1 MGNGAEHS
9 KTINV
14 VRGQNNQWTIANKP
28 DYVTLDAQTGKVTF
42 NANTIKPN
50 SSITIT
56 PKAGTGHSVS
66 SNPSTLTA
74 PAAHTVNTTE
84 IVKDYGSNVTA
95 AEINNAVQVA
105 NKRTA
110 TIKNGTAMPTNLAGG
125 STTTIPVT
133 VTYNDGS
140 TEEVQESIFTKADK
154 RELITAKNHLDDP
167 VSTEGKKPGTIT
179 QYNNAMH
186 NAQQQINTAKT
197 EAQQV
202 INNERATPQQVSD
215 ALTKVRAAQTKIDQ
229 AKALLQNKEDNSQ
242 LVTSKNNLQSS
253 VNQVP
258 STAGM
263 TQQSID
269 NYNAKKREAETEIT
283 AAQRVIDNGD
293 ATAQQISD
301 EKHRVDNALTAL
313 NQAKHDLTADTHAL
327 EQAVQQLNRTGTT
340 TGKKPASITAYN
352 NSIRALQSDLTSAK
366 NSANAI
372 IQKPIRTVQEVQSA
386 LTNVN
391 RVNERLTQAINQ
403 LVPLADNSA
412 LRTAKTK
419 LDEEIN
425 KSVTTDGMTQSS
437 IQAYENAKRAGQTE
451 STNAQNVI
459 NNGDATD
466 QQIAAEKTKVEEK
479 YNSLKQAIAGLTP
492 DLAPLQTAKTQL
504 QNDIDQPTST
514 TGMTSTSVA
523 TFNEKLSAAR
533 TKIQEIDRVLASH
546 PDVATIRQNVTA
558 ANAAKTALDQA
569 RNGLTVDKAPLENAK
584 NQLQHSIDTQTST
597 TGMTQDSINAYNAKL
612 TAARNKIQQ
621 INQVLAGSPT
631 VEQINTNTSA
641 ANQAKS
647 DLDHARQALTPDK
660 APLQNAK
667 TQLEQ
672 SINQPTDTTGM
683 TTASL
688 NAYNQ
693 KLQAARQKLTEINQV
708 LNGNPTVQN
717 INDKVTEANQAKDQL
732 NTARQG
738 LTLDRQPALTTLH
751 GASNLN
757 QAQQNNFTQQINAA
771 QNHAAL
777 ETIKSNITALNTAMT
792 KLKDSVADNNT
803 IKSGQ
808 NYTDATPANK
818 QAYDNA
824 VNAAKGVIGET
835 TNPTM
840 DVNTVNQK
848 AASVKSTKDALDGQ
862 QNLQRAKTEAT
873 NAITHASDLNQAQ
886 KNALTQQVNSAQNVQ
901 AVNDIKQTTHSL
913 NTAMTGLKRGV
924 ANHNQVVQSDNYV
937 NADTNKKNDYNNAYN
952 HANDIINGNA
962 QHPVITPSDVNNA
975 LSNVTS
981 KEHALNGEAKLNA
994 AKQEANTALGHLNN
1008 LNNAQRQNLQSQIN
1022 GAHQIDAVNTIKQNA
1037 TNLNSAMGNLR
1048 QAVADKDQVK
1058 RTEDYADADT
1068 AKQNAYNSAVSSA
1081 ETIINQTTN
1090 PTMSVDDVN
1099 RATSAVTSN
1108 KNALNG
1114 DEKLAQSKTDA
1125 ARAIDALP
1133 HLNNAQKADVKSK
1146 INAASNIAGVNTVKQ
1161 QGTDLNTAMGN
1172 LQGAI
1177 NDEQTT
1183 LNSQNYQDATPSKKT
1198 AYTNAV
1204 QAAKDILNKSNG
1216 QNKTKDQVTE
1226 AMNQL
1231 NSAKNNLDGTRLL
1244 DQAKQTA
1251 KQQLNNM
1258 THLTTAQKTNLTNQI
1273 NSGTTVAGV
1282 HTVQSNAN
1290 TLDQAM
1296 NTLRQSIANK
1306 DATKASE
1313 DYVDANNDKQT
1324 AYNNAV
1330 AAAETIINAN
1340 SNPEM
1345 NPSTITQKAEQVNS
1359 SKTALNGDENLAA
1372 AKQNAKTYLNTLTSI
1387 TDAQKNNLIS
1397 QISSATRVS
1406 GVDTVKQNAQ
1416 HLDQAMASLQSG
1428 INNESQVKSSEK
1440 YRDADTN
1447 KQQEYDNAITAAK
1460 AILNKSTGP
1469 NTAQNAVEAALQRVN
1484 NAKDAL
1490 NGDAKLIAAQNAAKQ
1505 HLGTLTHITTA
1516 QRNDLTNQISQATN
1530 LAGVESV
1537 KQSANSL
1544 DGAMGNLQTAIN
1556 DKSGTLASQN
1566 FLDADEQKRNA
1577 YNQAVSAAE
1586 TILNKQTGPNTA
1598 KTAVEQ
1604 ALNNVNNAKHALN
1617 GTQNLN
1623 NAKQAAIT
1631 AINGASDLN
1640 QKQKDAL
1647 KTQANGAQRVSNAQD
1662 VQRNATELNTAMGTL
1677 KHAIADKT
1685 NTLASSKYV
1694 NADSTKQNAYTTKV
1708 TNAEHIISGTPTVV
1722 TTPSEVTAAAN
1733 QVNSAKQE
1741 LNGDERLRVAKQNA
1755 NTAIDAL
1762 TQLNTPQKAKLKEQ
1776 VGQANRLEDVQTVQ
1790 TNGQALNNAMKGLRD
1805 SIANETTVKAS
1816 QNYTDAS
1823 SNNQSTYNSAVS
1835 NAKGI
1840 INQTNNPT
1848 MDTSAITQATTQ
1860 VNNAKNGLN
1869 GAENLRNAQNT
1880 AKQNLNT
1887 LSHLTNNQKSAIST
1901 QIDRA
1906 GHVSEVTAAKNAA
1919 TELNTQMGNLE
1930 QAIHD
1935 QNTVKQSVKFTD
1947 ADKAKRDAYTNA
1959 VSRAEAILN
1968 KTQGANTS
1976 KQDVEAAIQNVSSAK
1991 NALNGDQNVTN
2002 AKNAAKNALNNLTS
2016 INNAQKR
2023 DLTTKID
2030 QATTVAGVEAVSN
2043 TGTQLNTAMA
2053 NLQNGIND
2061 KTNTLAS
2068 ENYHDADSDKKTA
2081 YTQAVTNAENILNK
2095 NSGSNL
2101 DKTAVENAL
2110 SQVANAKGALNG
2122 NHNLEQAKSNANTT
2136 INGLQHLTTA
2146 QKDKLK
2152 QQVQQAQNVA
2162 GVDTVKSS
2170 ANTLNGAM
2178 GTLRNSIQD
2187 NTATKN
2193 GQNYLDATGSNKT
2206 NYNNAVDSANG
2217 VINATSNPNMDANA
2231 INQIATQVTS
2241 TKNAL
2246 DGTHNLTQ
2254 AKQTATNA
2262 IDGATNLNK
2271 AQKDALKAQVTSAQ
2285 RVANVTSI
2293 QQTANELNTAMG
2305 QLQHGIDD
2313 ENATKQTQK
2322 YRDAEQSKKTAYD
2335 QAVAAAKA
2343 ILNKQ
2348 TGSNSDKAAVDRAL
2362 QQVTST
2368 KDALNGDAKLAEAKA
2383 AAKQNLGTLNHITNA
2398 QRTDLEGQINQA
2410 TTVDGVNT
2418 VKTNANTLDGAMN
2431 SLQGSI
2437 NDKDA
2442 TLRNQNYLDAD
2453 ESKRNAYTQAVTAA
2467 EGILNKQ
2474 TGGNTSK
2481 ADVDNALNAVTRAK
2495 AALNGAENLRNA
2507 KTSATNTINGLPNL
2521 TQLQK
2526 DNLKHQV
2533 EQAQNVA
2540 GVNGVKDKGNTL
2552 NTAMGALRTSIQND
2566 NTTKTSQNYLDA
2578 SDSNKNNYN
2587 TAVNNANGVINAT
2600 NNPNMDA
2607 NAINGM
2613 ANQVNTT
2620 KAALNGVQNLAQ
2632 AKTNATNTI
2641 NNAHDLNQKQKD
2653 ALKTQVNNAQ
2663 RVSDANNVQHTATE
2677 LNGAMTALKAAI
2689 ADKERTKASGNYVNA
2704 DQEKR
2709 QAYDSKVTNAE
2720 NIINGT
2726 PNATLTV
2733 NDVNSATSQVNA
2745 AKTALNGDN
2754 NLRVAKENANNT
2766 IDGLAQLNN
2775 AQKAKLK
2782 EQVQSA
2788 TTLEGVQTVK
2798 NSSQTLNTAMKG
2810 LRDSIANEATIK
2822 AGQNYTDA
2830 SPTNRNEYDSAV
2842 TAAKAIINQTSNP
2855 TMEPNTITQATS
2867 QVTTKEHAL
2876 NGAQN
2881 LAQAKTTAKNNL
2893 NNLTSINNAQ
2903 KDALTRSI
2911 DGATTVAGVNQ
2922 ETAKATELNNAMH
2935 SLQNG
2940 INDEAQTKQTQKYLD
2955 AEPIKKSAYD
2965 QAVNAAKAILTKA
2978 SGQNVDKAAVE
2989 QALQNVNS
2997 TKTALNGDAKLN
3009 EAKAAA
3015 KQTLGTLTHINN
3027 AQRTALDN
3035 EITQA
3040 TNVEGV
3046 NTVKA
3051 KAQQLD
3057 GAMGQL
3063 ETSIRDKDT
3072 TLQSQNY
3079 QDADDA
3085 KRTAYSQAVNAAATI
3100 LNKTAGGNTP
3110 KADVE
3115 RAMQAVTQANTALN
3129 GIQNLERAKQAAN
3142 TAITN
3147 ASDLNTKQ
3155 KEALK
3160 AQVTS
3165 AGRVSAANGVEHT
3178 ATELNT
3184 AMTALKRAI
3193 ADKAETKASGN
3204 YVNADANKRQAY
3216 DEKVTA
3222 AENIVS
3228 GTPTPT
3234 LTPADVT
3241 NAATQV
3247 TNAKTQLNGNHN
3259 LEVAKQNANTAIDG
3273 LTSLNGPQKAKLKE
3287 QVGQATTL
3295 PNVQTVR
3302 DNAQTLNSAMKGL
3315 RDSIANEAT
3324 IKAGQNYTDASP
3336 NNRSE
3341 YDSAVT
3347 AAKAIIDQTTSPS
3360 MNAQEI
3366 NQAKDQVT
3374 AKQQALNGQENLRTA
3389 QTNAKQHLNGLSDL
3403 TDAQKD
3409 AVKRQIEGATHVNEV
3424 TQAQNNADALNTAMT
3439 NLKNGIQ
3446 DQNTIKQGVNFT
3458 DADEAKRN
3466 AYTNAVTQAEQIL
3479 NKAQG
3484 PNTAKDN
3491 VESALQN
3498 VQRAKNE
3505 LNGNQNVAN
3514 AKSTAKNA
3522 LNNLTS
3528 INNAQKEALKTQIE
3542 GASTVAGVNQV
3553 STTASE
3559 LNTAMSNL
3567 QSGIND
3573 EAATKAAQ
3581 KYTDADR
3588 DKQTAYNDAVTAAK
3602 TLLDK
3607 TAGSNDNKAAVEQAL
3622 QRVNTAKT
3630 ALNGDA
3636 RLNEAKNTAKQ
3647 QLATMS
3653 HLTNA
3658 QKANLTEQIE
3668 RGTTVAGVQ
3677 GIQANAGTL
3686 DQAMNQL
3693 RQSIASKDTTK
3704 SSEDYQDAN
3713 ADLQNAYNRA
3723 VSDAEGIISA
3733 TNNPEMNPDTINQK
3747 ASQVNSAKSAL
3758 NGDEKLA
3765 AAKQTAKTDIGRLTD
3780 LNNAQRTA
3788 ANAEVDQA
3796 PNLAAVTAA
3805 KNKAT
3810 SLNTAMGNLKHALAE
3825 KDNTK
3830 RSVNYTDADQPKQQ
3844 AYDTAVTQAEAIT
3857 NANGSNANETQV
3869 QAALNQLNQA
3879 KNDLN
3884 GDNKVAQAKETAKRA
3899 LASYSNLNNAQSTAA
3914 TSQIDNATTVADVT
3928 AAQNTANELNTAMGQ
3943 LQNGINDQN
3952 TVKQQVNFTDADQG
3966 KKDAYTNAVTNAQ
3979 GILDKANGQNMTKAQ
3994 VEAALNQVTTAK
4006 NALNGDANVRQ
4017 AKSDAKANL
4026 GTLTHLN
4033 NAQKQDLTSQ
4043 IEGATTVNGVNSVKT
4058 KAQDLDGAMQRLE
4071 SAIANKDQTKA
4082 SENYIDADPTK
4093 KTAFDNAIIQ
4103 AESYLNKDH
4112 GANKDKQAVE
4122 QAIQSVTSTENAL
4135 NGDANLQRA
4144 KTEATQAID
4153 NLTHLNTPQKTALK
4167 QQVNAAQRVSGVTDL
4182 KNSATS
4188 LNNAMDQL
4196 KQAIADHD
4204 TIVAGGNYTNASPDK
4219 QGAYTDAYN
4228 AAKNIVNGSPNVIT
4242 NAADVTAATQRVNNA
4257 ETGLNGDTNLAT
4269 AKQQAKDALRQ
4280 MTHLSDAQ
4288 KQSIT
4293 GQIDSA
4299 TQVTGVQSVKD
4310 NATNLDNAMNQ
4321 LRNSIANKDEVKA
4334 SQPYV
4339 DADTDKQNA
4348 YNTAVTSAENII
4360 NATSQ
4365 PTLNPSAVTQAANQV
4380 NTNKTALNGAQNLA
4394 NKKQETTANINQLSH
4409 LNNAQKQD
4417 LNTQVTNA
4425 PNISTVNQVKT
4436 KAEQLDQAMERLING
4451 IQDKDQVKQSVNF
4464 TDADPEK
4471 QTAYN
4476 NAVTAAENIINQAN
4490 GTNANQSQVEAALST
4505 VTTTKQALNGDRKVT
4520 DAKNNANQRLS
4531 TLDNL
4536 NNAQKGAVTGNINQ
4550 AHTVAEVTQAIQT
4563 AQELNTAMGN
4573 LKNSLNDKDTT
4584 LGSQNFA
4591 DADPEKKN
4599 AYNEAVRNA
4608 ENILNKSTGTNVPKD
4623 QVEAAM
4629 NQVNTTKAALNGTQ
4643 NLEKAKQHAN
4653 TAIDGLSHLT
4663 NAQKDALKQL
4673 VQQST
4678 TVAEAQGNEQ
4688 KANNVDAAMDK
4699 LRQSIADNATTKQN
4713 QNYTDASP
4721 NKKDAYNNAVT
4732 TAQGIIDQTTNPTL
4746 DPTVINQAAG
4756 QVSTTKNALNGNEN
4770 LEAAKQQATQSL
4782 GSLDNLNNAQKQA
4795 VTNQINGAHT
4805 VDEANQI
4812 KQNAQNLNTAMGNLK
4827 QAIADKDAT
4836 KATVN
4841 FTDADQAK
4849 QQAYNTA
4856 VTNAENIISKA
4867 NGGNATQTEV
4877 EQAIQQVNATKQ
4889 ALNGNANV
4897 QHAKDEATAL
4907 INSSN
4912 DLNQAQK
4919 DALKQQVQNA
4929 TTVAGVNNVKQTAQE
4944 LNNAMTQL
4952 KQGIA
4957 DKEQTKAD
4965 GNFVNADPDKQNAY
4979 NQAVA
4984 KAEALISGTPDV
4996 VVTPSEITAA
5006 LNKVTQAKNDLN
5018 GNTNLATA
5026 KQNVQQAIDQLP
5038 NLNQAQRDEYNKQ
5051 ITQATLVPNVNAI
5064 QQAATT
5070 LNDAMTQLKQGI
5082 ADKDQTKANGNFV
5095 NADTDKQNA
5104 YNNAVA
5110 HAEQIISGTPNANVD
5125 PQQVAQALQQ
5135 VNQAKGDLNGNHN
5148 LQVAKDNANTAID
5161 QLPNLNQPQKT
5172 ALKDQ
5177 VSHAELVTG
5186 VNAIKQNAD
5195 ALNNA
5200 MGTLKQQIQANS
5212 QVPQSVDFTQADQDK
5227 QQAYNNAANQ
5237 AQQIANGTPTPVLA
5251 PDTVTQ
5257 AVTTMN
5263 QAKDALNGDE
5273 KLAQAK
5279 QDALANLD
5287 TLRDLNQPQRDALR
5301 NQINQAQALAT
5312 VEQTKQNAQ
5321 NVNTAMGNLK
5331 QGIANKDT
5339 VKASEN
5345 YHDADVDKQT
5355 AYTNAVS
5362 QAEGII
5368 NQTTNPTLNPDDITR
5383 ALTQVTD
5390 AKNSLNG
5397 EAKLATEKQNAKDA
5411 VSGMTHLNDAQ
5422 KQALKGQID
5431 QSPEIATV
5439 NQVKQTATSLDQAM
5453 DQLSQAINDKDQ
5465 ILADGNYLNAD
5476 PDKQNAYK
5484 QAVAK
5489 AEALLNKQSG
5499 TNEVQ
5504 AQVESITN
5512 EVNAAK
5518 QALNGNDNLANAKQ
5532 QAKQQL
5538 ANLTHLNDAQKQ
5550 SFESQITQAPLVT
5563 DVTTINQKAQTLDHA
5578 MELLRNSVADNQ
5590 TTLASEDYH
5599 DATAQRQNDYNKA
5612 VTAANNIINQTTSP
5626 TMNPDDVNGA
5636 TTQVNNTKVAL
5647 DGDENLAAAK
5657 QQANNRLDQL
5667 DHLNN
5672 AQKQQLQSQITQSS
5686 DIAAVNGHK
5695 QTAESLNTA
5704 MGNLINAIA
5713 DHQAVEQRG
5722 NFINADTDK
5731 QTAYNTA
5738 VNEAAAMINKQ
5749 TGQNANQTEVEQAIT
5764 KVQTTLQALNGDHNL
5779 QVAKTNATQAI
5790 DALTSLND
5798 PQKTALKDQ
5807 VTAATL
5813 VTAVH
5818 QIEQNANTLNQAM
5831 HGLRQSIQ
5839 DNAATKANS
5848 KYINED
5854 QPEQQNYDQAVQAA
5868 NNIINEQTATLDNNA
5883 INQAAATVNTTKAA
5897 LHGDVK
5903 LQNDKDH
5910 AKQTVSQLAHLNNA
5924 QKHMEDT
5931 LIDSETTRTA
5941 VKQDLT
5947 EAQALDQLM
5956 DALQQSIA
5964 DKDAT
5969 RASSAYVN
5977 AEPNKKQAYDEAVQ
5991 NAESIIAGLNNP
6003 TINKG
6008 NVSSA
6013 TQAVISSKNA
6023 LDGVERLAQDKQTA
6037 GNSLNHLDQLTP
6049 AQQQALEN
6057 QINNATTRDKVAEII
6072 AQAQA
6077 LNEAMKA
6084 LKESIKDQP
6093 QTEASSKFINEDQA
6107 QKDAYTQAVQHAKD
6121 LINKTTDPTLAKSI
6135 IDQAT
6140 QAVTDAKNNLHGDQ
6154 KLAQDKQ
6161 RATETLNNLSN
6172 LNTPQRQALENQ
6184 INNAATRGEVAQKLT
6199 EAQALNQAME
6209 ALRNS
6214 IQDQQQTEAGSK
6226 FINEDKPQKD
6236 AYQAAVQN
6244 AKDLINQTNNP
6255 TLDKAQV
6262 EQLTQAVNQAKDN
6275 LHGDQKLADDKQH
6288 AVTDLNQLN
6297 GLNNPQRQAL
6307 ESQINNAATRDEV
6320 AQKLA
6325 EAKALDQAMQA
6336 LRNSIQD
6343 QQQTESGSKFINE
6356 DKPQKDAYQAA
6367 VQNAKDLINQTG
6379 NPTLDKSQ
6387 VEQLTQA
6394 VTTAKDNLHGD
6405 QKLARDQQQAVTTV
6419 NALPNLNHAQQQA
6432 LTDAINAAPTRTE
6445 VAQHVQTATE
6455 LDHAMETLKNK
6466 VDQVNTD
6473 KAQPNYTEASTDK
6486 KEAVDQALQA
6496 AQSITDPTNGSNA
6509 NKDAVEQALTKLQ
6522 EKENELNGNERV
6534 AEAKTQ
6540 AKQTIDQLTHLN
6552 ADQIATAKQ
6561 NIDQATKLQPIAELV
6576 DQATQLNQSMDQLQQ
6591 AVNEHANV
6599 EQTVDYTQADSDK
6612 QNAYKQ
6618 AIADAENVLKQ
6629 NANKQQVDQALQNI
6643 LNAKQALNG
6652 DERVALAKTNGKHD
6666 IDQLNALNNAQ
6677 QDGFKGRIDQSNDLN
6692 QIQQIVDEAKALN
6705 RAMDQLSQEITGNE
6719 GRTKGSTN
6727 YVNADTQVKQVYD
6740 EAVDKAKQA
6749 LDKSTGQNLTAEQVI
6764 KLNDAITAAKKALN
6778 GEERL
6783 NNRKAEALQRL
6794 DQLTH
6799 LNNAQRQLA
6808 IQQINNA
6815 ETLNKASRA
6824 INRATKLDNAMGA
6837 VQQYIDE
6844 QHLGVISSTNY
6855 INADDNLK
6863 ANYDNAIAN
6872 AAHELDKVQGNAI
6885 AKAEAEQLKQNI
6897 IDAQNAL
6904 NGDQNLANAK
6914 DKANAFVNSL
6924 NGLNQQQQ
6932 DLAHKA
6938 INNADTVSDVT
6949 DIVNNQID
6957 LNDAMETLKHLVDNE
6972 IPNAE
6977 QTVNYQNAD
6986 DNAKT
6991 NFDDAKR
6998 LANTLLN
7005 SDNTNVNDI
7014 NGAIQTVNDAIHNL
7028 NGDQRLQD
7036 AKDKAIQS
7044 INQALAN
7051 KLKEIEA
7058 SNATDQDKL
7067 IAKNKAEELANSIIN
7082 NINKATSNQAVSQ
7095 VQTAGNHAIEQVHA
7109 NEIPKAKIDA
7119 NKDVDKQVQSLI
7131 DEIDRNPNLT
7141 DKEKQALKDRIN
7153 QILQQGHNGINNAMT
7168 KEEIEQA
7175 KAQLAQALQDIK
7187 DLVKAKEDAKQ
7198 DVDKQVQALIDEI
7211 DQNPNLT
7218 DKEKQALKDR
7228 INQIL
7233 QQGHNGINNAMTKEE
7248 IEQAKAQLA
7257 QALQDIKDLVKAKE
7271 NAKQDIDKRVQALID
7286 EIDQNPN
7293 LTDKEKQALKDRI
7306 NQILQQGHN
7315 DINNALT
7322 KEEIE
7327 QAKAQLAQALQD
7339 IKDLVKAKEDAKNA
7353 IKALANAKRDQINS
7367 NPDLTPEQ
7375 KAKALKEI
7383 DEAEKRALQ
7392 NVENAQTIDQLN
7404 RGLNLGLDDI
7414 RNTHVWEVD
7423 EQPAVNEIFEAT
7435 PEQILVN
7442 GELIVHRDD
7451 IITEQ
7456 DILAHIN
7463 LIDQL
7468 SAEVID
7474 TPSTATISDSLT
7486 AKVEVTL
7493 LDGSKVIVNVPVKV
7507 VEKELSVVKQQA
7519 IESIE
7524 NAAQQK
7530 IDEIN
7535 NSVTLT
7541 LEQKEAAIAE
7551 VNKLKQQAIDYIN
7564 NAPDVHSVEEIQ
7576 QQEQAHIE
7584 QFYPEQF
7591 TIEQAKSNAIKS
7603 IEDAIQHMIDEIKA
7617 RTDLTD
7623 KEKQEAIAKLNQLK
7637 EQAIQAIQR
7646 AQSIDEISEQ
7656 LEQFK
7661 AQMKAANPT
7670 AKELAKRKQEA
7681 ISRIKDFSNEKI
7693 NSIRNSEIGTTDE
7706 KQAAMNQINEI
7717 VLETIRDINNA
7728 HTLQQ
7733 VEAALNNGI
7742 ARISA
7747 VQIVISDRAKQSSS
7761 TGNESNSH
7769 LTIGYGTANHPFNS
7783 STIGHKKKIDED
7795 DDIDPLHMRHFSNNF
7810 GNVIKNAIGVVGISG
7825 LLASFWFFIAKRR
7838 RKEDEEEELEIRD
7851 NNKDSIKETLDDT
7864 KHLPLLFAKR
7874 RRKEDEED
7882 VTVEEK
7888 DTLNNGESLDK
7899 VKHTPF
7905 FLPKRRRKEDEED
7918 VEVTNE
7924 NTDEKVLQDNEHSPI
7939 LIAKRRKDKEVD
7951 VETTTSIESNEDDAP
7966 LLLAKK
7972 KNQKDNQSKGKK
7984 SASKNL
7990 LKS

>member
-1 MGNGAEHS
+1 M
-9 KTINV
+9 
-14 VRGQNNQWTIANKP
+14 
-28 DYVTLDAQTGKVTF
+28 
-42 NANTIKPN
+42 
-50 SSITIT
+50 
-56 PKAGTGHSVS
+56 
-66 SNPSTLTA
+66 
-74 PAAHTVNTTE
+74 
-84 IVKDYGSNVTA
+84 
-95 AEINNAVQVA
+95 
-105 NKRTA
+105 
-110 TIKNGTAMPTNLAGG
+110 
-125 STTTIPVT
+125 
-133 VTYNDGS
+133 
-140 TEEVQESIFTKADK
+140 
-154 RELITAKNHLDDP
+154 
-167 VSTEGKKPGTIT
+167 
-179 QYNNAMH
+179 
-186 NAQQQINTAKT
+186 
-197 EAQQV
+197 
-202 INNERATPQQVSD
+202 
-215 ALTKVRAAQTKIDQ
+215 
-229 AKALLQNKEDNSQ
+229 
-242 LVTSKNNLQSS
+242 
-253 VNQVP
+253 
-258 STAGM
+258 
-263 TQQSID
+263 
-269 NYNAKKREAETEIT
+269 
-283 AAQRVIDNGD
+283 
-293 ATAQQISD
+293 
-301 EKHRVDNALTAL
+301 
-313 NQAKHDLTADTHAL
+313 
-327 EQAVQQLNRTGTT
+327 
-340 TGKKPASITAYN
+340 
-352 NSIRALQSDLTSAK
+352 
-366 NSANAI
+366 
-372 IQKPIRTVQEVQSA
+372 
-386 LTNVN
+386 
-391 RVNERLTQAINQ
+391 
-403 LVPLADNSA
+403 
-412 LRTAKTK
+412 
-419 LDEEIN
+419 
-425 KSVTTDGMTQSS
+425 
-437 IQAYENAKRAGQTE
+437 
-451 STNAQNVI
+451 
-459 NNGDATD
+459 
-466 QQIAAEKTKVEEK
+466 
-479 YNSLKQAIAGLTP
+479 
-492 DLAPLQTAKTQL
+492 
-504 QNDIDQPTST
+504 
-514 TGMTSTSVA
+514 
-523 TFNEKLSAAR
+523 
-533 TKIQEIDRVLASH
+533 
-546 PDVATIRQNVTA
+546 
-558 ANAAKTALDQA
+558 
-569 RNGLTVDKAPLENAK
+569 
-584 NQLQHSIDTQTST
+584 
-597 TGMTQDSINAYNAKL
+597 
-612 TAARNKIQQ
+612 
-621 INQVLAGSPT
+621 
-631 VEQINTNTSA
+631 
-641 ANQAKS
+641 
-647 DLDHARQALTPDK
+647 
-660 APLQNAK
+660 
-667 TQLEQ
+667 
-672 SINQPTDTTGM
+672 
-683 TTASL
+683 
-688 NAYNQ
+688 
-693 KLQAARQKLTEINQV
+693 
-708 LNGNPTVQN
+708 
-717 INDKVTEANQAKDQL
+717 
-732 NTARQG
+732 
-738 LTLDRQPALTTLH
+738 
-751 GASNLN
+751 
-757 QAQQNNFTQQINAA
+757 
-771 QNHAAL
+771 
-777 ETIKSNITALNTAMT
+777 
-792 KLKDSVADNNT
+792 
-803 IKSGQ
+803 
-808 NYTDATPANK
+808 
-818 QAYDNA
+818 
-824 VNAAKGVIGET
+824 
-835 TNPTM
+835 
-840 DVNTVNQK
+840 
-848 AASVKSTKDALDGQ
+848 
-862 QNLQRAKTEAT
+862 
-873 NAITHASDLNQAQ
+873 
-886 KNALTQQVNSAQNVQ
+886 
-901 AVNDIKQTTHSL
+901 
-913 NTAMTGLKRGV
+913 
-924 ANHNQVVQSDNYV
+924 
-937 NADTNKKNDYNNAYN
+937 
-952 HANDIINGNA
+952 
-962 QHPVITPSDVNNA
+962 
-975 LSNVTS
+975 
-981 KEHALNGEAKLNA
+981 
-994 AKQEANTALGHLNN
+994 
-1008 LNNAQRQNLQSQIN
+1008 
-1022 GAHQIDAVNTIKQNA
+1022 
-1037 TNLNSAMGNLR
+1037 
-1048 QAVADKDQVK
+1048 
-1058 RTEDYADADT
+1058 
-1068 AKQNAYNSAVSSA
+1068 
-1081 ETIINQTTN
+1081 
-1090 PTMSVDDVN
+1090 
-1099 RATSAVTSN
+1099 
-1108 KNALNG
+1108 
-1114 DEKLAQSKTDA
+1114 
-1125 ARAIDALP
+1125 
-1133 HLNNAQKADVKSK
+1133 
-1146 INAASNIAGVNTVKQ
+1146 
-1161 QGTDLNTAMGN
+1161 
-1172 LQGAI
+1172 
-1177 NDEQTT
+1177 
-1183 LNSQNYQDATPSKKT
+1183 
-1198 AYTNAV
+1198 
-1204 QAAKDILNKSNG
+1204 
-1216 QNKTKDQVTE
+1216 
-1226 AMNQL
+1226 
-1231 NSAKNNLDGTRLL
+1231 
-1244 DQAKQTA
+1244 
-1251 KQQLNNM
+1251 
-1258 THLTTAQKTNLTNQI
+1258 
-1273 NSGTTVAGV
+1273 
-1282 HTVQSNAN
+1282 
-1290 TLDQAM
+1290 
-1296 NTLRQSIANK
+1296 
-1306 DATKASE
+1306 
-1313 DYVDANNDKQT
+1313 
-1324 AYNNAV
+1324 
-1330 AAAETIINAN
+1330 
-1340 SNPEM
+1340 
-1345 NPSTITQKAEQVNS
+1345 
-1359 SKTALNGDENLAA
+1359 
-1372 AKQNAKTYLNTLTSI
+1372 
-1387 TDAQKNNLIS
+1387 
-1397 QISSATRVS
+1397 
-1406 GVDTVKQNAQ
+1406 
-1416 HLDQAMASLQSG
+1416 
-1428 INNESQVKSSEK
+1428 
-1440 YRDADTN
+1440 
-1447 KQQEYDNAITAAK
+1447 
-1460 AILNKSTGP
+1460 
-1469 NTAQNAVEAALQRVN
+1469 
-1484 NAKDAL
+1484 
-1490 NGDAKLIAAQNAAKQ
+1490 
-1505 HLGTLTHITTA
+1505 
-1516 QRNDLTNQISQATN
+1516 
-1530 LAGVESV
+1530 
-1537 KQSANSL
+1537 
-1544 DGAMGNLQTAIN
+1544 
-1556 DKSGTLASQN
+1556 
-1566 FLDADEQKRNA
+1566 
-1577 YNQAVSAAE
+1577 
-1586 TILNKQTGPNTA
+1586 
-1598 KTAVEQ
+1598 
-1604 ALNNVNNAKHALN
+1604 
-1617 GTQNLN
+1617 
-1623 NAKQAAIT
+1623 
-1631 AINGASDLN
+1631 
-1640 QKQKDAL
+1640 
-1647 KTQANGAQRVSNAQD
+1647 
-1662 VQRNATELNTAMGTL
+1662 
-1677 KHAIADKT
+1677 
-1685 NTLASSKYV
+1685 
-1694 NADSTKQNAYTTKV
+1694 
-1708 TNAEHIISGTPTVV
+1708 
-1722 TTPSEVTAAAN
+1722 
-1733 QVNSAKQE
+1733 
-1741 LNGDERLRVAKQNA
+1741 
-1755 NTAIDAL
+1755 
-1762 TQLNTPQKAKLKEQ
+1762 
-1776 VGQANRLEDVQTVQ
+1776 
-1790 TNGQALNNAMKGLRD
+1790 
-1805 SIANETTVKAS
+1805 
-1816 QNYTDAS
+1816 
-1823 SNNQSTYNSAVS
+1823 
-1835 NAKGI
+1835 
-1840 INQTNNPT
+1840 
-1848 MDTSAITQATTQ
+1848 
-1860 VNNAKNGLN
+1860 
-1869 GAENLRNAQNT
+1869 
-1880 AKQNLNT
+1880 
-1887 LSHLTNNQKSAIST
+1887 
-1901 QIDRA
+1901 
-1906 GHVSEVTAAKNAA
+1906 
-1919 TELNTQMGNLE
+1919 
-1930 QAIHD
+1930 
-1935 QNTVKQSVKFTD
+1935 
-1947 ADKAKRDAYTNA
+1947 
-1959 VSRAEAILN
+1959 
-1968 KTQGANTS
+1968 
-1976 KQDVEAAIQNVSSAK
+1976 
-1991 NALNGDQNVTN
+1991 
-2002 AKNAAKNALNNLTS
+2002 
-2016 INNAQKR
+2016 
-2023 DLTTKID
+2023 
-2030 QATTVAGVEAVSN
+2030 
-2043 TGTQLNTAMA
+2043 
-2053 NLQNGIND
+2053 
-2061 KTNTLAS
+2061 
-2068 ENYHDADSDKKTA
+2068 
-2081 YTQAVTNAENILNK
+2081 
-2095 NSGSNL
+2095 
-2101 DKTAVENAL
+2101 
-2110 SQVANAKGALNG
+2110 
-2122 NHNLEQAKSNANTT
+2122 
-2136 INGLQHLTTA
+2136 
-2146 QKDKLK
+2146 
-2152 QQVQQAQNVA
+2152 
-2162 GVDTVKSS
+2162 
-2170 ANTLNGAM
+2170 
-2178 GTLRNSIQD
+2178 
-2187 NTATKN
+2187 
-2193 GQNYLDATGSNKT
+2193 
-2206 NYNNAVDSANG
+2206 
-2217 VINATSNPNMDANA
+2217 
-2231 INQIATQVTS
+2231 
-2241 TKNAL
+2241 
-2246 DGTHNLTQ
+2246 
-2254 AKQTATNA
+2254 
-2262 IDGATNLNK
+2262 
-2271 AQKDALKAQVTSAQ
+2271 
-2285 RVANVTSI
+2285 
-2293 QQTANELNTAMG
+2293 
-2305 QLQHGIDD
+2305 
-2313 ENATKQTQK
+2313 
-2322 YRDAEQSKKTAYD
+2322 
-2335 QAVAAAKA
+2335 
-2343 ILNKQ
+2343 
-2348 TGSNSDKAAVDRAL
+2348 
-2362 QQVTST
+2362 
-2368 KDALNGDAKLAEAKA
+2368 
-2383 AAKQNLGTLNHITNA
+2383 
-2398 QRTDLEGQINQA
+2398 
-2410 TTVDGVNT
+2410 
-2418 VKTNANTLDGAMN
+2418 
-2431 SLQGSI
+2431 
-2437 NDKDA
+2437 
-2442 TLRNQNYLDAD
+2442 
-2453 ESKRNAYTQAVTAA
+2453 
-2467 EGILNKQ
+2467 
-2474 TGGNTSK
+2474 
-2481 ADVDNALNAVTRAK
+2481 
-2495 AALNGAENLRNA
+2495 
-2507 KTSATNTINGLPNL
+2507 
-2521 TQLQK
+2521 
-2526 DNLKHQV
+2526 
-2533 EQAQNVA
+2533 
-2540 GVNGVKDKGNTL
+2540 
-2552 NTAMGALRTSIQND
+2552 
-2566 NTTKTSQNYLDA
+2566 
-2578 SDSNKNNYN
+2578 
-2587 TAVNNANGVINAT
+2587 
-2600 NNPNMDA
+2600 
-2607 NAINGM
+2607 
-2613 ANQVNTT
+2613 
-2620 KAALNGVQNLAQ
+2620 
-2632 AKTNATNTI
+2632 
-2641 NNAHDLNQKQKD
+2641 
-2653 ALKTQVNNAQ
+2653 
-2663 RVSDANNVQHTATE
+2663 
-2677 LNGAMTALKAAI
+2677 
-2689 ADKERTKASGNYVNA
+2689 
-2704 DQEKR
+2704 
-2709 QAYDSKVTNAE
+2709 
-2720 NIINGT
+2720 
-2726 PNATLTV
+2726 
-2733 NDVNSATSQVNA
+2733 
-2745 AKTALNGDN
+2745 
-2754 NLRVAKENANNT
+2754 
-2766 IDGLAQLNN
+2766 NN

-2788 TTLEGVQTVK
+2788 TTLDGVQTVK

-2830 SPTNRNEYDSAV
+2830 SPNNRNEYDSAV

-2855 TMEPNTITQATS
+2855 TMEPNTITQVTS
-2867 QVTTKEHAL
+2867 QVTTKEQAL
-2876 NGAQN
+2876 NGARN

-2940 INDEAQTKQTQKYLD
+2940 INDETQTKQTQKYLD
-2955 AEPIKKSAYD
+2955 AEPSKKSAYD

-3129 GIQNLERAKQAAN
+3129 GIQNLDRAKQAAN

-3302 DNAQTLNSAMKGL
+3302 DNAQTLNTAMKGL

-3324 IKAGQNYTDASP
+3324 IKAGQNYTDASQ
-3336 NNRSE
+3336 NKQTDYN
-3341 YDSAVT
+3341 SAVT
-3347 AAKAIIDQTTSPS
+3347 AAKAIIGQTTSPS

-3484 PNTAKDN
+3484 PNTSKDG
-3491 VESALQN
+3491 VETALEN

-3514 AKSTAKNA
+3514 AKTTAKNA

-3528 INNAQKEALKTQIE
+3528 INNAQKEALKSQIE
-3542 GASTVAGVNQV
+3542 GATTVAGVNQV

-3567 QSGIND
+3567 QNGIND

-3588 DKQTAYNDAVTAAK
+3588 EKQTAYNDAVTAAK

-3630 ALNGDA
+3630 ALNGDE

-3647 QLATMS
+3647 QVATMS
-3653 HLTNA
+3653 HLTDA
-3658 QKANLTEQIE
+3658 QKANLTSQIE
-3668 RGTTVAGVQ
+3668 SGTTVAGVQ

-3693 RQSIASKDTTK
+3693 RQSIASKDATK

-3713 ADLQNAYNRA
+3713 ADLQNAYNDA
-3723 VSDAEGIISA
+3723 VTNAEGIISA

-3765 AAKQTAKTDIGRLTD
+3765 AAKQTAKSDIGRLTD

-3884 GDNKVAQAKETAKRA
+3884 GDNKVAQAKESAKRA

-3914 TSQIDNATTVADVT
+3914 TSQIDNTTTVAGVT

-3979 GILDKANGQNMTKAQ
+3979 GILDKAHGQNMTKAQ

-4043 IEGATTVNGVNSVKT
+4043 IEGATTVNGVNGVKT
-4058 KAQDLDGAMQRLE
+4058 KAQDLDGAMQRLQ

-4093 KTAFDNAIIQ
+4093 KTAFDNAITQ

-4144 KTEATQAID
+4144 KTEAIQAID

-4204 TIVAGGNYTNASPDK
+4204 TIVASGNYTNASPDK

-4321 LRNSIANKDEVKA
+4321 LRNSIANKDDVKA

-4339 DADTDKQNA
+4339 DADRDKQNA
-4348 YNTAVTSAENII
+4348 YNTAVTNAENII

-4365 PTLNPSAVTQAANQV
+4365 PTLDPSAVTQAANQV
-4380 NTNKTALNGAQNLA
+4380 STNKTALNGAQNLA

-4520 DAKNNANQRLS
+4520 DAKNNANQTLS

-4599 AYNEAVRNA
+4599 AYNEAVHNA

-4629 NQVNTTKAALNGTQ
+4629 NQVNATKAALNGTQ

-4663 NAQKDALKQL
+4663 NAQKEALKQL

-4713 QNYTDASP
+4713 QNYTDASQ

-4732 TAQGIIDQTTNPTL
+4732 TAQGIIDQTTSPTL

-4770 LEAAKQQATQSL
+4770 LEAAKQQASQSL
-4782 GSLDNLNNAQKQA
+4782 GSLDNLNNAQKQT
-4795 VTNQINGAHT
+4795 VTDQINGAHT

-4867 NGGNATQTEV
+4867 NGGNATQAEV
-4877 EQAIQQVNATKQ
+4877 EQAIKQ
-4889 ALNGNANV
+4889 
-4897 QHAKDEATAL
+4897 
-4907 INSSN
+4907 
-4912 DLNQAQK
+4912 
-4919 DALKQQVQNA
+4919 
-4929 TTVAGVNNVKQTAQE
+4929 
-4944 LNNAMTQL
+4944 
-4952 KQGIA
+4952 
-4957 DKEQTKAD
+4957 
-4965 GNFVNADPDKQNAY
+4965 
-4979 NQAVA
+4979 
-4984 KAEALISGTPDV
+4984 
-4996 VVTPSEITAA
+4996 
-5006 LNKVTQAKNDLN
+5006 
-5018 GNTNLATA
+5018 
-5026 KQNVQQAIDQLP
+5026 
-5038 NLNQAQRDEYNKQ
+5038 
-5051 ITQATLVPNVNAI
+5051 
-5064 QQAATT
+5064 
-5070 LNDAMTQLKQGI
+5070 
-5082 ADKDQTKANGNFV
+5082 
-5095 NADTDKQNA
+5095 
-5104 YNNAVA
+5104 
-5110 HAEQIISGTPNANVD
+5110 
-5125 PQQVAQALQQ
+5125 
-5135 VNQAKGDLNGNHN
+5135 
-5148 LQVAKDNANTAID
+5148 
-5161 QLPNLNQPQKT
+5161 
-5172 ALKDQ
+5172 
-5177 VSHAELVTG
+5177 
-5186 VNAIKQNAD
+5186 
-5195 ALNNA
+5195 
-5200 MGTLKQQIQANS
+5200 
-5212 QVPQSVDFTQADQDK
+5212 
-5227 QQAYNNAANQ
+5227 
-5237 AQQIANGTPTPVLA
+5237 
-5251 PDTVTQ
+5251 
-5257 AVTTMN
+5257 
-5263 QAKDALNGDE
+5263 
-5273 KLAQAK
+5273 
-5279 QDALANLD
+5279 
-5287 TLRDLNQPQRDALR
+5287 
-5301 NQINQAQALAT
+5301 
-5312 VEQTKQNAQ
+5312 
-5321 NVNTAMGNLK
+5321 
-5331 QGIANKDT
+5331 
-5339 VKASEN
+5339 
-5345 YHDADVDKQT
+5345 
-5355 AYTNAVS
+5355 
-5362 QAEGII
+5362 
-5368 NQTTNPTLNPDDITR
+5368 
-5383 ALTQVTD
+5383 
-5390 AKNSLNG
+5390 
-5397 EAKLATEKQNAKDA
+5397 
-5411 VSGMTHLNDAQ
+5411 
-5422 KQALKGQID
+5422 
-5431 QSPEIATV
+5431 
-5439 NQVKQTATSLDQAM
+5439 
-5453 DQLSQAINDKDQ
+5453 
-5465 ILADGNYLNAD
+5465 
-5476 PDKQNAYK
+5476 
-5484 QAVAK
+5484 
-5489 AEALLNKQSG
+5489 
-5499 TNEVQ
+5499 
-5504 AQVESITN
+5504 
-5512 EVNAAK
+5512 VNAAK

-5599 DATAQRQNDYNKA
+5599 DATAQRQNDYNQA

-5883 INQAAATVNTTKAA
+5883 INQAATTVNTTKAA

-5977 AEPNKKQAYDEAVQ
+5977 AEPNKKQSYDEAVQ

-6307 ESQINNAATRDEV
+6307 ESQINNAATRGEV

-6496 AQSITDPTNGSNA
+6496 AESITDPTNGSNA
-6509 NKDAVEQALTKLQ
+6509 NKDAVDQVLTKLQ

-6705 RAMDQLSQEITGNE
+6705 RAMDQLSQEITDNE

-6740 EAVDKAKQA
+6740 ETVDKAKQA
-6749 LDKSTGQNLTAEQVI
+6749 LDKSTGQNLTAKQVI
-6764 KLNDAITAAKKALN
+6764 KLNDAVTAAKKALN

-7014 NGAIQTVNDAIHNL
+7014 NGAIQAVNDAIHNL

-7119 NKDVDKQVQSLI
+7119 NKDVDKQVQALI

-7233 QQGHNGINNAMTKEE
+7233 QQGHNDINNAMTKEA
-7248 IEQAKAQLA
+7248 IEQAKERLA

-7271 NAKQDIDKRVQALID
+7271 DAENDIDKRVQALID

-7530 IDEIN
+7530 INEIN

-7551 VNKLKQQAIDYIN
+7551 VNKLKQQAIDHVN
-7564 NAPDVHSVEEIQ
+7564 NASDVHSVEEIQ

-7584 QFYPEQF
+7584 QFNPEQF
-7591 TIEQAKSNAIKS
+7591 TIEQAKSNTIKS

-7693 NSIRNSEIGTTDE
+7693 NSIRNSEIGTADE

-7747 VQIVISDRAKQSSS
+7747 VQIVTSDRAKQSSS

-7783 STIGHKKKIDED
+7783 STIGHKKKLDED

-7838 RKEDEEEELEIRD
+7838 RKEDEE
-7851 NNKDSIKETLDDT
+7851 
-7864 KHLPLLFAKR
+7864 
-7874 RRKEDEED
+7874 
-7882 VTVEEK
+7882 
-7888 DTLNNGESLDK
+7888 
-7899 VKHTPF
+7899 
-7905 FLPKRRRKEDEED
+7905 D

-7924 NTDEKVLQDNEHSPI
+7924 NTDEKVLKDNEHSP
-7939 LIAKRRKDKEVD
+7939 LLFAKRRKDKEED
-7951 VETTTSIESNEDDAP
+7951 VETTTSIESKDEDVP

-7972 KNQKDNQSKGKK
+7972 KNQKDNQSKDKK
-7984 SASKNL
+7984 SASKNT
-7990 LKS
+7990 

>member
-1 MGNGAEHS
+1 M
-9 KTINV
+9 
-14 VRGQNNQWTIANKP
+14 
-28 DYVTLDAQTGKVTF
+28 
-42 NANTIKPN
+42 
-50 SSITIT
+50 
-56 PKAGTGHSVS
+56 
-66 SNPSTLTA
+66 
-74 PAAHTVNTTE
+74 
-84 IVKDYGSNVTA
+84 
-95 AEINNAVQVA
+95 
-105 NKRTA
+105 
-110 TIKNGTAMPTNLAGG
+110 
-125 STTTIPVT
+125 
-133 VTYNDGS
+133 
-140 TEEVQESIFTKADK
+140 
-154 RELITAKNHLDDP
+154 
-167 VSTEGKKPGTIT
+167 
-179 QYNNAMH
+179 
-186 NAQQQINTAKT
+186 
-197 EAQQV
+197 
-202 INNERATPQQVSD
+202 
-215 ALTKVRAAQTKIDQ
+215 
-229 AKALLQNKEDNSQ
+229 
-242 LVTSKNNLQSS
+242 
-253 VNQVP
+253 
-258 STAGM
+258 
-263 TQQSID
+263 
-269 NYNAKKREAETEIT
+269 
-283 AAQRVIDNGD
+283 
-293 ATAQQISD
+293 
-301 EKHRVDNALTAL
+301 
-313 NQAKHDLTADTHAL
+313 
-327 EQAVQQLNRTGTT
+327 
-340 TGKKPASITAYN
+340 
-352 NSIRALQSDLTSAK
+352 
-366 NSANAI
+366 
-372 IQKPIRTVQEVQSA
+372 
-386 LTNVN
+386 
-391 RVNERLTQAINQ
+391 
-403 LVPLADNSA
+403 
-412 LRTAKTK
+412 
-419 LDEEIN
+419 
-425 KSVTTDGMTQSS
+425 
-437 IQAYENAKRAGQTE
+437 
-451 STNAQNVI
+451 
-459 NNGDATD
+459 
-466 QQIAAEKTKVEEK
+466 
-479 YNSLKQAIAGLTP
+479 
-492 DLAPLQTAKTQL
+492 
-504 QNDIDQPTST
+504 
-514 TGMTSTSVA
+514 
-523 TFNEKLSAAR
+523 
-533 TKIQEIDRVLASH
+533 
-546 PDVATIRQNVTA
+546 
-558 ANAAKTALDQA
+558 
-569 RNGLTVDKAPLENAK
+569 
-584 NQLQHSIDTQTST
+584 
-597 TGMTQDSINAYNAKL
+597 
-612 TAARNKIQQ
+612 
-621 INQVLAGSPT
+621 
-631 VEQINTNTSA
+631 
-641 ANQAKS
+641 
-647 DLDHARQALTPDK
+647 
-660 APLQNAK
+660 
-667 TQLEQ
+667 
-672 SINQPTDTTGM
+672 
-683 TTASL
+683 
-688 NAYNQ
+688 
-693 KLQAARQKLTEINQV
+693 
-708 LNGNPTVQN
+708 
-717 INDKVTEANQAKDQL
+717 
-732 NTARQG
+732 
-738 LTLDRQPALTTLH
+738 
-751 GASNLN
+751 
-757 QAQQNNFTQQINAA
+757 
-771 QNHAAL
+771 
-777 ETIKSNITALNTAMT
+777 
-792 KLKDSVADNNT
+792 
-803 IKSGQ
+803 
-808 NYTDATPANK
+808 
-818 QAYDNA
+818 
-824 VNAAKGVIGET
+824 
-835 TNPTM
+835 
-840 DVNTVNQK
+840 
-848 AASVKSTKDALDGQ
+848 
-862 QNLQRAKTEAT
+862 
-873 NAITHASDLNQAQ
+873 
-886 KNALTQQVNSAQNVQ
+886 
-901 AVNDIKQTTHSL
+901 
-913 NTAMTGLKRGV
+913 
-924 ANHNQVVQSDNYV
+924 
-937 NADTNKKNDYNNAYN
+937 
-952 HANDIINGNA
+952 
-962 QHPVITPSDVNNA
+962 
-975 LSNVTS
+975 
-981 KEHALNGEAKLNA
+981 
-994 AKQEANTALGHLNN
+994 
-1008 LNNAQRQNLQSQIN
+1008 
-1022 GAHQIDAVNTIKQNA
+1022 
-1037 TNLNSAMGNLR
+1037 
-1048 QAVADKDQVK
+1048 
-1058 RTEDYADADT
+1058 
-1068 AKQNAYNSAVSSA
+1068 
-1081 ETIINQTTN
+1081 
-1090 PTMSVDDVN
+1090 
-1099 RATSAVTSN
+1099 
-1108 KNALNG
+1108 
-1114 DEKLAQSKTDA
+1114 
-1125 ARAIDALP
+1125 
-1133 HLNNAQKADVKSK
+1133 
-1146 INAASNIAGVNTVKQ
+1146 
-1161 QGTDLNTAMGN
+1161 
-1172 LQGAI
+1172 
-1177 NDEQTT
+1177 
-1183 LNSQNYQDATPSKKT
+1183 
-1198 AYTNAV
+1198 
-1204 QAAKDILNKSNG
+1204 
-1216 QNKTKDQVTE
+1216 
-1226 AMNQL
+1226 
-1231 NSAKNNLDGTRLL
+1231 
-1244 DQAKQTA
+1244 
-1251 KQQLNNM
+1251 
-1258 THLTTAQKTNLTNQI
+1258 
-1273 NSGTTVAGV
+1273 
-1282 HTVQSNAN
+1282 
-1290 TLDQAM
+1290 
-1296 NTLRQSIANK
+1296 
-1306 DATKASE
+1306 
-1313 DYVDANNDKQT
+1313 
-1324 AYNNAV
+1324 
-1330 AAAETIINAN
+1330 
-1340 SNPEM
+1340 
-1345 NPSTITQKAEQVNS
+1345 
-1359 SKTALNGDENLAA
+1359 
-1372 AKQNAKTYLNTLTSI
+1372 
-1387 TDAQKNNLIS
+1387 
-1397 QISSATRVS
+1397 
-1406 GVDTVKQNAQ
+1406 
-1416 HLDQAMASLQSG
+1416 
-1428 INNESQVKSSEK
+1428 
-1440 YRDADTN
+1440 
-1447 KQQEYDNAITAAK
+1447 
-1460 AILNKSTGP
+1460 
-1469 NTAQNAVEAALQRVN
+1469 
-1484 NAKDAL
+1484 
-1490 NGDAKLIAAQNAAKQ
+1490 
-1505 HLGTLTHITTA
+1505 
-1516 QRNDLTNQISQATN
+1516 
-1530 LAGVESV
+1530 
-1537 KQSANSL
+1537 
-1544 DGAMGNLQTAIN
+1544 
-1556 DKSGTLASQN
+1556 
-1566 FLDADEQKRNA
+1566 
-1577 YNQAVSAAE
+1577 
-1586 TILNKQTGPNTA
+1586 
-1598 KTAVEQ
+1598 
-1604 ALNNVNNAKHALN
+1604 
-1617 GTQNLN
+1617 
-1623 NAKQAAIT
+1623 
-1631 AINGASDLN
+1631 
-1640 QKQKDAL
+1640 
-1647 KTQANGAQRVSNAQD
+1647 
-1662 VQRNATELNTAMGTL
+1662 
-1677 KHAIADKT
+1677 
-1685 NTLASSKYV
+1685 
-1694 NADSTKQNAYTTKV
+1694 
-1708 TNAEHIISGTPTVV
+1708 
-1722 TTPSEVTAAAN
+1722 
-1733 QVNSAKQE
+1733 
-1741 LNGDERLRVAKQNA
+1741 
-1755 NTAIDAL
+1755 
-1762 TQLNTPQKAKLKEQ
+1762 
-1776 VGQANRLEDVQTVQ
+1776 
-1790 TNGQALNNAMKGLRD
+1790 
-1805 SIANETTVKAS
+1805 
-1816 QNYTDAS
+1816 
-1823 SNNQSTYNSAVS
+1823 
-1835 NAKGI
+1835 
-1840 INQTNNPT
+1840 
-1848 MDTSAITQATTQ
+1848 
-1860 VNNAKNGLN
+1860 
-1869 GAENLRNAQNT
+1869 
-1880 AKQNLNT
+1880 
-1887 LSHLTNNQKSAIST
+1887 
-1901 QIDRA
+1901 
-1906 GHVSEVTAAKNAA
+1906 
-1919 TELNTQMGNLE
+1919 
-1930 QAIHD
+1930 
-1935 QNTVKQSVKFTD
+1935 
-1947 ADKAKRDAYTNA
+1947 
-1959 VSRAEAILN
+1959 
-1968 KTQGANTS
+1968 
-1976 KQDVEAAIQNVSSAK
+1976 
-1991 NALNGDQNVTN
+1991 
-2002 AKNAAKNALNNLTS
+2002 
-2016 INNAQKR
+2016 
-2023 DLTTKID
+2023 
-2030 QATTVAGVEAVSN
+2030 
-2043 TGTQLNTAMA
+2043 
-2053 NLQNGIND
+2053 
-2061 KTNTLAS
+2061 
-2068 ENYHDADSDKKTA
+2068 
-2081 YTQAVTNAENILNK
+2081 
-2095 NSGSNL
+2095 
-2101 DKTAVENAL
+2101 

-2193 GQNYLDATGSNKT
+2193 GQNYLDATERNKT

-2495 AALNGAENLRNA
+2495 EALNGADNLRNA
-2507 KTSATNTINGLPNL
+2507 KTSATNTIDGLPNL

-2620 KAALNGVQNLAQ
+2620 KAALNGAQNLAQ

-2677 LNGAMTALKAAI
+2677 LNSAMTALKAAI

-2720 NIINGT
+2720 NIISGT

-2733 NDVNSATSQVNA
+2733 NDVNSAASQVNA

-2754 NLRVAKENANNT
+2754 NLRVAKEHANNT

-2788 TTLEGVQTVK
+2788 TTLDGVQTVK

-2830 SPTNRNEYDSAV
+2830 SPNNRNEYDSAV

-2855 TMEPNTITQATS
+2855 TMEPNTITQVTS
-2867 QVTTKEHAL
+2867 QVTTKEQAL
-2876 NGAQN
+2876 NGARN

-2940 INDEAQTKQTQKYLD
+2940 INDETQTKQTQKYLD
-2955 AEPIKKSAYD
+2955 AEPSKKSAYD

-3115 RAMQAVTQANTALN
+3115 RAMQVVTQANTALN
-3129 GIQNLERAKQAAN
+3129 GIQNLDRAKQAAN

-3302 DNAQTLNSAMKGL
+3302 DNAQTLNTAMKGL

-3324 IKAGQNYTDASP
+3324 IKAGQNYTDASQ
-3336 NNRSE
+3336 NKQTDYN
-3341 YDSAVT
+3341 SAVT
-3347 AAKAIIDQTTSPS
+3347 AAKAIIGQTTSPS

-3484 PNTAKDN
+3484 PNTSKDG
-3491 VESALQN
+3491 VETALEN

-3514 AKSTAKNA
+3514 AKTTAKNA

-3528 INNAQKEALKTQIE
+3528 INNAQKEALKSQIE
-3542 GASTVAGVNQV
+3542 GATTVAGVNQV

-3567 QSGIND
+3567 QNGIND

-3588 DKQTAYNDAVTAAK
+3588 EKQTAYNDAVTAAK

-3630 ALNGDA
+3630 ALNGDE

-3647 QLATMS
+3647 QVATMS
-3653 HLTNA
+3653 HLTDA
-3658 QKANLTEQIE
+3658 QKANLTSQIE
-3668 RGTTVAGVQ
+3668 SGTTVAGVQ

-3693 RQSIASKDTTK
+3693 RQSIASKDATK

-3713 ADLQNAYNRA
+3713 ADLQNAYNDA
-3723 VSDAEGIISA
+3723 VTNAEGIISA

-3765 AAKQTAKTDIGRLTD
+3765 AAKQTAKSDIGRLTD

-3884 GDNKVAQAKETAKRA
+3884 GDNKVAQAKESAKRA

-3914 TSQIDNATTVADVT
+3914 TSQIDNATTVAGVT

-3979 GILDKANGQNMTKAQ
+3979 GILDKAHGQNMTKAQ

-4043 IEGATTVNGVNSVKT
+4043 IEGATTVNGVNGVKT
-4058 KAQDLDGAMQRLE
+4058 KAQDLDGAMQRLQ

-4093 KTAFDNAIIQ
+4093 KTAFDNAITQ

-4144 KTEATQAID
+4144 KTEAIQAID

-4204 TIVAGGNYTNASPDK
+4204 TIVASGNYTNASPDK

-4321 LRNSIANKDEVKA
+4321 LRNSIANKDDVKA

-4339 DADTDKQNA
+4339 DADRDKQNA
-4348 YNTAVTSAENII
+4348 YNTAVTNAENII

-4365 PTLNPSAVTQAANQV
+4365 PTLDPSAVTQAANQV
-4380 NTNKTALNGAQNLA
+4380 STNKTALNGAQNLA

-4520 DAKNNANQRLS
+4520 DAKNNANQTLS

-4599 AYNEAVRNA
+4599 AYNEAVHNA

-4629 NQVNTTKAALNGTQ
+4629 NQVNATKAALNGTQ

-4663 NAQKDALKQL
+4663 NAQKEALKQL

-4713 QNYTDASP
+4713 QNYTDASQ

-4732 TAQGIIDQTTNPTL
+4732 TAQGIIDQTTSPTL

-4770 LEAAKQQATQSL
+4770 LEAAKQQASQSL
-4782 GSLDNLNNAQKQA
+4782 GSLDNLNNAQKQT
-4795 VTNQINGAHT
+4795 VTDQINGAHT

-4867 NGGNATQTEV
+4867 NGGNATQAEV
-4877 EQAIQQVNATKQ
+4877 EQAIKQVNAAKQ

-4984 KAEALISGTPDV
+4984 KAEALISATPDV

-5026 KQNVQQAIDQLP
+5026 KQNVQHAIDQLP
-5038 NLNQAQRDEYNKQ
+5038 NLNQAQRDEYSKQ

-5070 LNDAMTQLKQGI
+5070 LNDAMTQLKQGIANKAQIKGSENYHDADTDKQTAYDNAVTKAEELLKQTTNPTMDPNTIQQALTKVNDTNQALNGNQKLADAKQDAKTTLGTLDHLNDAQKQALTTQVEQAPDIATVNNVKQNAQNLNNAMTNLNNALQDKTETLNSINFTDADQAKKDAYTNAVSHAEGILSKANGSNASQTEVEQAMQRVNEAKQALNGNDNVQRAKDAAKQVITNANDLNQAQKDALKQQVDAAQTVANVNTIKQTAQDLNQAMTQLKQGI

-5237 AQQIANGTPTPVLA
+5237 AQQIANGIPTPVLT

-5279 QDALANLD
+5279 QEALANLD

-5321 NVNTAMGNLK
+5321 NVNTAMSNLK

-5345 YHDADVDKQT
+5345 YHDADADKQT

-5368 NQTTNPTLNPDDITR
+5368 NQTTNPTLNPDEITR

-5390 AKNSLNG
+5390 AKNGLNG

-5453 DQLSQAINDKDQ
+5453 DQLSQAINDKAQ
-5465 ILADGNYLNAD
+5465 TLADGNYLNAD

-5599 DATAQRQNDYNKA
+5599 DATAQRQNDYNQA

-5883 INQAAATVNTTKAA
+5883 INQAATTVNTTKAA

-5977 AEPNKKQAYDEAVQ
+5977 AEPNKKQSYDEAVQ

-6023 LDGVERLAQDKQTA
+6023 LDGVERLAQDKQIA

-6057 QINNATTRDKVAEII
+6057 QINNAT
-6072 AQAQA
+6072 
-6077 LNEAMKA
+6077 
-6084 LKESIKDQP
+6084 
-6093 QTEASSKFINEDQA
+6093 
-6107 QKDAYTQAVQHAKD
+6107 
-6121 LINKTTDPTLAKSI
+6121 
-6135 IDQAT
+6135 
-6140 QAVTDAKNNLHGDQ
+6140 
-6154 KLAQDKQ
+6154 
-6161 RATETLNNLSN
+6161 
-6172 LNTPQRQALENQ
+6172 
-6184 INNAATRGEVAQKLT
+6184 TRGEVAQKLT

-6307 ESQINNAATRDEV
+6307 ESQINNAATRGEV

-6496 AQSITDPTNGSNA
+6496 AESITDPTNGSNA
-6509 NKDAVEQALTKLQ
+6509 NKDAVDQVLTKLQ

-6705 RAMDQLSQEITGNE
+6705 RAMDQLSQEITDNE

-6740 EAVDKAKQA
+6740 ETVDKAKQA
-6749 LDKSTGQNLTAEQVI
+6749 LDKSTGQNLTAKQVI
-6764 KLNDAITAAKKALN
+6764 KLNDAVTAAKKALN

-7014 NGAIQTVNDAIHNL
+7014 NGAIQAVNDAIHNL

-7119 NKDVDKQVQSLI
+7119 NKDVDKQVQALI

-7233 QQGHNGINNAMTKEE
+7233 QQGHNDINNAMTKEA
-7248 IEQAKAQLA
+7248 IEQAKERLA

-7271 NAKQDIDKRVQALID
+7271 DAKNDIDKRVQALID

-7530 IDEIN
+7530 INEIN

-7551 VNKLKQQAIDYIN
+7551 VNKLKQQAIDHVN

-7584 QFYPEQF
+7584 QFNPEQF

-7693 NSIRNSEIGTTDE
+7693 NSIRNSEIGTADE

-7747 VQIVISDRAKQSSS
+7747 VQIVTSDRAKQSSS

-7783 STIGHKKKIDED
+7783 STIGHKKKLDED

-7888 DTLNNGESLDK
+7888 DSLNNGESLDK

-7924 NTDEKVLQDNEHSPI
+7924 NTDEKVLKDNEHSP
-7939 LIAKRRKDKEVD
+7939 LLFAKRRKDKEED
-7951 VETTTSIESNEDDAP
+7951 VETTTSIESKDEDVP

-7972 KNQKDNQSKGKK
+7972 KNQKDNQSKDKK
-7984 SASKNL
+7984 SASKNTS
-7990 LKS
+7990 KKVAAKKKKKKAKKNKK

>member
-1 MGNGAEHS
+1 M
-9 KTINV
+9 
-14 VRGQNNQWTIANKP
+14 
-28 DYVTLDAQTGKVTF
+28 
-42 NANTIKPN
+42 
-50 SSITIT
+50 
-56 PKAGTGHSVS
+56 
-66 SNPSTLTA
+66 
-74 PAAHTVNTTE
+74 
-84 IVKDYGSNVTA
+84 
-95 AEINNAVQVA
+95 
-105 NKRTA
+105 
-110 TIKNGTAMPTNLAGG
+110 
-125 STTTIPVT
+125 
-133 VTYNDGS
+133 
-140 TEEVQESIFTKADK
+140 
-154 RELITAKNHLDDP
+154 
-167 VSTEGKKPGTIT
+167 
-179 QYNNAMH
+179 
-186 NAQQQINTAKT
+186 
-197 EAQQV
+197 
-202 INNERATPQQVSD
+202 
-215 ALTKVRAAQTKIDQ
+215 
-229 AKALLQNKEDNSQ
+229 
-242 LVTSKNNLQSS
+242 
-253 VNQVP
+253 
-258 STAGM
+258 
-263 TQQSID
+263 
-269 NYNAKKREAETEIT
+269 
-283 AAQRVIDNGD
+283 
-293 ATAQQISD
+293 
-301 EKHRVDNALTAL
+301 
-313 NQAKHDLTADTHAL
+313 
-327 EQAVQQLNRTGTT
+327 
-340 TGKKPASITAYN
+340 
-352 NSIRALQSDLTSAK
+352 
-366 NSANAI
+366 
-372 IQKPIRTVQEVQSA
+372 
-386 LTNVN
+386 
-391 RVNERLTQAINQ
+391 
-403 LVPLADNSA
+403 
-412 LRTAKTK
+412 
-419 LDEEIN
+419 
-425 KSVTTDGMTQSS
+425 
-437 IQAYENAKRAGQTE
+437 
-451 STNAQNVI
+451 
-459 NNGDATD
+459 
-466 QQIAAEKTKVEEK
+466 
-479 YNSLKQAIAGLTP
+479 
-492 DLAPLQTAKTQL
+492 
-504 QNDIDQPTST
+504 
-514 TGMTSTSVA
+514 
-523 TFNEKLSAAR
+523 
-533 TKIQEIDRVLASH
+533 
-546 PDVATIRQNVTA
+546 TA
-558 ANAAKTALDQA
+558 ANAAKTALDRA

-597 TGMTQDSINAYNAKL
+597 TGMTQDSVNAYNAKL
-612 TAARNKIQQ
+612 TAARNKVQQ

-631 VEQINTNTSA
+631 VDQINTNTTA

-717 INDKVTEANQAKDQL
+717 INDKVAEANQAKDQL

-771 QNHAAL
+771 PNHAAL
-777 ETIKSNITALNTAMT
+777 ETIKSNITALNNAMT
-792 KLKDSVADNNT
+792 KLKESVADNNT

-808 NYTDATPANK
+808 NYTDATTANK

-848 AASVKSTKDALDGQ
+848 AETVKSTKGALDGQ
-862 QNLQRAKTEAT
+862 QNLQRAKTEVT

-901 AVNDIKQTTHSL
+901 AVNDIKQTTQSL

-1022 GAHQIDAVNTIKQNA
+1022 GAHQIEAVNTIKQNA

-1048 QAVADKDQVK
+1048 QAVADKEQVK

-1081 ETIINQTTN
+1081 ETIINQSTN
-1090 PTMSVDDVN
+1090 PTMSVNDVN
-1099 RATSAVTSN
+1099 SATSAVTTN

-1125 ARAIDALP
+1125 VRAIDALP

-1146 INAASNIAGVNTVKQ
+1146 INAASNIAGVNTIKQ

-1204 QAAKDILNKSNG
+1204 QAAKDILNKLNG
-1216 QNKTKDQVTE
+1216 QNKTKDQVAE
-1226 AMNQL
+1226 AMNQV

-1345 NPSTITQKAEQVNS
+1345 NPSTITQKADQVNS

-1397 QISSATRVS
+1397 QITSATRVS

-1460 AILNKSTGP
+1460 AILNKPTGP

-1484 NAKDAL
+1484 TAKNAL

-1577 YNQAVSAAE
+1577 YNQAVSNAE

-1604 ALNNVNNAKHALN
+1604 ALNNVNSAKHALN

-1631 AINGASDLN
+1631 AINGSSDLN

-1647 KTQANGAQRVSNAQD
+1647 KAQANGAQRVSNAQD

-1776 VGQANRLEDVQTVQ
+1776 VGQANRLEDVQSVQ

-1823 SNNQSTYNSAVS
+1823 PNNQSTYNSAVS

-1880 AKQNLNT
+1880 TKQNLNT
-1887 LSHLTNNQKSAIST
+1887 LSHLTNNQKSAISS

-1935 QNTVKQSVKFTD
+1935 QNTVKQGVNFID

-1959 VSRAEAILN
+1959 VSRAETILN

-1976 KQDVEAAIQNVSSAK
+1976 KQDVEAAIQNVTSAK
-1991 NALNGDQNVTN
+1991 NALNGNQNVTN
-2002 AKNAAKNALNNLTS
+2002 AKNTAKHALNNLTS

-2061 KTNTLAS
+2061 KANTLAS

-2101 DKTAVENAL
+2101 DKAAVENAL
-2110 SQVANAKGALNG
+2110 SQVTNAKGALNG

-2187 NTATKN
+2187 NAATKN
-2193 GQNYLDATGSNKT
+2193 GQNYLDATERNKT

-2398 QRTDLEGQINQA
+2398 QRTALEGQINQA

-2495 AALNGAENLRNA
+2495 AALNGAENLRNT

-2552 NTAMGALRTSIQND
+2552 NTDMGALRTSIQND

-2620 KAALNGVQNLAQ
+2620 KAALNGAQNLAQ

-2726 PNATLTV
+2726 PNATLTA

-2788 TTLEGVQTVK
+2788 TTLDGVQTVK

-2830 SPTNRNEYDSAV
+2830 SPNNRNEYDSAV

-2940 INDEAQTKQTQKYLD
+2940 INDETQTKQTQKYLD
-2955 AEPIKKSAYD
+2955 AEPSKKSAYD

-2989 QALQNVNS
+2989 QSLQNVNS

-3193 ADKAETKASGN
+3193 ADKADTKASGN

-3222 AENIVS
+3222 AESIVS

-3234 LTPADVT
+3234 LTPSDVK

-3295 PNVQTVR
+3295 PNVQNVR
-3302 DNAQTLNSAMKGL
+3302 DNAQTLNTAMKGL

-3324 IKAGQNYTDASP
+3324 IKAGQNYTDASQNKQTDY
-3336 NNRSE
+3336 NN
-3341 YDSAVT
+3341 AVT
-3347 AAKAIIDQTTSPS
+3347 AAKAIIGQTTSPT

-3403 TDAQKD
+3403 TDAQKE
-3409 AVKRQIEGATHVNEV
+3409 AAKRQIEGATHVNEV

-3484 PNTAKDN
+3484 PNTAKDG
-3491 VESALQN
+3491 VETALQN
-3498 VQRAKNE
+3498 VQRAKND

-3514 AKSTAKNA
+3514 AKTTAKNA

-3528 INNAQKEALKTQIE
+3528 INNAQKEALKSQIDS
-3542 GASTVAGVNQV
+3542 ATTVAGVNQV

-3567 QSGIND
+3567 QNGIND

-3607 TAGSNDNKAAVEQAL
+3607 TAGPNDNKAAVEQAL

-3653 HLTNA
+3653 HLTDA

-3686 DQAMNQL
+3686 NQAMNQL
-3693 RQSIASKDTTK
+3693 RQSIASKDATK

-3747 ASQVNSAKSAL
+3747 SSQVNSAKSAL

-3765 AAKQTAKTDIGRLTD
+3765 AAKQTAKSDIGSLTD

-3788 ANAEVDQA
+3788 ANAEVDHA

-3844 AYDTAVTQAEAIT
+3844 AYDTAVTQAEGIT

-3884 GDNKVAQAKETAKRA
+3884 GDNKVAQAKESAKRA
-3899 LASYSNLNNAQSTAA
+3899 LASYSNLINAQSTAA
-3914 TSQIDNATTVADVT
+3914 TSQIDNATTVAGVT
-3928 AAQNTANELNTAMGQ
+3928 AAQNTANELNAAMGQ

-3979 GILDKANGQNMTKAQ
+3979 GILDKAHGQNMTKAQ

-4043 IEGATTVNGVNSVKT
+4043 IEGATTVNGVNGVKT

-4093 KTAFDNAIIQ
+4093 KTAFDNAITQ

-4122 QAIQSVTSTENAL
+4122 QAIQSVTTAKNAL

-4144 KTEATQAID
+4144 KTEAIQAID
-4153 NLTHLNTPQKTALK
+4153 NLTHLNTAQKTALK

-4269 AKQQAKDALRQ
+4269 AKQQAKEALRQ

-4293 GQIDSA
+4293 GQIDNA
-4299 TQVTGVQSVKD
+4299 TLVTGVQSVKD

-4365 PTLNPSAVTQAANQV
+4365 PTLDPSAVTQAANQV

-4490 GTNANQSQVEAALST
+4490 GTNANQSQVEAVLST

-4520 DAKNNANQRLS
+4520 DAKNNANQTLS

-4608 ENILNKSTGTNVPKD
+4608 ENILNKSTGTNVSKD

-4663 NAQKDALKQL
+4663 N
-4673 VQQST
+4673 
-4678 TVAEAQGNEQ
+4678 
-4688 KANNVDAAMDK
+4688 
-4699 LRQSIADNATTKQN
+4699 
-4713 QNYTDASP
+4713 
-4721 NKKDAYNNAVT
+4721 
-4732 TAQGIIDQTTNPTL
+4732 
-4746 DPTVINQAAG
+4746 
-4756 QVSTTKNALNGNEN
+4756 
-4770 LEAAKQQATQSL
+4770 
-4782 GSLDNLNNAQKQA
+4782 
-4795 VTNQINGAHT
+4795 
-4805 VDEANQI
+4805 
-4812 KQNAQNLNTAMGNLK
+4812 
-4827 QAIADKDAT
+4827 
-4836 KATVN
+4836 
-4841 FTDADQAK
+4841 
-4849 QQAYNTA
+4849 
-4856 VTNAENIISKA
+4856 
-4867 NGGNATQTEV
+4867 
-4877 EQAIQQVNATKQ
+4877 
-4889 ALNGNANV
+4889 
-4897 QHAKDEATAL
+4897 
-4907 INSSN
+4907 
-4912 DLNQAQK
+4912 AQK

-5051 ITQATLVPNVNAI
+5051 ISQATLVPNVNAI
-5064 QQAATT
+5064 QQSATT
-5070 LNDAMTQLKQGI
+5070 LNDAMTQLKQGIANKAQIKGSENYHDADTDKQTAYDNAVTKAEELLKQTTNPTMDPNTIQQALTKVNDTNQALNGNQKLADAKQAAKTNLGTLDHLNDAQKQALTTQVEQAPDIATVNNVKQNAQNLNNAMTNLSNALQDKTETLNSINFTDADQAKKDAYTNAVAHAEGILSKANGSNASQTEVEQAMQRVNEAKQALNGNDNVQRAKDAAKQVITNANDLNQAQKDALKQQVDAAQTVANVNTIKQTAQDLNQAMTQLKQGI

-5135 VNQAKGDLNGNHN
+5135 VTQAKGDLNGNHN
-5148 LQVAKDNANTAID
+5148 LQVAKDNANTAIN

-5237 AQQIANGTPTPVLA
+5237 AQQIANGTPTPVLT

-5345 YHDADVDKQT
+5345 YHDADADKQT

-5368 NQTTNPTLNPDDITR
+5368 NQTTNPTLNPDEITR

-5390 AKNSLNG
+5390 AKNGLNG
-5397 EAKLATEKQNAKDA
+5397 EVKLATEKQNAKDA
-5411 VSGMTHLNDAQ
+5411 VNAMTHLNDAQ
-5422 KQALKGQID
+5422 KQALKAQID

-5453 DQLSQAINDKDQ
+5453 NQLSQAINDKTQ
-5465 ILADGNYLNAD
+5465 TLADGNYLNAD

-5563 DVTTINQKAQTLDHA
+5563 DVTTINQKAQALDHA
-5578 MELLRNSVADNQ
+5578 MELLRNSIADNQ
-5590 TTLASEDYH
+5590 ATLASEDYH
-5599 DATAQRQNDYNKA
+5599 DATAQRQNDYNQA
-5612 VTAANNIINQTTSP
+5612 VTAAKNIINQTTSP
-5626 TMNPDDVNGA
+5626 TMNPDEVNRA

-5657 QQANNRLDQL
+5657 QQANNRLNQL

-5731 QTAYNTA
+5731 QNAYTTAL
-5738 VNEAAAMINKQ
+5738 NEAEAMINKQ

-5831 HGLRQSIQ
+5831 HGLRESIS

-5883 INQAAATVNTTKAA
+5883 INQAATTVNTTKAA

-5931 LIDSETTRTA
+5931 LIDNETTRTA

-6013 TQAVISSKNA
+6013 TQAVTSSKNA

-6121 LINKTTDPTLAKSI
+6121 LINKTTNPTLVKSV

-6140 QAVTDAKNNLHGDQ
+6140 QAVNDAKNNLHGDQ

-6184 INNAATRGEVAQKLT
+6184 INNAGTRGEVAQKLT

-6214 IQDQQQTEAGSK
+6214 IQDQQQTESGSK

-6236 AYQAAVQN
+6236 AYQAAVQH
-6244 AKDLINQTNNP
+6244 AKDLINQTSNP

-6307 ESQINNAATRDEV
+6307 EGQINNAATRGEV

-6325 EAKALDQAMQA
+6325 EAKALNQAMEA

-6367 VQNAKDLINQTG
+6367 VQHAKDLINQTG

-6496 AQSITDPTNGSNA
+6496 AESITDPTNGSNA

-6522 EKENELNGNERV
+6522 EKVNELNGNERV

-6552 ADQIATAKQ
+6552 TEQIATAKQ

-6618 AIADAENVLKQ
+6618 AIAEAENVLKQ
-6629 NANKQQVDQALQNI
+6629 NSNKQQVDQALQNI
-6643 LNAKQALNG
+6643 LNVKQALNG
-6652 DERVALAKTNGKHD
+6652 DERVALAKTNGKYD

-6727 YVNADTQVKQVYD
+6727 YVNSDTQVKQVYD

-6764 KLNDAITAAKKALN
+6764 KLNDAVTAAKQALN

-6783 NNRKAEALQRL
+6783 NNRKSEALQRL

-6808 IQQINNA
+6808 TQQINNA

-6924 NGLNQQQQ
+6924 NGLNKQQQ
-6932 DLAHKA
+6932 DLAHNA

-6957 LNDAMETLKHLVDNE
+6957 LNNAMETLKHLVDNE

-7014 NGAIQTVNDAIHNL
+7014 NGAIQSVNDAIQNL

-7082 NINKATSNQAVSQ
+7082 KINKATSNQDVSQ
-7095 VQTAGNHAIEQVHA
+7095 VQTAGNQAIEQVHA

-7119 NKDVDKQVQSLI
+7119 NKDADKQVQALI

-7141 DKEKQALKDRIN
+7141 VKEKQALKDRIN
-7153 QILQQGHNGINNAMT
+7153 QILQQGHNDINNAMT

-7175 KAQLAQALQDIK
+7175 KERLAQALQDIK

-7198 DVDKQVQALIDEI
+7198 DV
-7211 DQNPNLT
+7211 
-7218 DKEKQALKDR
+7218 
-7228 INQIL
+7228 
-7233 QQGHNGINNAMTKEE
+7233 
-7248 IEQAKAQLA
+7248 
-7257 QALQDIKDLVKAKE
+7257 
-7271 NAKQDIDKRVQALID
+7271 DKRVQALID

-7315 DINNALT
+7315 DINNAMTKEGIEQAKERLAQALQGIKDLVKAKEDAKQDVDKRVQALIDEIDRNPNLTDKEKQALKDRINQILQQGHNDINNAMT

-7327 QAKAQLAQALQD
+7327 QVKERLAQALQD
-7339 IKDLVKAKEDAKNA
+7339 IKDLVKAKEDAKNK

-7423 EQPAVNEIFEAT
+7423 DQPAVNEISEAT
-7435 PEQILVN
+7435 PEQLLVN

-7456 DILAHIN
+7456 DVLAHIN

-7468 SAEVID
+7468 TAEVID

-7530 IDEIN
+7530 INEIN

-7551 VNKLKQQAIDYIN
+7551 VNKLKQQAIDHIN
-7564 NAPDVHSVEEIQ
+7564 NAPDVHSIEEIQ

-7584 QFYPEQF
+7584 QFNPEQF

-7637 EQAIQAIQR
+7637 EQAIQLIQR
-7646 AQSIDEISEQ
+7646 AQSIDEITEQ

-7681 ISRIKDFSNEKI
+7681 ISKIKDFSNEKM
-7693 NSIRNSEIGTTDE
+7693 NSIRNSEIGSADE
-7706 KQAAMNQINEI
+7706 KQAAMNRINEI

-7733 VEAALNNGI
+7733 VETALNNGI

-7747 VQIVISDRAKQSSS
+7747 VQIVTSDRAKQSSS

-7769 LTIGYGTANHPFNS
+7769 LTIGYGTANHPFSS
-7783 STIGHKKKIDED
+7783 STIGHKKKLDED

-7888 DTLNNGESLDK
+7888 DSLNNGESLDK

-7924 NTDEKVLQDNEHSPI
+7924 NTDEKVLKDNEHSPL
-7939 LIAKRRKDKEVD
+7939 LIAKRRKDKEEN
-7951 VETTTSIESNEDDAP
+7951 VETTTSIESKDEDVP

-7972 KNQKDNQSKGKK
+7972 KNQKDNQSKGEK
-7984 SASKNL
+7984 SASKKPSKKVAAKKKKK
-7990 LKS
+7990 KSKKNKK

>member
-1 MGNGAEHS
+1 MNYRDKIQKFSIRKYTVGTFSTVIATLVFLGFNTSQAHAAETNQPASVVKQKQQSNNEQTENRESQVQNSQNSQNGQSLSATHENEQPNISQANLVDQKVAQSSTTNDEQPASQNVNTKKDSATAATTQPDKEQSKHKQNESQSANKNGNDNRAAHVENHEANVVTASDSSDNGNVQHDRNELQAFFDANYHDYRFIDRENADSGTFNYVKGIFDKINTLLGSNDPINNKDLQLAYKELEQAVALIRTMPQRQQTSRRSNRIQTRSVESRAAEPRSVSDYQNANSSYYVENANDGSGYPVGTYINASSKGAPYNLPTTPWNTLKASDSKEIALMTAKQTGDGYQWVIKFNKGHAPHQNMIFWFALPADQVPVGRTDFVTVNSDGTNVQWSHGAGAGANKPLQQMWEYGVNDPHRSHDFKIRNRSGQVIYDWPTVHIYSLEDLSRASDYFSEAGATPATKAFGRQNFEYINGQKPAESPGVPKVYTFIGQGDASYTISFKTQGPTVNKLYYAAGGRALEYNQLFMYSQLYVESTQDHQQRLNGLRQVVNRTYRIGTTKRVEVSQGNVQTKKVLESTNLNIDDFVDDPLSYVKTPSNKVLGFYSNNANTNAFRPGGAQQLNEYQLSQLFTDQKLQEAARTRNPIRLMIGFDYPDAYGNSETLVPVNLTVLPEIQHNIKFFKNDDTQNIAEKPFSKQAGHPVFYVYAGNQGNASVNLGGSVTSIQPLRINLTSNENFTDKDWQITGIPRTLHIENSTNRPNNARERNIELVGNLLPGDYFGTIRFGRKEQLFEIRVKPHTPTITTTAEQLRGTALQKVPVNISGIPLDPSALVYLVAPTNQTTNGGSEADQIPSGYTILATGTPDGVHNTITIRPQDYVVFIPPVGKQIRAVVYYNKVVASNMSNAVTILPDDIPPTINNPVGINAKYYRGDEVNFTMGVSDRHSGIKNTTITTLPNGWTSNLTKADKNNGSLSITGRVSMNQAFNSDITFKVSATDNVNNTTNDSQSKHVSIHVGKISEDAHPIVLGNTEKVVVVNPTAVSNDEKQSIITAFMNKNQNIRGYLASTDPVTVDNNGNVTLHYRDGSSTTLDATNVMTYEPVVKPEYQTVNAAKTATVTIAKGQSFSIGDIKQYFTLSNGQPIPSGTFTNITSDRTIPTAQEVSQMNAGTQLYHITATNAYHKDSEDFYISLKIIDVKQPEGDQRVYRTSTYDLTTDEISKVKQAFINANRDVITLAEGDISVTNTPNGANVSTITVNINKGRLTKSFASNLANMNFLRWVNFPQDYTVTWTNAKIANRPTDGGLSWSDDHKSLIYRYDATLGTQITTNDILTMLKATTTVPGLRNNITGNEKSQAEAGGRPNFRTTGYSQSNATTDGQRQFTLNGQVIQVLDIINPSNGYGGQPVTNSNTRANHSNSTVVNVNEPAANGAGAFTIDHVVKSNSTHNASDAVYKAQLYLTPYGPKQYVEHLNQNTGNTTDAINIYFVPSDLVNPTISVGNYTNHQVFSGETFTNTITANDNFGVQSVTVPNTSQITGTVDNNHQHVSATAPNVTSATNKTINLLATDTSGNTATTSFNVTVKPLRDKYRVGTSSTAANPVRIANISNNATVSQADQTTIINSLTFTETVPNRSYARASANEITSKTVSNVSRTGNNANVTVTVTYQDGTTSTVTVPVKHVIPEIVAHSHYTVQGQDFPAGNGSSASDYFKLSNGSDIADATITWVSGQAPNKDNTRIGEDITVTAHILIDGETTPITKTATYKVVRTVPKHVFETARGVLYPGVSDMYDAKQYVKPVNNSWSTNAQHMNFQFVGTYGPNKDVVGISTRLIRVTYDNRQTEDLTILSKVKPDPPRIDANSVTYKAGLTNQEIKVNNVLNNSSVKLFKADNTPLNVTNITHGSGFSSVVTVSDALPNGGIKAKSSISMNNVTYTTQDEHGQVVTVTRNESVDSNDSATVTVTPQLQATTEGAVFIKGGDGFDFGHVERFIQNPPHGATVAWHDSPDTWKNTVGNTHKTAVVTLPNGQGTRNVEVPVKVYPVANAKAPSRDVKGQNLTNGTDAMNYITFDPNTNTNGITAAWANRQQPNNQQAGVQHLNVDVTYPGISAAKRVPVTVNVYQFEFPQTTYTTTVGGTLASGTQASGYAHMQNATGLPTDGFTYKWNRDTTGTNDANWSAMNKPNVAKVVNAKYDVIYNGHTFATSLPAKFVVKDVQPAKPTVTETAAGAITIAPGANQTVNTHAGNVTTYADKLVIKRNGNVVTTFTRRNNTSPWVKEASAATVAGIAGTNNGITVAAGTFNPADTIQVVATQGSGETVSDEQRSDDFTVVAPQPNQATTKIWQNGHIDITPNNPSGHLINPTQAMDIAYTEKVGNGAEHS

-412 LRTAKTK
+412 LKTAKTK

-514 TGMTSTSVA
+514 TGMTSASIA
-523 TFNEKLSAAR
+523 AFNEKLSAAR

-558 ANAAKTALDQA
+558 ANAAKSALDQA

-631 VEQINTNTSA
+631 VEQINTNTST

-660 APLQNAK
+660 APLQTAK

-803 IKSGQ
+803 IKSDQ

-901 AVNDIKQTTHSL
+901 AVNDIKQTTQSL

-1114 DEKLAQSKTDA
+1114 YEKLAQSKTDA

-1226 AMNQL
+1226 AMNQV

-1251 KQQLNNM
+1251 KQQLNNI

-1282 HTVQSNAN
+1282 QTVQSNAN

-1397 QISSATRVS
+1397 QITSATRVS

-1416 HLDQAMASLQSG
+1416 HLDQAMASLQNG

-1537 KQSANSL
+1537 KQNANSL

-1647 KTQANGAQRVSNAQD
+1647 KAQANGAQRVSNAQD
-1662 VQRNATELNTAMGTL
+1662 VQHNATELNTAMGTL

-1741 LNGDERLRVAKQNA
+1741 LNGDERLREAKQNA

-1805 SIANETTVKAS
+1805 SIANE
-1816 QNYTDAS
+1816 
-1823 SNNQSTYNSAVS
+1823 
-1835 NAKGI
+1835 
-1840 INQTNNPT
+1840 
-1848 MDTSAITQATTQ
+1848 
-1860 VNNAKNGLN
+1860 
-1869 GAENLRNAQNT
+1869 
-1880 AKQNLNT
+1880 
-1887 LSHLTNNQKSAIST
+1887 
-1901 QIDRA
+1901 
-1906 GHVSEVTAAKNAA
+1906 
-1919 TELNTQMGNLE
+1919 
-1930 QAIHD
+1930 
-1935 QNTVKQSVKFTD
+1935 
-1947 ADKAKRDAYTNA
+1947 
-1959 VSRAEAILN
+1959 
-1968 KTQGANTS
+1968 
-1976 KQDVEAAIQNVSSAK
+1976 
-1991 NALNGDQNVTN
+1991 
-2002 AKNAAKNALNNLTS
+2002 
-2016 INNAQKR
+2016 
-2023 DLTTKID
+2023 
-2030 QATTVAGVEAVSN
+2030 
-2043 TGTQLNTAMA
+2043 
-2053 NLQNGIND
+2053 
-2061 KTNTLAS
+2061 
-2068 ENYHDADSDKKTA
+2068 
-2081 YTQAVTNAENILNK
+2081 
-2095 NSGSNL
+2095 
-2101 DKTAVENAL
+2101 
-2110 SQVANAKGALNG
+2110 
-2122 NHNLEQAKSNANTT
+2122 
-2136 INGLQHLTTA
+2136 
-2146 QKDKLK
+2146 
-2152 QQVQQAQNVA
+2152 
-2162 GVDTVKSS
+2162 
-2170 ANTLNGAM
+2170 
-2178 GTLRNSIQD
+2178 
-2187 NTATKN
+2187 
-2193 GQNYLDATGSNKT
+2193 
-2206 NYNNAVDSANG
+2206 
-2217 VINATSNPNMDANA
+2217 
-2231 INQIATQVTS
+2231 
-2241 TKNAL
+2241 
-2246 DGTHNLTQ
+2246 
-2254 AKQTATNA
+2254 
-2262 IDGATNLNK
+2262 
-2271 AQKDALKAQVTSAQ
+2271 
-2285 RVANVTSI
+2285 
-2293 QQTANELNTAMG
+2293 
-2305 QLQHGIDD
+2305 
-2313 ENATKQTQK
+2313 
-2322 YRDAEQSKKTAYD
+2322 
-2335 QAVAAAKA
+2335 
-2343 ILNKQ
+2343 
-2348 TGSNSDKAAVDRAL
+2348 
-2362 QQVTST
+2362 
-2368 KDALNGDAKLAEAKA
+2368 
-2383 AAKQNLGTLNHITNA
+2383 
-2398 QRTDLEGQINQA
+2398 
-2410 TTVDGVNT
+2410 
-2418 VKTNANTLDGAMN
+2418 
-2431 SLQGSI
+2431 
-2437 NDKDA
+2437 
-2442 TLRNQNYLDAD
+2442 
-2453 ESKRNAYTQAVTAA
+2453 
-2467 EGILNKQ
+2467 
-2474 TGGNTSK
+2474 
-2481 ADVDNALNAVTRAK
+2481 
-2495 AALNGAENLRNA
+2495 
-2507 KTSATNTINGLPNL
+2507 
-2521 TQLQK
+2521 
-2526 DNLKHQV
+2526 
-2533 EQAQNVA
+2533 
-2540 GVNGVKDKGNTL
+2540 
-2552 NTAMGALRTSIQND
+2552 
-2566 NTTKTSQNYLDA
+2566 
-2578 SDSNKNNYN
+2578 
-2587 TAVNNANGVINAT
+2587 
-2600 NNPNMDA
+2600 
-2607 NAINGM
+2607 
-2613 ANQVNTT
+2613 
-2620 KAALNGVQNLAQ
+2620 
-2632 AKTNATNTI
+2632 
-2641 NNAHDLNQKQKD
+2641 
-2653 ALKTQVNNAQ
+2653 
-2663 RVSDANNVQHTATE
+2663 
-2677 LNGAMTALKAAI
+2677 
-2689 ADKERTKASGNYVNA
+2689 
-2704 DQEKR
+2704 
-2709 QAYDSKVTNAE
+2709 
-2720 NIINGT
+2720 
-2726 PNATLTV
+2726 
-2733 NDVNSATSQVNA
+2733 
-2745 AKTALNGDN
+2745 
-2754 NLRVAKENANNT
+2754 
-2766 IDGLAQLNN
+2766 
-2775 AQKAKLK
+2775 
-2782 EQVQSA
+2782 
-2788 TTLEGVQTVK
+2788 
-2798 NSSQTLNTAMKG
+2798 
-2810 LRDSIANEATIK
+2810 ATIK

-2830 SPTNRNEYDSAV
+2830 SPNNRNEYDSAV

-2855 TMEPNTITQATS
+2855 TMEPNTITQVTS
-2867 QVTTKEHAL
+2867 QVTTKEQAL
-2876 NGAQN
+2876 NGARN

-2940 INDEAQTKQTQKYLD
+2940 INDETQTKQTQKYLD
-2955 AEPIKKSAYD
+2955 AEPSKKSAYD

-3129 GIQNLERAKQAAN
+3129 GIQNLDRAKQAAN

-3302 DNAQTLNSAMKGL
+3302 DNAQTLNTAMKGL

-3324 IKAGQNYTDASP
+3324 IKAGQNYTDASQ
-3336 NNRSE
+3336 NKQTDYN
-3341 YDSAVT
+3341 SAVT
-3347 AAKAIIDQTTSPS
+3347 AAKAIIGQTTSPS

-3484 PNTAKDN
+3484 PNTSKDG
-3491 VESALQN
+3491 VETALEN

-3514 AKSTAKNA
+3514 AKTTAKNA

-3528 INNAQKEALKTQIE
+3528 INNAQKEALKSQIE
-3542 GASTVAGVNQV
+3542 GATTVAGVNQV

-3567 QSGIND
+3567 QNGIND

-3588 DKQTAYNDAVTAAK
+3588 EKQTAYNDAVTAAK

-3630 ALNGDA
+3630 ALNGDE

-3647 QLATMS
+3647 QVATMS
-3653 HLTNA
+3653 HLTDA
-3658 QKANLTEQIE
+3658 QKANLTSQIE
-3668 RGTTVAGVQ
+3668 SGTTVAGVQ

-3693 RQSIASKDTTK
+3693 RQSIASKDATK

-3713 ADLQNAYNRA
+3713 ADLQNAYNDA
-3723 VSDAEGIISA
+3723 VTNAEGIISA

-3765 AAKQTAKTDIGRLTD
+3765 AAKQTAKSDIGRLTD

-3884 GDNKVAQAKETAKRA
+3884 GDNKVAQAKESAKRA

-3914 TSQIDNATTVADVT
+3914 TSQIDNATTVAGVT

-3979 GILDKANGQNMTKAQ
+3979 GILDKAHGQNMTKAQ

-4043 IEGATTVNGVNSVKT
+4043 IEGATTVNGVNGVKT
-4058 KAQDLDGAMQRLE
+4058 KAQDLDGAMQRLQ

-4093 KTAFDNAIIQ
+4093 KTAFDNAITQ

-4144 KTEATQAID
+4144 KTEAIQAID

-4204 TIVAGGNYTNASPDK
+4204 TIVASGNYTNASPDK

-4321 LRNSIANKDEVKA
+4321 LRNSIANKDDVKA

-4339 DADTDKQNA
+4339 DADRDKQNA
-4348 YNTAVTSAENII
+4348 YNTAVTNAENII

-4365 PTLNPSAVTQAANQV
+4365 PTLDPSAVTQAANQV
-4380 NTNKTALNGAQNLA
+4380 STNKTALNGAQNLA

-4520 DAKNNANQRLS
+4520 DAKNNANQTLS

-4599 AYNEAVRNA
+4599 AYNEAVHNA

-4629 NQVNTTKAALNGTQ
+4629 NQVNATKAALNGTQ

-4663 NAQKDALKQL
+4663 NAQKEALKQL

-4713 QNYTDASP
+4713 QNYTDASQ

-4732 TAQGIIDQTTNPTL
+4732 TAQGIIDQTTSPTL

-4770 LEAAKQQATQSL
+4770 LEAAKQQASQSL
-4782 GSLDNLNNAQKQA
+4782 GSLDNLNNAQKQT
-4795 VTNQINGAHT
+4795 VTDQINGAHT

-4867 NGGNATQTEV
+4867 NGGNATQAEV
-4877 EQAIQQVNATKQ
+4877 EQAIKQVNAAKQ

-4984 KAEALISGTPDV
+4984 KAEALISATPDV

-5026 KQNVQQAIDQLP
+5026 KQNVQHAIDQLP
-5038 NLNQAQRDEYNKQ
+5038 NLNQAQRDEYSKQ

-5070 LNDAMTQLKQGI
+5070 LNDAMTQLKQGIANKAQIKGSENYHDADTDKQTAYDNAVTKAEELLKQTTNPTMDPNTIQQALTKVNDTNQALNGNQKLADAKQDAKTTLGTLDHLNDAQKQALTTQVEQAPDIATVNNVKQNAQNLNNAMTNLNNALQDKTETLNSINFTDADQAKKDAYTNAVSHAEGILSKANGSNASQTEVEQAMQRVNEAKQALNGNDNVQRAKDAAKQVITNANDLNQAQKDALKQQVDAAQTVANVNTIKQTAQDLNQAMTQLKQGI

-5195 ALNNA
+5195 ALNNT

-5237 AQQIANGTPTPVLA
+5237 AQQIANGIPTPVLT

-5279 QDALANLD
+5279 QEALANLD

-5321 NVNTAMGNLK
+5321 NVNTAMSNLK

-5345 YHDADVDKQT
+5345 YHDADADKQT

-5368 NQTTNPTLNPDDITR
+5368 NQTTNPTLNPDEITR

-5390 AKNSLNG
+5390 AKNGLNG

-5453 DQLSQAINDKDQ
+5453 DQLSQAINDKAQ
-5465 ILADGNYLNAD
+5465 TLADGNYLNAD

-5599 DATAQRQNDYNKA
+5599 DATAQRQNDYNQA

-5883 INQAAATVNTTKAA
+5883 INQAATTVNTTKAA

-5977 AEPNKKQAYDEAVQ
+5977 AEPNKKQSYDEAVQ

-6199 EAQALNQAME
+6199 EA
-6209 ALRNS
+6209 
-6214 IQDQQQTEAGSK
+6214 
-6226 FINEDKPQKD
+6226 
-6236 AYQAAVQN
+6236 
-6244 AKDLINQTNNP
+6244 
-6255 TLDKAQV
+6255 
-6262 EQLTQAVNQAKDN
+6262 
-6275 LHGDQKLADDKQH
+6275 
-6288 AVTDLNQLN
+6288 
-6297 GLNNPQRQAL
+6297 
-6307 ESQINNAATRDEV
+6307 
-6320 AQKLA
+6320 
-6325 EAKALDQAMQA
+6325 
-6336 LRNSIQD
+6336 
-6343 QQQTESGSKFINE
+6343 
-6356 DKPQKDAYQAA
+6356 
-6367 VQNAKDLINQTG
+6367 
-6379 NPTLDKSQ
+6379 
-6387 VEQLTQA
+6387 
-6394 VTTAKDNLHGD
+6394 
-6405 QKLARDQQQAVTTV
+6405 
-6419 NALPNLNHAQQQA
+6419 
-6432 LTDAINAAPTRTE
+6432 
-6445 VAQHVQTATE
+6445 
-6455 LDHAMETLKNK
+6455 
-6466 VDQVNTD
+6466 
-6473 KAQPNYTEASTDK
+6473 
-6486 KEAVDQALQA
+6486 
-6496 AQSITDPTNGSNA
+6496 
-6509 NKDAVEQALTKLQ
+6509 
-6522 EKENELNGNERV
+6522 
-6534 AEAKTQ
+6534 
-6540 AKQTIDQLTHLN
+6540 
-6552 ADQIATAKQ
+6552 
-6561 NIDQATKLQPIAELV
+6561 
-6576 DQATQLNQSMDQLQQ
+6576 
-6591 AVNEHANV
+6591 
-6599 EQTVDYTQADSDK
+6599 
-6612 QNAYKQ
+6612 
-6618 AIADAENVLKQ
+6618 
-6629 NANKQQVDQALQNI
+6629 
-6643 LNAKQALNG
+6643 
-6652 DERVALAKTNGKHD
+6652 
-6666 IDQLNALNNAQ
+6666 
-6677 QDGFKGRIDQSNDLN
+6677 
-6692 QIQQIVDEAKALN
+6692 
-6705 RAMDQLSQEITGNE
+6705 
-6719 GRTKGSTN
+6719 
-6727 YVNADTQVKQVYD
+6727 
-6740 EAVDKAKQA
+6740 
-6749 LDKSTGQNLTAEQVI
+6749 
-6764 KLNDAITAAKKALN
+6764 
-6778 GEERL
+6778 
-6783 NNRKAEALQRL
+6783 
-6794 DQLTH
+6794 
-6799 LNNAQRQLA
+6799 
-6808 IQQINNA
+6808 
-6815 ETLNKASRA
+6815 
-6824 INRATKLDNAMGA
+6824 
-6837 VQQYIDE
+6837 
-6844 QHLGVISSTNY
+6844 
-6855 INADDNLK
+6855 
-6863 ANYDNAIAN
+6863 
-6872 AAHELDKVQGNAI
+6872 
-6885 AKAEAEQLKQNI
+6885 
-6897 IDAQNAL
+6897 
-6904 NGDQNLANAK
+6904 
-6914 DKANAFVNSL
+6914 
-6924 NGLNQQQQ
+6924 
-6932 DLAHKA
+6932 
-6938 INNADTVSDVT
+6938 
-6949 DIVNNQID
+6949 
-6957 LNDAMETLKHLVDNE
+6957 
-6972 IPNAE
+6972 
-6977 QTVNYQNAD
+6977 
-6986 DNAKT
+6986 
-6991 NFDDAKR
+6991 
-6998 LANTLLN
+6998 
-7005 SDNTNVNDI
+7005 
-7014 NGAIQTVNDAIHNL
+7014 
-7028 NGDQRLQD
+7028 
-7036 AKDKAIQS
+7036 
-7044 INQALAN
+7044 
-7051 KLKEIEA
+7051 
-7058 SNATDQDKL
+7058 
-7067 IAKNKAEELANSIIN
+7067 
-7082 NINKATSNQAVSQ
+7082 
-7095 VQTAGNHAIEQVHA
+7095 
-7109 NEIPKAKIDA
+7109 
-7119 NKDVDKQVQSLI
+7119 
-7131 DEIDRNPNLT
+7131 
-7141 DKEKQALKDRIN
+7141 
-7153 QILQQGHNGINNAMT
+7153 
-7168 KEEIEQA
+7168 
-7175 KAQLAQALQDIK
+7175 
-7187 DLVKAKEDAKQ
+7187 
-7198 DVDKQVQALIDEI
+7198 
-7211 DQNPNLT
+7211 
-7218 DKEKQALKDR
+7218 
-7228 INQIL
+7228 
-7233 QQGHNGINNAMTKEE
+7233 
-7248 IEQAKAQLA
+7248 
-7257 QALQDIKDLVKAKE
+7257 
-7271 NAKQDIDKRVQALID
+7271 
-7286 EIDQNPN
+7286 
-7293 LTDKEKQALKDRI
+7293 
-7306 NQILQQGHN
+7306 
-7315 DINNALT
+7315 
-7322 KEEIE
+7322 
-7327 QAKAQLAQALQD
+7327 
-7339 IKDLVKAKEDAKNA
+7339 
-7353 IKALANAKRDQINS
+7353 
-7367 NPDLTPEQ
+7367 
-7375 KAKALKEI
+7375 
-7383 DEAEKRALQ
+7383 
-7392 NVENAQTIDQLN
+7392 
-7404 RGLNLGLDDI
+7404 
-7414 RNTHVWEVD
+7414 
-7423 EQPAVNEIFEAT
+7423 
-7435 PEQILVN
+7435 
-7442 GELIVHRDD
+7442 
-7451 IITEQ
+7451 
-7456 DILAHIN
+7456 
-7463 LIDQL
+7463 
-7468 SAEVID
+7468 
-7474 TPSTATISDSLT
+7474 
-7486 AKVEVTL
+7486 
-7493 LDGSKVIVNVPVKV
+7493 
-7507 VEKELSVVKQQA
+7507 
-7519 IESIE
+7519 
-7524 NAAQQK
+7524 
-7530 IDEIN
+7530 
-7535 NSVTLT
+7535 
-7541 LEQKEAAIAE
+7541 
-7551 VNKLKQQAIDYIN
+7551 
-7564 NAPDVHSVEEIQ
+7564 
-7576 QQEQAHIE
+7576 
-7584 QFYPEQF
+7584 
-7591 TIEQAKSNAIKS
+7591 
-7603 IEDAIQHMIDEIKA
+7603 
-7617 RTDLTD
+7617 
-7623 KEKQEAIAKLNQLK
+7623 
-7637 EQAIQAIQR
+7637 
-7646 AQSIDEISEQ
+7646 
-7656 LEQFK
+7656 
-7661 AQMKAANPT
+7661 
-7670 AKELAKRKQEA
+7670 
-7681 ISRIKDFSNEKI
+7681 
-7693 NSIRNSEIGTTDE
+7693 
-7706 KQAAMNQINEI
+7706 
-7717 VLETIRDINNA
+7717 
-7728 HTLQQ
+7728 
-7733 VEAALNNGI
+7733 
-7742 ARISA
+7742 
-7747 VQIVISDRAKQSSS
+7747 
-7761 TGNESNSH
+7761 
-7769 LTIGYGTANHPFNS
+7769 
-7783 STIGHKKKIDED
+7783 
-7795 DDIDPLHMRHFSNNF
+7795 
-7810 GNVIKNAIGVVGISG
+7810 
-7825 LLASFWFFIAKRR
+7825 
-7838 RKEDEEEELEIRD
+7838 
-7851 NNKDSIKETLDDT
+7851 
-7864 KHLPLLFAKR
+7864 
-7874 RRKEDEED
+7874 
-7882 VTVEEK
+7882 
-7888 DTLNNGESLDK
+7888 
-7899 VKHTPF
+7899 
-7905 FLPKRRRKEDEED
+7905 
-7918 VEVTNE
+7918 
-7924 NTDEKVLQDNEHSPI
+7924 
-7939 LIAKRRKDKEVD
+7939 
-7951 VETTTSIESNEDDAP
+7951 
-7966 LLLAKK
+7966 
-7972 KNQKDNQSKGKK
+7972 
-7984 SASKNL
+7984 
-7990 LKS
+7990 

>member
-1 MGNGAEHS
+1 M
-9 KTINV
+9 
-14 VRGQNNQWTIANKP
+14 
-28 DYVTLDAQTGKVTF
+28 
-42 NANTIKPN
+42 
-50 SSITIT
+50 
-56 PKAGTGHSVS
+56 
-66 SNPSTLTA
+66 
-74 PAAHTVNTTE
+74 
-84 IVKDYGSNVTA
+84 
-95 AEINNAVQVA
+95 
-105 NKRTA
+105 
-110 TIKNGTAMPTNLAGG
+110 
-125 STTTIPVT
+125 
-133 VTYNDGS
+133 
-140 TEEVQESIFTKADK
+140 
-154 RELITAKNHLDDP
+154 
-167 VSTEGKKPGTIT
+167 
-179 QYNNAMH
+179 
-186 NAQQQINTAKT
+186 
-197 EAQQV
+197 
-202 INNERATPQQVSD
+202 
-215 ALTKVRAAQTKIDQ
+215 
-229 AKALLQNKEDNSQ
+229 
-242 LVTSKNNLQSS
+242 
-253 VNQVP
+253 
-258 STAGM
+258 
-263 TQQSID
+263 
-269 NYNAKKREAETEIT
+269 
-283 AAQRVIDNGD
+283 
-293 ATAQQISD
+293 
-301 EKHRVDNALTAL
+301 
-313 NQAKHDLTADTHAL
+313 
-327 EQAVQQLNRTGTT
+327 
-340 TGKKPASITAYN
+340 
-352 NSIRALQSDLTSAK
+352 
-366 NSANAI
+366 
-372 IQKPIRTVQEVQSA
+372 
-386 LTNVN
+386 
-391 RVNERLTQAINQ
+391 
-403 LVPLADNSA
+403 
-412 LRTAKTK
+412 
-419 LDEEIN
+419 
-425 KSVTTDGMTQSS
+425 
-437 IQAYENAKRAGQTE
+437 
-451 STNAQNVI
+451 
-459 NNGDATD
+459 
-466 QQIAAEKTKVEEK
+466 
-479 YNSLKQAIAGLTP
+479 
-492 DLAPLQTAKTQL
+492 
-504 QNDIDQPTST
+504 
-514 TGMTSTSVA
+514 
-523 TFNEKLSAAR
+523 
-533 TKIQEIDRVLASH
+533 
-546 PDVATIRQNVTA
+546 
-558 ANAAKTALDQA
+558 
-569 RNGLTVDKAPLENAK
+569 
-584 NQLQHSIDTQTST
+584 
-597 TGMTQDSINAYNAKL
+597 
-612 TAARNKIQQ
+612 
-621 INQVLAGSPT
+621 
-631 VEQINTNTSA
+631 
-641 ANQAKS
+641 
-647 DLDHARQALTPDK
+647 
-660 APLQNAK
+660 
-667 TQLEQ
+667 
-672 SINQPTDTTGM
+672 
-683 TTASL
+683 
-688 NAYNQ
+688 
-693 KLQAARQKLTEINQV
+693 
-708 LNGNPTVQN
+708 
-717 INDKVTEANQAKDQL
+717 
-732 NTARQG
+732 
-738 LTLDRQPALTTLH
+738 
-751 GASNLN
+751 
-757 QAQQNNFTQQINAA
+757 
-771 QNHAAL
+771 
-777 ETIKSNITALNTAMT
+777 
-792 KLKDSVADNNT
+792 
-803 IKSGQ
+803 
-808 NYTDATPANK
+808 
-818 QAYDNA
+818 
-824 VNAAKGVIGET
+824 
-835 TNPTM
+835 
-840 DVNTVNQK
+840 
-848 AASVKSTKDALDGQ
+848 
-862 QNLQRAKTEAT
+862 
-873 NAITHASDLNQAQ
+873 
-886 KNALTQQVNSAQNVQ
+886 
-901 AVNDIKQTTHSL
+901 
-913 NTAMTGLKRGV
+913 
-924 ANHNQVVQSDNYV
+924 
-937 NADTNKKNDYNNAYN
+937 
-952 HANDIINGNA
+952 
-962 QHPVITPSDVNNA
+962 
-975 LSNVTS
+975 
-981 KEHALNGEAKLNA
+981 
-994 AKQEANTALGHLNN
+994 
-1008 LNNAQRQNLQSQIN
+1008 
-1022 GAHQIDAVNTIKQNA
+1022 
-1037 TNLNSAMGNLR
+1037 
-1048 QAVADKDQVK
+1048 
-1058 RTEDYADADT
+1058 
-1068 AKQNAYNSAVSSA
+1068 
-1081 ETIINQTTN
+1081 
-1090 PTMSVDDVN
+1090 
-1099 RATSAVTSN
+1099 
-1108 KNALNG
+1108 
-1114 DEKLAQSKTDA
+1114 
-1125 ARAIDALP
+1125 
-1133 HLNNAQKADVKSK
+1133 
-1146 INAASNIAGVNTVKQ
+1146 
-1161 QGTDLNTAMGN
+1161 
-1172 LQGAI
+1172 
-1177 NDEQTT
+1177 
-1183 LNSQNYQDATPSKKT
+1183 
-1198 AYTNAV
+1198 
-1204 QAAKDILNKSNG
+1204 
-1216 QNKTKDQVTE
+1216 
-1226 AMNQL
+1226 
-1231 NSAKNNLDGTRLL
+1231 
-1244 DQAKQTA
+1244 
-1251 KQQLNNM
+1251 
-1258 THLTTAQKTNLTNQI
+1258 
-1273 NSGTTVAGV
+1273 
-1282 HTVQSNAN
+1282 
-1290 TLDQAM
+1290 
-1296 NTLRQSIANK
+1296 
-1306 DATKASE
+1306 
-1313 DYVDANNDKQT
+1313 
-1324 AYNNAV
+1324 
-1330 AAAETIINAN
+1330 
-1340 SNPEM
+1340 
-1345 NPSTITQKAEQVNS
+1345 
-1359 SKTALNGDENLAA
+1359 
-1372 AKQNAKTYLNTLTSI
+1372 
-1387 TDAQKNNLIS
+1387 
-1397 QISSATRVS
+1397 
-1406 GVDTVKQNAQ
+1406 
-1416 HLDQAMASLQSG
+1416 
-1428 INNESQVKSSEK
+1428 
-1440 YRDADTN
+1440 
-1447 KQQEYDNAITAAK
+1447 
-1460 AILNKSTGP
+1460 
-1469 NTAQNAVEAALQRVN
+1469 
-1484 NAKDAL
+1484 
-1490 NGDAKLIAAQNAAKQ
+1490 
-1505 HLGTLTHITTA
+1505 
-1516 QRNDLTNQISQATN
+1516 
-1530 LAGVESV
+1530 
-1537 KQSANSL
+1537 
-1544 DGAMGNLQTAIN
+1544 
-1556 DKSGTLASQN
+1556 
-1566 FLDADEQKRNA
+1566 
-1577 YNQAVSAAE
+1577 
-1586 TILNKQTGPNTA
+1586 
-1598 KTAVEQ
+1598 
-1604 ALNNVNNAKHALN
+1604 
-1617 GTQNLN
+1617 
-1623 NAKQAAIT
+1623 
-1631 AINGASDLN
+1631 
-1640 QKQKDAL
+1640 
-1647 KTQANGAQRVSNAQD
+1647 
-1662 VQRNATELNTAMGTL
+1662 
-1677 KHAIADKT
+1677 
-1685 NTLASSKYV
+1685 
-1694 NADSTKQNAYTTKV
+1694 
-1708 TNAEHIISGTPTVV
+1708 
-1722 TTPSEVTAAAN
+1722 
-1733 QVNSAKQE
+1733 
-1741 LNGDERLRVAKQNA
+1741 
-1755 NTAIDAL
+1755 
-1762 TQLNTPQKAKLKEQ
+1762 
-1776 VGQANRLEDVQTVQ
+1776 
-1790 TNGQALNNAMKGLRD
+1790 
-1805 SIANETTVKAS
+1805 
-1816 QNYTDAS
+1816 
-1823 SNNQSTYNSAVS
+1823 
-1835 NAKGI
+1835 
-1840 INQTNNPT
+1840 
-1848 MDTSAITQATTQ
+1848 
-1860 VNNAKNGLN
+1860 
-1869 GAENLRNAQNT
+1869 
-1880 AKQNLNT
+1880 
-1887 LSHLTNNQKSAIST
+1887 
-1901 QIDRA
+1901 
-1906 GHVSEVTAAKNAA
+1906 
-1919 TELNTQMGNLE
+1919 
-1930 QAIHD
+1930 
-1935 QNTVKQSVKFTD
+1935 
-1947 ADKAKRDAYTNA
+1947 
-1959 VSRAEAILN
+1959 
-1968 KTQGANTS
+1968 
-1976 KQDVEAAIQNVSSAK
+1976 
-1991 NALNGDQNVTN
+1991 
-2002 AKNAAKNALNNLTS
+2002 
-2016 INNAQKR
+2016 
-2023 DLTTKID
+2023 
-2030 QATTVAGVEAVSN
+2030 
-2043 TGTQLNTAMA
+2043 
-2053 NLQNGIND
+2053 
-2061 KTNTLAS
+2061 
-2068 ENYHDADSDKKTA
+2068 
-2081 YTQAVTNAENILNK
+2081 
-2095 NSGSNL
+2095 
-2101 DKTAVENAL
+2101 
-2110 SQVANAKGALNG
+2110 
-2122 NHNLEQAKSNANTT
+2122 
-2136 INGLQHLTTA
+2136 
-2146 QKDKLK
+2146 
-2152 QQVQQAQNVA
+2152 
-2162 GVDTVKSS
+2162 
-2170 ANTLNGAM
+2170 
-2178 GTLRNSIQD
+2178 
-2187 NTATKN
+2187 
-2193 GQNYLDATGSNKT
+2193 
-2206 NYNNAVDSANG
+2206 
-2217 VINATSNPNMDANA
+2217 
-2231 INQIATQVTS
+2231 
-2241 TKNAL
+2241 
-2246 DGTHNLTQ
+2246 
-2254 AKQTATNA
+2254 
-2262 IDGATNLNK
+2262 
-2271 AQKDALKAQVTSAQ
+2271 
-2285 RVANVTSI
+2285 
-2293 QQTANELNTAMG
+2293 
-2305 QLQHGIDD
+2305 
-2313 ENATKQTQK
+2313 
-2322 YRDAEQSKKTAYD
+2322 
-2335 QAVAAAKA
+2335 
-2343 ILNKQ
+2343 
-2348 TGSNSDKAAVDRAL
+2348 
-2362 QQVTST
+2362 
-2368 KDALNGDAKLAEAKA
+2368 
-2383 AAKQNLGTLNHITNA
+2383 
-2398 QRTDLEGQINQA
+2398 
-2410 TTVDGVNT
+2410 
-2418 VKTNANTLDGAMN
+2418 
-2431 SLQGSI
+2431 
-2437 NDKDA
+2437 
-2442 TLRNQNYLDAD
+2442 
-2453 ESKRNAYTQAVTAA
+2453 
-2467 EGILNKQ
+2467 
-2474 TGGNTSK
+2474 
-2481 ADVDNALNAVTRAK
+2481 
-2495 AALNGAENLRNA
+2495 
-2507 KTSATNTINGLPNL
+2507 
-2521 TQLQK
+2521 
-2526 DNLKHQV
+2526 
-2533 EQAQNVA
+2533 
-2540 GVNGVKDKGNTL
+2540 
-2552 NTAMGALRTSIQND
+2552 
-2566 NTTKTSQNYLDA
+2566 
-2578 SDSNKNNYN
+2578 
-2587 TAVNNANGVINAT
+2587 
-2600 NNPNMDA
+2600 
-2607 NAINGM
+2607 
-2613 ANQVNTT
+2613 
-2620 KAALNGVQNLAQ
+2620 
-2632 AKTNATNTI
+2632 
-2641 NNAHDLNQKQKD
+2641 
-2653 ALKTQVNNAQ
+2653 
-2663 RVSDANNVQHTATE
+2663 
-2677 LNGAMTALKAAI
+2677 
-2689 ADKERTKASGNYVNA
+2689 
-2704 DQEKR
+2704 
-2709 QAYDSKVTNAE
+2709 
-2720 NIINGT
+2720 
-2726 PNATLTV
+2726 
-2733 NDVNSATSQVNA
+2733 
-2745 AKTALNGDN
+2745 
-2754 NLRVAKENANNT
+2754 
-2766 IDGLAQLNN
+2766 
-2775 AQKAKLK
+2775 
-2782 EQVQSA
+2782 
-2788 TTLEGVQTVK
+2788 
-2798 NSSQTLNTAMKG
+2798 
-2810 LRDSIANEATIK
+2810 
-2822 AGQNYTDA
+2822 
-2830 SPTNRNEYDSAV
+2830 
-2842 TAAKAIINQTSNP
+2842 
-2855 TMEPNTITQATS
+2855 
-2867 QVTTKEHAL
+2867 
-2876 NGAQN
+2876 
-2881 LAQAKTTAKNNL
+2881 
-2893 NNLTSINNAQ
+2893 
-2903 KDALTRSI
+2903 
-2911 DGATTVAGVNQ
+2911 
-2922 ETAKATELNNAMH
+2922 
-2935 SLQNG
+2935 
-2940 INDEAQTKQTQKYLD
+2940 
-2955 AEPIKKSAYD
+2955 
-2965 QAVNAAKAILTKA
+2965 
-2978 SGQNVDKAAVE
+2978 
-2989 QALQNVNS
+2989 
-2997 TKTALNGDAKLN
+2997 
-3009 EAKAAA
+3009 
-3015 KQTLGTLTHINN
+3015 
-3027 AQRTALDN
+3027 
-3035 EITQA
+3035 
-3040 TNVEGV
+3040 
-3046 NTVKA
+3046 
-3051 KAQQLD
+3051 
-3057 GAMGQL
+3057 
-3063 ETSIRDKDT
+3063 
-3072 TLQSQNY
+3072 
-3079 QDADDA
+3079 
-3085 KRTAYSQAVNAAATI
+3085 
-3100 LNKTAGGNTP
+3100 
-3110 KADVE
+3110 
-3115 RAMQAVTQANTALN
+3115 
-3129 GIQNLERAKQAAN
+3129 
-3142 TAITN
+3142 
-3147 ASDLNTKQ
+3147 
-3155 KEALK
+3155 
-3160 AQVTS
+3160 
-3165 AGRVSAANGVEHT
+3165 
-3178 ATELNT
+3178 
-3184 AMTALKRAI
+3184 
-3193 ADKAETKASGN
+3193 
-3204 YVNADANKRQAY
+3204 
-3216 DEKVTA
+3216 
-3222 AENIVS
+3222 
-3228 GTPTPT
+3228 
-3234 LTPADVT
+3234 
-3241 NAATQV
+3241 
-3247 TNAKTQLNGNHN
+3247 
-3259 LEVAKQNANTAIDG
+3259 
-3273 LTSLNGPQKAKLKE
+3273 
-3287 QVGQATTL
+3287 
-3295 PNVQTVR
+3295 
-3302 DNAQTLNSAMKGL
+3302 
-3315 RDSIANEAT
+3315 
-3324 IKAGQNYTDASP
+3324 
-3336 NNRSE
+3336 
-3341 YDSAVT
+3341 
-3347 AAKAIIDQTTSPS
+3347 
-3360 MNAQEI
+3360 
-3366 NQAKDQVT
+3366 
-3374 AKQQALNGQENLRTA
+3374 
-3389 QTNAKQHLNGLSDL
+3389 
-3403 TDAQKD
+3403 
-3409 AVKRQIEGATHVNEV
+3409 
-3424 TQAQNNADALNTAMT
+3424 
-3439 NLKNGIQ
+3439 
-3446 DQNTIKQGVNFT
+3446 
-3458 DADEAKRN
+3458 
-3466 AYTNAVTQAEQIL
+3466 
-3479 NKAQG
+3479 
-3484 PNTAKDN
+3484 
-3491 VESALQN
+3491 
-3498 VQRAKNE
+3498 
-3505 LNGNQNVAN
+3505 
-3514 AKSTAKNA
+3514 
-3522 LNNLTS
+3522 
-3528 INNAQKEALKTQIE
+3528 
-3542 GASTVAGVNQV
+3542 
-3553 STTASE
+3553 
-3559 LNTAMSNL
+3559 
-3567 QSGIND
+3567 
-3573 EAATKAAQ
+3573 
-3581 KYTDADR
+3581 
-3588 DKQTAYNDAVTAAK
+3588 
-3602 TLLDK
+3602 
-3607 TAGSNDNKAAVEQAL
+3607 
-3622 QRVNTAKT
+3622 
-3630 ALNGDA
+3630 
-3636 RLNEAKNTAKQ
+3636 
-3647 QLATMS
+3647 
-3653 HLTNA
+3653 
-3658 QKANLTEQIE
+3658 
-3668 RGTTVAGVQ
+3668 
-3677 GIQANAGTL
+3677 
-3686 DQAMNQL
+3686 
-3693 RQSIASKDTTK
+3693 
-3704 SSEDYQDAN
+3704 
-3713 ADLQNAYNRA
+3713 
-3723 VSDAEGIISA
+3723 
-3733 TNNPEMNPDTINQK
+3733 
-3747 ASQVNSAKSAL
+3747 
-3758 NGDEKLA
+3758 
-3765 AAKQTAKTDIGRLTD
+3765 
-3780 LNNAQRTA
+3780 
-3788 ANAEVDQA
+3788 
-3796 PNLAAVTAA
+3796 
-3805 KNKAT
+3805 
-3810 SLNTAMGNLKHALAE
+3810 
-3825 KDNTK
+3825 
-3830 RSVNYTDADQPKQQ
+3830 
-3844 AYDTAVTQAEAIT
+3844 
-3857 NANGSNANETQV
+3857 
-3869 QAALNQLNQA
+3869 
-3879 KNDLN
+3879 
-3884 GDNKVAQAKETAKRA
+3884 
-3899 LASYSNLNNAQSTAA
+3899 
-3914 TSQIDNATTVADVT
+3914 
-3928 AAQNTANELNTAMGQ
+3928 
-3943 LQNGINDQN
+3943 
-3952 TVKQQVNFTDADQG
+3952 
-3966 KKDAYTNAVTNAQ
+3966 
-3979 GILDKANGQNMTKAQ
+3979 
-3994 VEAALNQVTTAK
+3994 
-4006 NALNGDANVRQ
+4006 
-4017 AKSDAKANL
+4017 
-4026 GTLTHLN
+4026 
-4033 NAQKQDLTSQ
+4033 
-4043 IEGATTVNGVNSVKT
+4043 
-4058 KAQDLDGAMQRLE
+4058 
-4071 SAIANKDQTKA
+4071 
-4082 SENYIDADPTK
+4082 
-4093 KTAFDNAIIQ
+4093 
-4103 AESYLNKDH
+4103 
-4112 GANKDKQAVE
+4112 
-4122 QAIQSVTSTENAL
+4122 
-4135 NGDANLQRA
+4135 
-4144 KTEATQAID
+4144 
-4153 NLTHLNTPQKTALK
+4153 
-4167 QQVNAAQRVSGVTDL
+4167 
-4182 KNSATS
+4182 
-4188 LNNAMDQL
+4188 
-4196 KQAIADHD
+4196 
-4204 TIVAGGNYTNASPDK
+4204 
-4219 QGAYTDAYN
+4219 
-4228 AAKNIVNGSPNVIT
+4228 
-4242 NAADVTAATQRVNNA
+4242 
-4257 ETGLNGDTNLAT
+4257 
-4269 AKQQAKDALRQ
+4269 
-4280 MTHLSDAQ
+4280 
-4288 KQSIT
+4288 
-4293 GQIDSA
+4293 
-4299 TQVTGVQSVKD
+4299 
-4310 NATNLDNAMNQ
+4310 
-4321 LRNSIANKDEVKA
+4321 
-4334 SQPYV
+4334 
-4339 DADTDKQNA
+4339 
-4348 YNTAVTSAENII
+4348 
-4360 NATSQ
+4360 
-4365 PTLNPSAVTQAANQV
+4365 
-4380 NTNKTALNGAQNLA
+4380 
-4394 NKKQETTANINQLSH
+4394 
-4409 LNNAQKQD
+4409 
-4417 LNTQVTNA
+4417 
-4425 PNISTVNQVKT
+4425 
-4436 KAEQLDQAMERLING
+4436 
-4451 IQDKDQVKQSVNF
+4451 
-4464 TDADPEK
+4464 
-4471 QTAYN
+4471 
-4476 NAVTAAENIINQAN
+4476 
-4490 GTNANQSQVEAALST
+4490 
-4505 VTTTKQALNGDRKVT
+4505 
-4520 DAKNNANQRLS
+4520 
-4531 TLDNL
+4531 
-4536 NNAQKGAVTGNINQ
+4536 
-4550 AHTVAEVTQAIQT
+4550 
-4563 AQELNTAMGN
+4563 
-4573 LKNSLNDKDTT
+4573 
-4584 LGSQNFA
+4584 
-4591 DADPEKKN
+4591 
-4599 AYNEAVRNA
+4599 
-4608 ENILNKSTGTNVPKD
+4608 PKD

-4907 INSSN
+4907 INNSN

-4919 DALKQQVQNA
+4919 DALKQQVQSA
-4929 TTVAGVNNVKQTAQE
+4929 TTVAGVNDVKQTAQE

-4965 GNFVNADPDKQNAY
+4965 GNFINADADKQNAY
-4979 NQAVA
+4979 KQAVA

-5038 NLNQAQRDEYNKQ
+5038 NLNQAQRDEYSKQ

-5070 LNDAMTQLKQGI
+5070 LNDAMTQLKQGIADKAQIKGSENYHDADPDKQTAYDNAVTKAEELLKQTTNPTMDPNTIQQALTKVKDTNQALNGNQKLADAKQAAKTNLGTLDHLNDAQKQALTTQVEQAPDIATVNNVKQNAQNLNNAMTNLNNALQDKTETLNSINFTDADQAKKDAYTNAVSHAEGILSKANGSNASQTEVEQAMQRVNEAKQALNGNDNVQRAKDAAKQVITNANDLNQAQKDALKQQVDAAQTVANVNTIKQTAQDLNQAMTQLKQGI

-5237 AQQIANGTPTPVLA
+5237 AQQIANGIPTPVLT

-5279 QDALANLD
+5279 QEALANLD

-5345 YHDADVDKQT
+5345 YHDADADKQT

-5368 NQTTNPTLNPDDITR
+5368 NQTTNPTLNPDEITR

-5390 AKNSLNG
+5390 AKNGLNG

-5439 NQVKQTATSLDQAM
+5439 NQVKQTATSLDHAM
-5453 DQLSQAINDKDQ
+5453 DQLSQAINDKAQ
-5465 ILADGNYLNAD
+5465 TLADGNYLNAD

-5538 ANLTHLNDAQKQ
+5538 ANLTHINDAQKQ

-5599 DATAQRQNDYNKA
+5599 DATAQRQNDYNQA

-5695 QTAESLNTA
+5695 QTAETLNTA

-5854 QPEQQNYDQAVQAA
+5854 QPEKQNYDQAVQAA

-6013 TQAVISSKNA
+6013 TQAVTSSKNA

-6172 LNTPQRQALENQ
+6172 LNTPQRQTLENQ

-6262 EQLTQAVNQAKDN
+6262 EQLTQAV
-6275 LHGDQKLADDKQH
+6275 
-6288 AVTDLNQLN
+6288 
-6297 GLNNPQRQAL
+6297 
-6307 ESQINNAATRDEV
+6307 
-6320 AQKLA
+6320 
-6325 EAKALDQAMQA
+6325 
-6336 LRNSIQD
+6336 
-6343 QQQTESGSKFINE
+6343 
-6356 DKPQKDAYQAA
+6356 
-6367 VQNAKDLINQTG
+6367 
-6379 NPTLDKSQ
+6379 
-6387 VEQLTQA
+6387 
-6394 VTTAKDNLHGD
+6394 TTAKDNLHGD

-6466 VDQVNTD
+6466 VNQVNTD

-6496 AQSITDPTNGSNA
+6496 AESITDPTNGSNA

-6599 EQTVDYTQADSDK
+6599 ERTVDYTQADLDK
-6612 QNAYKQ
+6612 QNTYKQ
-6618 AIADAENVLKQ
+6618 AIAEAENVLKQ

-6677 QDGFKGRIDQSNDLN
+6677 QDGFKSRIDQSNDLN

-6705 RAMDQLSQEITGNE
+6705 RAMNQLSQEITGNE

-6764 KLNDAITAAKKALN
+6764 KLNDAVTAAKQALN

-6783 NNRKAEALQRL
+6783 NNRKSEALQRL

-7014 NGAIQTVNDAIHNL
+7014 NGAIQAVNDAIHNL

-7036 AKDKAIQS
+7036 AKEKAIQS

-7082 NINKATSNQAVSQ
+7082 NINKATSNQDVSQ

-7119 NKDVDKQVQSLI
+7119 NKDVDKQVQALI

-7153 QILQQGHNGINNAMT
+7153 QILQQGHNDINNALT

-7175 KAQLAQALQDIK
+7175 KAQLAQALQEIK
-7187 DLVKAKEDAKQ
+7187 DLVKAKENAKQ

-7211 DQNPNLT
+7211 DRNPNLT

-7233 QQGHNGINNAMTKEE
+7233 QQGHNDINNAMTKEE

-7315 DINNALT
+7315 GINNAMT

-7530 IDEIN
+7530 INEIN

-7551 VNKLKQQAIDYIN
+7551 VNKLKQQAIDHVN

-7584 QFYPEQF
+7584 QFNPEQF

-7646 AQSIDEISEQ
+7646 AQSISEITEQ

-7747 VQIVISDRAKQSSS
+7747 VQIVTSDRAKQSSS

-7783 STIGHKKKIDED
+7783 STIGHKKKLDED

-7888 DTLNNGESLDK
+7888 DSLNNGESLDK

-7924 NTDEKVLQDNEHSPI
+7924 NTDEKVLKDNEHSP
-7939 LIAKRRKDKEVD
+7939 LLFAKRRKDKEED
-7951 VETTTSIESNEDDAP
+7951 VETTISIESKDEDVP

-7984 SASKNL
+7984 SASKKPSKKVAAKKKKK
-7990 LKS
+7990 KSKKNKK

>member
-1 MGNGAEHS
+1 MNYRDKIQKFSIRKYTVGTFSTVIATLVFLGLNTSHAQAAETNQLASVLKQKQQNGDAQTENRESQTQNSQNSQNGQSLSAPIENEQPNNNQTNQVDASGAQPYTTKHDQPVSQNEQAKKDTADATQTQSAKAESKHEQNESRSANKKGNDNNATHVENHEANVVTASDSSDSGSVQHDRNELQAFFDANYHDYRFIDRENADSGTFNYVKGIFDKINTLLGSNDPINNKDLQVAYKELEQAVALIRTMPQRQQTSRRSSRIQTRSIESRSAEPRSVSSYQNADSSYYVENANDGSGYPVGTYINASNKGAPYNLPTTPWNTLKASAAKEIALITAKQTGDGYQWVIKFNKGHAPHENMIYWFALPADQVPVGRTDFVTVNADGTNVQWSNGAGAGANKPLPQMWPNGVNDSRSWDFKIRNRSGQVIYDWPTVHINSLKDLARAGDYFSEAGAPASTKAFGRQIFEYINGERPTESPGVPRVYTFIGKGDASYTISFKTQGPTIDKLYYAAGGRALEYNQLFMYSQLYVESTQDQQQRLNGLRQTVNRTYRLGTTKRVEISHGNVQTKKVLESSNLNIDDFIDDPLSYVKTPSNKVLGFYPTNANPNVRRPGGVQELNEYQISQLFTDDKLQQAARNRTPIQLMIGFDYPDGHGNAETLVPVNLTVLPEIQHNIKFFKNDDGQNIADKPASKQAGHPVFYVYAGNQGNASVNLGGSVTSIQPLRINLTSNENFTDKDWQITGIPRTLHIENSTNRTNNARERNIELVGNLLPGDYFVTIRFGRKEQLFEIRVKPHTPTITTTAEQLRGTALQKVPVTVSGVPLDPSALVYLVIPTSQTRDGGSEADQIPSGYTKIATGTPDGVHSTITIRPEDYVVFIPPVGHQIRALIYYNNVVASNMSNAVTILPDDIPPTINNPVGLNAKYYRGDEVSFTMGVSDRHSGIKSTTITTLPSGWTSNLTKADKNNGSLSITGRVSMNQAFNSDITFKVSATDNVNNTTNDSQSKHVTVHVGKISDDAHPIVLGNSEKVVVVNPTALTGDEKQRIITAFMNKNQNIRGYLASSNPVAVDDHGNVTLHYRDGSSTALDATNVMTYEPVVKTEYQTANAPKTATVTIAKGQSFSIGDIKQYFTLSNGQPIPSGTFTNITSDRTIPTAQEVSQMNAGTQLYHIVASNAYHKDTEDFYISLKIIDVKQPEGDQRVYRTSTYDLTTDEISKVKQAFINANRDIITLAEGDISVTNTPNGANVSTITVNINKGRLTKSFTSNLTNMNFLRWISFPQDYTVTWTNAKIANRPTDGGLSWSDDHKSLIYRYDATLGTQITTNDILTMLKATTTVAGLRNNIAGNEKAQAEAGGRPNYKSSGYSQSNPTTDGQRQFTLNGQVIQVLDIINPSNGFGGQPVTNSNVRANHSNSTVVSVNEPAANGAGAFTIDHVVKSNSTHNAADAVYKAQLYLSPYGPKQYVEHLNQNTGNTNEAINIYFVPSDLVNPTISVGNYANHQVFSGETFTNTITANDNFGVQSVTVPATSQLTGTVDNNHQHVSATAPNVTSATNKTINLVANDTSGNTATTSFNVTIKPLRDKYRVGTSSTAANPVRIANISNNATVSQADQTAIINSLTFTETVPNRSYARASTNEITSKTVSNVSRNGNNANVTVTVTYQDGTTSTVTVPVKHVIPEIVAHSHYTVQGQDFPTGNGASASDYFKLSNGSAIPDATITWVSGQAPNKNNTTIGQDINVTAHILIDGETTPITKTATYKVVRTVPKQVFETTRGVLYPGVSDMYDAKQYVKPVNNSWSTNAQHMNFQFVGTYGPNKDVVGISTRLIRVTYDNRQTEDLNIISKVKPDPPRIDGNSVTYKAGLTNQEIKVNNVLNNSSVKLFKADNTPLNVTNITHGSGFSSVVTVSDALPNGEIKARSSISMNNVTYTTQDEHGQVVTVTRNESVDSNDSASVLVTPQLQATTEGAVFIKGGDDFDFGHVERFIQNPPHGATVAWHDSPDTWKHTVGNTHKTVVVTLPNGQGTRNVEVPVKVYPVANAKAPSRDVKGQNLTNGTDAINYITFDPNTNTNGITAAWANRQQPNNQQAGVQNLNVDVTYPGISAAKQVPVTVNVYQFEFPQNSYTTTVGGTLASGTQASGYAQMQNATGLPTDGFTYKWNNAATGTNDANWAAMNKPNVAKVVNAKYDIIYNGHTFATSLPAKFVVKDVQPAKPTVTETAAGAITIAPGANQTVNTHAGNVTTYADKLVIKRNGNVVTTFTRRNNTSPWVKEASAANVTGIVGTNNGITVAAGTFNPADTIQVVATQGSGETISDEQRSDDFTVVAPQPNQATTKIWQNGHIDITPNNPSGHLINPTQVMDIAYTEKVGNGAEHS
-9 KTINV
+9 KTLNV

-28 DYVTLDAQTGKVTF
+28 DYVTLDAHTGKVTF

-50 SSITIT
+50 SSINIT
-56 PKAGTGHSVS
+56 PKAGTGLSAS

-95 AEINNAVQVA
+95 AEINNAVHVA
-105 NKRTA
+105 EKRNA

-167 VSTEGKKPGTIT
+167 VSTDGKKPGTIT
-179 QYNNAMH
+179 QYNNAIH

-202 INNERATPQQVSD
+202 INNDRATPQQVNA
-215 ALTKVRAAQTKIDQ
+215 ALSKVQAAQTKINE

-258 STAGM
+258 STTGM

-269 NYNAKKREAETEIT
+269 NYNAKKREAESEIT

-313 NQAKHDLTADTHAL
+313 NQAKQNLTADTHEL

-340 TGKKPASITAYN
+340 TGKKPASIAAYN
-352 NSIRALQSDLTSAK
+352 NSIHALQSDLTSAK

-437 IQAYENAKRAGQTE
+437 IQAYESAKRAGQTE

-466 QQIAAEKTKVEEK
+466 QQIAAEKAKVEEK

-514 TGMTSTSVA
+514 TGMTSASVA
-523 TFNEKLSAAR
+523 SFNDKLSAAR

-558 ANAAKTALDQA
+558 ANATKSALDQA

-597 TGMTQDSINAYNAKL
+597 TGMTQDSVNAYNAKL

-631 VEQINTNTSA
+631 VDQINTNTSV

-660 APLQNAK
+660 APLQTAK

-693 KLQAARQKLTEINQV
+693 KLQAARQKLAEINQV

-717 INDKVTEANQAKDQL
+717 INDKVAEANQAKDQL

-777 ETIKSNITALNTAMT
+777 ETIKSNITALNNAMT
-792 KLKDSVADNNT
+792 KLKESVADNNT

-835 TNPTM
+835 NNPTM

-848 AASVKSTKDALDGQ
+848 AESVKSTKGALDGQ

-901 AVNDIKQTTHSL
+901 AVNDIKQTTQSL

-981 KEHALNGEAKLNA
+981 KEHALNGEAKLNT
-994 AKQEANTALGHLNN
+994 AKQEANTALGQLNN

-1022 GAHQIDAVNTIKQNA
+1022 GAHQIETVNTIKQNA

-1048 QAVADKDQVK
+1048 QAVADKEQVK
-1058 RTEDYADADT
+1058 RTEDYADADS

-1081 ETIINQTTN
+1081 ETIINQTAN
-1090 PTMSVDDVN
+1090 PTMSVNDVN
-1099 RATSAVTSN
+1099 SATSAVTTN

-1226 AMNQL
+1226 AMNQV

-1244 DQAKQTA
+1244 DQAKQAA

-1258 THLTTAQKTNLTNQI
+1258 THLTPAQKTNLTNQI

-1313 DYVDANNDKQT
+1313 DYVDANHDKQT

-1359 SKTALNGDENLAA
+1359 SKTALNGDENLAT

-1397 QISSATRVS
+1397 QITSATRVS

-1416 HLDQAMASLQSG
+1416 HLDQAMANLQNG

-1460 AILNKSTGP
+1460 AILNKQHGP

-1604 ALNNVNNAKHALN
+1604 ALNNVNSAKHALN

-1640 QKQKDAL
+1640 QHQKDTL
-1647 KTQANGAQRVSNAQD
+1647 KAQANGAQRVSNAQD
-1662 VQRNATELNTAMGTL
+1662 VQRNTTELNTAMGQL

-1685 NTLASSKYV
+1685 TTLASSKYV
-1694 NADSTKQNAYTTKV
+1694 NADSNKQNAYTTKV

-1741 LNGDERLRVAKQNA
+1741 LNGDERLREAKQNA
-1755 NTAIDAL
+1755 NTAIDGL

-1823 SNNQSTYNSAVS
+1823 PNNQSTYNSAVS

-1935 QNTVKQSVKFTD
+1935 QNTVKQGVNFTD

-1959 VSRAEAILN
+1959 VSRAETILN

-2016 INNAQKR
+2016 INNAQKG

-2030 QATTVAGVEAVSN
+2030 QATTVSGVEAVSN

-2095 NSGSNL
+2095 NNGSNL
-2101 DKTAVENAL
+2101 DKAAVESAL
-2110 SQVANAKGALNG
+2110 SQVTNAKGALNG

-2187 NTATKN
+2187 NAATKN
-2193 GQNYLDATGSNKT
+2193 GQNYLDATESNKT
-2206 NYNNAVDSANG
+2206 NYNNAVDSTNG
-2217 VINATSNPNMDANA
+2217 VINATSNPNMDAHA

-2313 ENATKQTQK
+2313 ENTTKQTQK
-2322 YRDAEQSKKTAYD
+2322 YRDAEQSKKTDYD

-2368 KDALNGDAKLAEAKA
+2368 KDALNGDAKLSEAKA

-2398 QRTDLEGQINQA
+2398 QRTALEGQINQA

-2495 AALNGAENLRNA
+2495 AALNGAENLRNT

-2600 NNPNMDA
+2600 NTPNMDA

-2620 KAALNGVQNLAQ
+2620 KAALNGAQNLAQ

-2733 NDVNSATSQVNA
+2733 NDVNSVTSQVNA

-2754 NLRVAKENANNT
+2754 NLRVAKAHANNT

-2782 EQVQSA
+2782 EQVGQA
-2788 TTLEGVQTVK
+2788 TTLPNVQTVRD
-2798 NSSQTLNTAMKG
+2798 NAQTLNTAMKG

-2830 SPTNRNEYDSAV
+2830 SQNKQTDYNNAV
-2842 TAAKAIINQTSNP
+2842 SAAKAIIGQTSSP
-2855 TMEPNTITQATS
+2855 TM
-2867 QVTTKEHAL
+2867 
-2876 NGAQN
+2876 
-2881 LAQAKTTAKNNL
+2881 
-2893 NNLTSINNAQ
+2893 
-2903 KDALTRSI
+2903 D
-2911 DGATTVAGVNQ
+2911 
-2922 ETAKATELNNAMH
+2922 
-2935 SLQNG
+2935 
-2940 INDEAQTKQTQKYLD
+2940 
-2955 AEPIKKSAYD
+2955 
-2965 QAVNAAKAILTKA
+2965 
-2978 SGQNVDKAAVE
+2978 
-2989 QALQNVNS
+2989 
-2997 TKTALNGDAKLN
+2997 
-3009 EAKAAA
+3009 
-3015 KQTLGTLTHINN
+3015 
-3027 AQRTALDN
+3027 
-3035 EITQA
+3035 
-3040 TNVEGV
+3040 
-3046 NTVKA
+3046 
-3051 KAQQLD
+3051 
-3057 GAMGQL
+3057 
-3063 ETSIRDKDT
+3063 
-3072 TLQSQNY
+3072 
-3079 QDADDA
+3079 
-3085 KRTAYSQAVNAAATI
+3085 
-3100 LNKTAGGNTP
+3100 
-3110 KADVE
+3110 
-3115 RAMQAVTQANTALN
+3115 
-3129 GIQNLERAKQAAN
+3129 
-3142 TAITN
+3142 
-3147 ASDLNTKQ
+3147 
-3155 KEALK
+3155 
-3160 AQVTS
+3160 
-3165 AGRVSAANGVEHT
+3165 
-3178 ATELNT
+3178 
-3184 AMTALKRAI
+3184 
-3193 ADKAETKASGN
+3193 
-3204 YVNADANKRQAY
+3204 
-3216 DEKVTA
+3216 
-3222 AENIVS
+3222 
-3228 GTPTPT
+3228 
-3234 LTPADVT
+3234 
-3241 NAATQV
+3241 
-3247 TNAKTQLNGNHN
+3247 
-3259 LEVAKQNANTAIDG
+3259 
-3273 LTSLNGPQKAKLKE
+3273 
-3287 QVGQATTL
+3287 
-3295 PNVQTVR
+3295 
-3302 DNAQTLNSAMKGL
+3302 
-3315 RDSIANEAT
+3315 
-3324 IKAGQNYTDASP
+3324 
-3336 NNRSE
+3336 
-3341 YDSAVT
+3341 
-3347 AAKAIIDQTTSPS
+3347 
-3360 MNAQEI
+3360 AQEI

-3403 TDAQKD
+3403 TDAQKE
-3409 AVKRQIEGATHVNEV
+3409 AAKRQIEGATHVNEV

-3458 DADEAKRN
+3458 DADEVKRN

-3484 PNTAKDN
+3484 PNTAKDG
-3491 VESALQN
+3491 VETALQN

-3514 AKSTAKNA
+3514 AKTNAKNA

-3528 INNAQKEALKTQIE
+3528 INNAQKDALKSQIE
-3542 GASTVAGVNQV
+3542 GATTVAGVNQV
-3553 STTASE
+3553 STSASE

-3573 EAATKAAQ
+3573 ETATKAAQ

-3588 DKQTAYNDAVTAAK
+3588 EKQAAYNDAVSAAK
-3602 TLLDK
+3602 TLLNK
-3607 TAGSNDNKAAVEQAL
+3607 TAGANDNKAAVEQAL
-3622 QRVNTAKT
+3622 QRVNTAKS

-3653 HLTNA
+3653 HLTDA
-3658 QKANLTEQIE
+3658 QKSNLTSQIE
-3668 RGTTVAGVQ
+3668 SGTTVSGVQ

-3686 DQAMNQL
+3686 NEAMNQL
-3693 RQSIASKDTTK
+3693 RQSIASKDATK

-3765 AAKQTAKTDIGRLTD
+3765 AAKQTAKTEIGRLSD
-3780 LNNAQRTA
+3780 LNNAQQTS

-3825 KDNTK
+3825 KDTTK
-3830 RSVNYTDADQPKQQ
+3830 RSVNYTDADHPKQQ
-3844 AYDTAVTQAEAIT
+3844 AYDTAVTQAEGIT
-3857 NANGSNANETQV
+3857 NANGSNADEAQV
-3869 QAALNQLNQA
+3869 QTALNQLNQA
-3879 KNDLN
+3879 KNNLN
-3884 GDNKVAQAKETAKRA
+3884 GDNKVAKAKEAAKRA

-3914 TSQIDNATTVADVT
+3914 TSQIDNATTVAGVT

-3979 GILDKANGQNMTKAQ
+3979 GILDKAHGQNMTKAQ
-3994 VEAALNQVTTAK
+3994 VEAALNQVTNAK

-4043 IEGATTVNGVNSVKT
+4043 IEDATTVNGVNGVKT
-4058 KAQDLDGAMQRLE
+4058 KAQDLDGAMQRLQ

-4082 SENYIDADPTK
+4082 NENYIDADPTK
-4093 KTAFDNAIIQ
+4093 KTAFDNAITQ

-4122 QAIQSVTSTENAL
+4122 QTIQSVTSTENAL

-4188 LNNAMDQL
+4188 LNSAMDQL

-4339 DADTDKQNA
+4339 DADRDKQNA

-4365 PTLNPSAVTQAANQV
+4365 PTLDPSAVTQAANQV
-4380 NTNKTALNGAQNLA
+4380 STNKTALNGAQNLE

-4425 PNISTVNQVKT
+4425 PNINTVNQVKT

-4520 DAKNNANQRLS
+4520 DAKNNANQTLS

-4573 LKNSLNDKDTT
+4573 LKDSLNDKDTT

-4591 DADPEKKN
+4591 DADLEKKN
-4599 AYNEAVRNA
+4599 AYNEAIRNA
-4608 ENILNKSTGTNVPKD
+4608 EKILNKSTGTNVPKD

-4629 NQVNTTKAALNGTQ
+4629 NQVNTTKAALNGSQ

-4663 NAQKDALKQL
+4663 NAQKEALKQL

-4699 LRQSIADNATTKQN
+4699 LRQSISDNATTKQN
-4713 QNYTDASP
+4713 QNYTDSSP

-4732 TAQGIIDQTTNPTL
+4732 TAQGIIDQTTSPTL

-4795 VTNQINGAHT
+4795 VTDQINGAHT

-4827 QAIADKDAT
+4827 QAIADKNDT

-4877 EQAIQQVNATKQ
+4877 EQAIQQVNAAKQ

-4979 NQAVA
+4979 KQAVA

-5018 GNTNLATA
+5018 GNTNLAKA
-5026 KQNVQQAIDQLP
+5026 KQNVQHAIDQLP

-5082 ADKDQTKANGNFV
+5082 ANKA
-5095 NADTDKQNA
+5095 
-5104 YNNAVA
+5104 
-5110 HAEQIISGTPNANVD
+5110 QI
-5125 PQQVAQALQQ
+5125 
-5135 VNQAKGDLNGNHN
+5135 KG
-5148 LQVAKDNANTAID
+5148 
-5161 QLPNLNQPQKT
+5161 
-5172 ALKDQ
+5172 
-5177 VSHAELVTG
+5177 
-5186 VNAIKQNAD
+5186 
-5195 ALNNA
+5195 
-5200 MGTLKQQIQANS
+5200 
-5212 QVPQSVDFTQADQDK
+5212 
-5227 QQAYNNAANQ
+5227 
-5237 AQQIANGTPTPVLA
+5237 
-5251 PDTVTQ
+5251 
-5257 AVTTMN
+5257 
-5263 QAKDALNGDE
+5263 
-5273 KLAQAK
+5273 
-5279 QDALANLD
+5279 
-5287 TLRDLNQPQRDALR
+5287 
-5301 NQINQAQALAT
+5301 
-5312 VEQTKQNAQ
+5312 
-5321 NVNTAMGNLK
+5321 
-5331 QGIANKDT
+5331 
-5339 VKASEN
+5339 SEN
-5345 YHDADVDKQT
+5345 YHD
-5355 AYTNAVS
+5355 
-5362 QAEGII
+5362 
-5368 NQTTNPTLNPDDITR
+5368 
-5383 ALTQVTD
+5383 
-5390 AKNSLNG
+5390 
-5397 EAKLATEKQNAKDA
+5397 
-5411 VSGMTHLNDAQ
+5411 
-5422 KQALKGQID
+5422 
-5431 QSPEIATV
+5431 
-5439 NQVKQTATSLDQAM
+5439 
-5453 DQLSQAINDKDQ
+5453 
-5465 ILADGNYLNAD
+5465 
-5476 PDKQNAYK
+5476 
-5484 QAVAK
+5484 
-5489 AEALLNKQSG
+5489 
-5499 TNEVQ
+5499 
-5504 AQVESITN
+5504 
-5512 EVNAAK
+5512 
-5518 QALNGNDNLANAKQ
+5518 
-5532 QAKQQL
+5532 
-5538 ANLTHLNDAQKQ
+5538 
-5550 SFESQITQAPLVT
+5550 
-5563 DVTTINQKAQTLDHA
+5563 
-5578 MELLRNSVADNQ
+5578 
-5590 TTLASEDYH
+5590 
-5599 DATAQRQNDYNKA
+5599 
-5612 VTAANNIINQTTSP
+5612 
-5626 TMNPDDVNGA
+5626 
-5636 TTQVNNTKVAL
+5636 
-5647 DGDENLAAAK
+5647 
-5657 QQANNRLDQL
+5657 
-5667 DHLNN
+5667 
-5672 AQKQQLQSQITQSS
+5672 
-5686 DIAAVNGHK
+5686 
-5695 QTAESLNTA
+5695 
-5704 MGNLINAIA
+5704 
-5713 DHQAVEQRG
+5713 
-5722 NFINADTDK
+5722 ADTDK
-5731 QTAYNTA
+5731 QTAYDNA
-5738 VNEAAAMINKQ
+5738 VTKAEELLKQ
-5749 TGQNANQTEVEQAIT
+5749 TT
-5764 KVQTTLQALNGDHNL
+5764 
-5779 QVAKTNATQAI
+5779 
-5790 DALTSLND
+5790 
-5798 PQKTALKDQ
+5798 
-5807 VTAATL
+5807 
-5813 VTAVH
+5813 
-5818 QIEQNANTLNQAM
+5818 
-5831 HGLRQSIQ
+5831 
-5839 DNAATKANS
+5839 
-5848 KYINED
+5848 
-5854 QPEQQNYDQAVQAA
+5854 
-5868 NNIINEQTATLDNNA
+5868 
-5883 INQAAATVNTTKAA
+5883 
-5897 LHGDVK
+5897 
-5903 LQNDKDH
+5903 
-5910 AKQTVSQLAHLNNA
+5910 
-5924 QKHMEDT
+5924 
-5931 LIDSETTRTA
+5931 
-5941 VKQDLT
+5941 
-5947 EAQALDQLM
+5947 
-5956 DALQQSIA
+5956 
-5964 DKDAT
+5964 
-5969 RASSAYVN
+5969 
-5977 AEPNKKQAYDEAVQ
+5977 
-5991 NAESIIAGLNNP
+5991 NP
-6003 TINKG
+6003 T
-6008 NVSSA
+6008 
-6013 TQAVISSKNA
+6013 
-6023 LDGVERLAQDKQTA
+6023 
-6037 GNSLNHLDQLTP
+6037 
-6049 AQQQALEN
+6049 
-6057 QINNATTRDKVAEII
+6057 
-6072 AQAQA
+6072 
-6077 LNEAMKA
+6077 M
-6084 LKESIKDQP
+6084 
-6093 QTEASSKFINEDQA
+6093 
-6107 QKDAYTQAVQHAKD
+6107 
-6121 LINKTTDPTLAKSI
+6121 DP
-6135 IDQAT
+6135 
-6140 QAVTDAKNNLHGDQ
+6140 
-6154 KLAQDKQ
+6154 
-6161 RATETLNNLSN
+6161 
-6172 LNTPQRQALENQ
+6172 NT
-6184 INNAATRGEVAQKLT
+6184 I
-6199 EAQALNQAME
+6199 
-6209 ALRNS
+6209 
-6214 IQDQQQTEAGSK
+6214 
-6226 FINEDKPQKD
+6226 
-6236 AYQAAVQN
+6236 
-6244 AKDLINQTNNP
+6244 
-6255 TLDKAQV
+6255 
-6262 EQLTQAVNQAKDN
+6262 
-6275 LHGDQKLADDKQH
+6275 
-6288 AVTDLNQLN
+6288 
-6297 GLNNPQRQAL
+6297 
-6307 ESQINNAATRDEV
+6307 
-6320 AQKLA
+6320 
-6325 EAKALDQAMQA
+6325 
-6336 LRNSIQD
+6336 
-6343 QQQTESGSKFINE
+6343 
-6356 DKPQKDAYQAA
+6356 
-6367 VQNAKDLINQTG
+6367 
-6379 NPTLDKSQ
+6379 
-6387 VEQLTQA
+6387 
-6394 VTTAKDNLHGD
+6394 
-6405 QKLARDQQQAVTTV
+6405 
-6419 NALPNLNHAQQQA
+6419 QQA
-6432 LTDAINAAPTRTE
+6432 LT
-6445 VAQHVQTATE
+6445 
-6455 LDHAMETLKNK
+6455 K
-6466 VDQVNTD
+6466 
-6473 KAQPNYTEASTDK
+6473 
-6486 KEAVDQALQA
+6486 
-6496 AQSITDPTNGSNA
+6496 
-6509 NKDAVEQALTKLQ
+6509 
-6522 EKENELNGNERV
+6522 
-6534 AEAKTQ
+6534 
-6540 AKQTIDQLTHLN
+6540 
-6552 ADQIATAKQ
+6552 
-6561 NIDQATKLQPIAELV
+6561 
-6576 DQATQLNQSMDQLQQ
+6576 
-6591 AVNEHANV
+6591 
-6599 EQTVDYTQADSDK
+6599 
-6612 QNAYKQ
+6612 
-6618 AIADAENVLKQ
+6618 
-6629 NANKQQVDQALQNI
+6629 
-6643 LNAKQALNG
+6643 
-6652 DERVALAKTNGKHD
+6652 
-6666 IDQLNALNNAQ
+6666 
-6677 QDGFKGRIDQSNDLN
+6677 
-6692 QIQQIVDEAKALN
+6692 
-6705 RAMDQLSQEITGNE
+6705 
-6719 GRTKGSTN
+6719 
-6727 YVNADTQVKQVYD
+6727 
-6740 EAVDKAKQA
+6740 
-6749 LDKSTGQNLTAEQVI
+6749 
-6764 KLNDAITAAKKALN
+6764 
-6778 GEERL
+6778 
-6783 NNRKAEALQRL
+6783 
-6794 DQLTH
+6794 
-6799 LNNAQRQLA
+6799 
-6808 IQQINNA
+6808 
-6815 ETLNKASRA
+6815 
-6824 INRATKLDNAMGA
+6824 
-6837 VQQYIDE
+6837 
-6844 QHLGVISSTNY
+6844 
-6855 INADDNLK
+6855 
-6863 ANYDNAIAN
+6863 
-6872 AAHELDKVQGNAI
+6872 
-6885 AKAEAEQLKQNI
+6885 
-6897 IDAQNAL
+6897 
-6904 NGDQNLANAK
+6904 
-6914 DKANAFVNSL
+6914 
-6924 NGLNQQQQ
+6924 
-6932 DLAHKA
+6932 
-6938 INNADTVSDVT
+6938 
-6949 DIVNNQID
+6949 
-6957 LNDAMETLKHLVDNE
+6957 
-6972 IPNAE
+6972 
-6977 QTVNYQNAD
+6977 
-6986 DNAKT
+6986 
-6991 NFDDAKR
+6991 
-6998 LANTLLN
+6998 
-7005 SDNTNVNDI
+7005 VND
-7014 NGAIQTVNDAIHNL
+7014 
-7028 NGDQRLQD
+7028 
-7036 AKDKAIQS
+7036 
-7044 INQALAN
+7044 
-7051 KLKEIEA
+7051 
-7058 SNATDQDKL
+7058 
-7067 IAKNKAEELANSIIN
+7067 
-7082 NINKATSNQAVSQ
+7082 
-7095 VQTAGNHAIEQVHA
+7095 
-7109 NEIPKAKIDA
+7109 
-7119 NKDVDKQVQSLI
+7119 
-7131 DEIDRNPNLT
+7131 
-7141 DKEKQALKDRIN
+7141 
-7153 QILQQGHNGINNAMT
+7153 
-7168 KEEIEQA
+7168 
-7175 KAQLAQALQDIK
+7175 
-7187 DLVKAKEDAKQ
+7187 
-7198 DVDKQVQALIDEI
+7198 
-7211 DQNPNLT
+7211 
-7218 DKEKQALKDR
+7218 
-7228 INQIL
+7228 
-7233 QQGHNGINNAMTKEE
+7233 
-7248 IEQAKAQLA
+7248 
-7257 QALQDIKDLVKAKE
+7257 
-7271 NAKQDIDKRVQALID
+7271 
-7286 EIDQNPN
+7286 
-7293 LTDKEKQALKDRI
+7293 
-7306 NQILQQGHN
+7306 
-7315 DINNALT
+7315 
-7322 KEEIE
+7322 
-7327 QAKAQLAQALQD
+7327 
-7339 IKDLVKAKEDAKNA
+7339 
-7353 IKALANAKRDQINS
+7353 
-7367 NPDLTPEQ
+7367 
-7375 KAKALKEI
+7375 
-7383 DEAEKRALQ
+7383 
-7392 NVENAQTIDQLN
+7392 
-7404 RGLNLGLDDI
+7404 
-7414 RNTHVWEVD
+7414 
-7423 EQPAVNEIFEAT
+7423 
-7435 PEQILVN
+7435 
-7442 GELIVHRDD
+7442 
-7451 IITEQ
+7451 
-7456 DILAHIN
+7456 
-7463 LIDQL
+7463 
-7468 SAEVID
+7468 
-7474 TPSTATISDSLT
+7474 
-7486 AKVEVTL
+7486 
-7493 LDGSKVIVNVPVKV
+7493 
-7507 VEKELSVVKQQA
+7507 
-7519 IESIE
+7519 
-7524 NAAQQK
+7524 
-7530 IDEIN
+7530 
-7535 NSVTLT
+7535 
-7541 LEQKEAAIAE
+7541 
-7551 VNKLKQQAIDYIN
+7551 
-7564 NAPDVHSVEEIQ
+7564 
-7576 QQEQAHIE
+7576 
-7584 QFYPEQF
+7584 
-7591 TIEQAKSNAIKS
+7591 
-7603 IEDAIQHMIDEIKA
+7603 
-7617 RTDLTD
+7617 
-7623 KEKQEAIAKLNQLK
+7623 
-7637 EQAIQAIQR
+7637 
-7646 AQSIDEISEQ
+7646 
-7656 LEQFK
+7656 
-7661 AQMKAANPT
+7661 
-7670 AKELAKRKQEA
+7670 
-7681 ISRIKDFSNEKI
+7681 
-7693 NSIRNSEIGTTDE
+7693 
-7706 KQAAMNQINEI
+7706 
-7717 VLETIRDINNA
+7717 
-7728 HTLQQ
+7728 
-7733 VEAALNNGI
+7733 
-7742 ARISA
+7742 
-7747 VQIVISDRAKQSSS
+7747 
-7761 TGNESNSH
+7761 
-7769 LTIGYGTANHPFNS
+7769 
-7783 STIGHKKKIDED
+7783 
-7795 DDIDPLHMRHFSNNF
+7795 
-7810 GNVIKNAIGVVGISG
+7810 
-7825 LLASFWFFIAKRR
+7825 
-7838 RKEDEEEELEIRD
+7838 
-7851 NNKDSIKETLDDT
+7851 
-7864 KHLPLLFAKR
+7864 
-7874 RRKEDEED
+7874 
-7882 VTVEEK
+7882 
-7888 DTLNNGESLDK
+7888 
-7899 VKHTPF
+7899 
-7905 FLPKRRRKEDEED
+7905 
-7918 VEVTNE
+7918 
-7924 NTDEKVLQDNEHSPI
+7924 
-7939 LIAKRRKDKEVD
+7939 
-7951 VETTTSIESNEDDAP
+7951 
-7966 LLLAKK
+7966 
-7972 KNQKDNQSKGKK
+7972 
-7984 SASKNL
+7984 
-7990 LKS
+7990 

>member
-1 MGNGAEHS
+1 MNYRDKIQKFSIRKYTVGTFSTVIATLVFLGFNTSQAHAAETNQPASVVKQKQQSNNEQTENRESQAQNSQNSQNGQSLSATHENEQPNISQANLVDQKVAQSTTTNDEQPASQNVNTKKDSATAATTQPDKEEIKHKQNESQSANKNGNDSRAAHVENHEANVVTASDSSDNGNVQHDRNELQAFFDANYHDYRFIDRENADSGTFNYVKGIFDKINTLLGSNDPINNKDLQLAYKELEQAVALIRTMPQRQQTSRRSNRIQTRSVESRAAEPRSVSDYQNANSSYYVENANDGSGYPVGTYINASSKGAPYNLPTTPWNTLKASDSKEIALMTAKQTGDGYQWVIKFNKGHAPHQNMIFWFALPADQVPVGRTDFVTVNSDGTNVQWSYGAGAGANKPLQQMWEYGVNDPDRSHDFKIRNRSGQVIYDWPTVHIYSLEDLSRASDYFSEAGATPATKAFGRQNFEYINGQKPAESPGVPKVYTFIGQGDASYTISFKTQGPTVNKLYYAAGGRALEYNQLFMYSQLYVESTQDHQQRLNGLRQVVNRTYRIGTTKRVEVSQGNVQTKKVLESSNLNIDDFVDDPLSYVKTPSNKVLGFYSTNANTNAFRPGGAQQLNEYQLSQLFTDQKLQEAARTRNPIRLMIGFDYPDAYGNSETLVPVNLTVLPEIQHNIKFFKNDDTQNIAEKPFSKQAGHPVFYVYAGNQGNASVNLGGSVTSIQPLRINLTSNENFTDKDWQITGIPRTLHIENSTNRTNNARERNIELVGNLLPGDYFGTIRFGRKEQLFEIRVKPHTPTITTTAEQLRGTALQKVPVNISGIPLDPSALVYLVAPTNQTTNGGSEADQIPSGYTILATGTPDGVHNTITIQPKDYVVFIPPVGKQIRAVVYYNKVVASNMSNAVTILPDDIPPTINNPVGINAKYYRGDEVNFTMGVSDRHSGLKSTTITTLPSGWTSNLTKSDNKNGSLSITGRVSMNQAFNSDITFKVSATDNVNNTTNDSQSKHVSIHVGKISEDAHPIVLGNTEKVVVVNPTAVSNDEKQRIITAFMNKNQNIRGYLASTDPVTVDNNGNVTLHYRDGSSTTLEATNVMTYEPIVKPEYQTTNAPKTATVTIAKGQSFSIGDIKQYFTLSNGQPIPIGTFTNITSDRTIPTAQEVSQMNAGTQLYHIVASNAYHKDTEDFYISLKIVDVKQPEGDQRVYRTSTYDLTTDEISKVKQAFINANRDVITLAEGDISVTNTSNGANVSTITVNINKGRLTKSFSSNLANMNFLRWVNFPQDYTVTWTNAKIANRPTDGGLSWSDDHKSLIYRYDATLGTQITTNDILTMLKATTTVPGLRNNITGNEKAQAEAGGRPNYRTTGYSQANASSDGQRQYTLNGQVIQILDIINPSNGYGGQPVTNSNTRANHSNATVVNVNEPAANGAGAFTIDHVVKSNSTHNASDAVYKAQLYLTPYGPKQYVEHLNQNTGNTTDAINIYFVPSDLVNPTISVGNYTNHQVFSGETFTNTITANDNFGVQSVTVPTTSQITGTVDNNHQHVSATAPNVTSATSKTINLLATDTSGNTATTSFNVTVKPLRDKYRVGTSSTAANPVRIANISNNATVSQADQTAIINSLTFTSNAPNRNYATASANEITSKTVSNVSRTGNNANVTVTVTYQDGTTSTVTVPVKHVIPEIVAHSHYTVQGQDFPAGNGSSASDYFKLSNGSAIPDATITWVSGQAPNKDNTLIGEDITVTANILIDGETTPITKTATYKVVRTVPKHVFETARGVLYPGVSDMYDAKQYVKPVNNSWSTNAQHMNFQFVGTYGPNKDVVGISTRLIRVTYDNRQTEDLTILSKVKPDPPRIDANSVTYKAGLTNQEIKVNNVLNNSSVKLFKADNTPLNVTNITHGSGFSSVVTVSDALPNDGIKAKSSISMNNVTYTTQDEHGQVVTVTRNESVDSNDSATVTVTPQLQATSEGAVFIKGGDGFDFGHVERFIQNPPHGATVAWHDSPDTWKNTVGNTHKTAIVTLPNGQGTRNVEVPVKVYPVANAKAPSRDVKGQNLTNGTDAINYITFDPNTNTNGITAAWANRQQPNNQQAGVQHLNVDVTYPGISAAKRVPVTVNVYQFEFPQTSYTTTVGGTLASGTQASGYAHMQNANGLPTDGFTYKWNNAATGTNDANWAAMNKPNAAKVVNAKYDVIYNGHTFATSLPAKFVVKDVQPAKPTITESAAGAITITPGANQTVNTYAGNVTTYADKLVIKRNGNVVTTFTRRNNTSPWVKEASAATVAGIAGTNNGITVAAGTFNPADTIQVVATQGSGETISDEQRSDDFTVVAPQPNHANTKIWQNGHIDITPNNPSGHLINPTQAMDIAYTEKMGNGAEHS

-28 DYVTLDAQTGKVTF
+28 DYVTLDPQTGKVTF

-50 SSITIT
+50 SVITIT
-56 PKAGTGHSVS
+56 PKAGTGHSAS

-74 PAAHTVNTTE
+74 PATHTVNTTE

-105 NKRTA
+105 SKRTA

-140 TEEVQESIFTKADK
+140 SEEVQESIFTKADK

-167 VSTEGKKPGTIT
+167 VSTDGKKPGTIT
-179 QYNNAMH
+179 QYNNAIH

-202 INNERATPQQVSD
+202 INNDRATPQQVNA
-215 ALTKVRAAQTKIDQ
+215 ALSKVQAAQTKINE

-437 IQAYENAKRAGQTE
+437 IQAYQNAKRAGQTE

-466 QQIAAEKTKVEEK
+466 QQIAAEKAKVEEK

-492 DLAPLQTAKTQL
+492 DLAPLQAAKTQL

-514 TGMTSTSVA
+514 TGMTSASVA

-546 PDVATIRQNVTA
+546 PNVATIRQNVTA
-558 ANAAKTALDQA
+558 ANAAKTALDRA

-597 TGMTQDSINAYNAKL
+597 TGMTQDSVNAYNAKL
-612 TAARNKIQQ
+612 TAARNKVQQ

-631 VEQINTNTSA
+631 VDQINTNTTA

-717 INDKVTEANQAKDQL
+717 INDKVAEA
-732 NTARQG
+732 
-738 LTLDRQPALTTLH
+738 
-751 GASNLN
+751 N

-771 QNHAAL
+771 PNHAAL
-777 ETIKSNITALNTAMT
+777 ETIKSNITALNNAMT
-792 KLKDSVADNNT
+792 KLKESVADNNT

-808 NYTDATPANK
+808 NYTDATTANK

-848 AASVKSTKDALDGQ
+848 AETVKSTKGALDGQ
-862 QNLQRAKTEAT
+862 QNLQRAKTEVT

-901 AVNDIKQTTHSL
+901 AVNDIKQTTQSL

-1022 GAHQIDAVNTIKQNA
+1022 GAHQIEAVNTIKQNA

-1048 QAVADKDQVK
+1048 QAVADKEQVK

-1081 ETIINQTTN
+1081 ETIINQSTN
-1090 PTMSVDDVN
+1090 PTMSVNDVN
-1099 RATSAVTSN
+1099 SATSAVTTN

-1125 ARAIDALP
+1125 VRAIDALP

-1146 INAASNIAGVNTVKQ
+1146 INAASNIAGVNTIKQ

-1204 QAAKDILNKSNG
+1204 QAAKDILNKLNG
-1216 QNKTKDQVTE
+1216 QNKTKDQVAE
-1226 AMNQL
+1226 AMNQV

-1345 NPSTITQKAEQVNS
+1345 NPSTITQKADQVNS

-1397 QISSATRVS
+1397 QITSATRVS

-1460 AILNKSTGP
+1460 AILNKPTGP

-1484 NAKDAL
+1484 TAKNAL

-1577 YNQAVSAAE
+1577 YNQAVSNAE

-1604 ALNNVNNAKHALN
+1604 ALNNVNSAKHALN

-1631 AINGASDLN
+1631 AINGSSDLN

-1647 KTQANGAQRVSNAQD
+1647 KAQANGAQRVSNAQD

-1776 VGQANRLEDVQTVQ
+1776 VGQANRLEDVQSVQ

-1823 SNNQSTYNSAVS
+1823 PNNQSTYNSAVS

-1880 AKQNLNT
+1880 TKQNLNT
-1887 LSHLTNNQKSAIST
+1887 LSHLTNNQKSAISS

-1935 QNTVKQSVKFTD
+1935 QNTVKQGVNFID

-1959 VSRAEAILN
+1959 VSRAETILN

-1976 KQDVEAAIQNVSSAK
+1976 KQDVEAAIQNVTSAK
-1991 NALNGDQNVTN
+1991 NALNGNQNVTN
-2002 AKNAAKNALNNLTS
+2002 AKNTAKHALNNLTS
-2016 INNAQKR
+2016 INNVQKR

-2061 KTNTLAS
+2061 KANTLAS

-2101 DKTAVENAL
+2101 DKAAVENAL
-2110 SQVANAKGALNG
+2110 SQVTNAKGALNG

-2187 NTATKN
+2187 NAATKN
-2193 GQNYLDATGSNKT
+2193 GQNYLDATERNKT

-2398 QRTDLEGQINQA
+2398 QRTALEGQINQA

-2495 AALNGAENLRNA
+2495 AALNGAENLRNT

-2552 NTAMGALRTSIQND
+2552 NTDMGALRTSIQND

-2620 KAALNGVQNLAQ
+2620 KAALNGAQNLAQ

-2726 PNATLTV
+2726 PNATLTA

-2788 TTLEGVQTVK
+2788 TTLDGVQTVK

-2830 SPTNRNEYDSAV
+2830 SPNNRNEYDSAV

-2881 LAQAKTTAKNNL
+2881 LAQAKTTAKN
-2893 NNLTSINNAQ
+2893 
-2903 KDALTRSI
+2903 
-2911 DGATTVAGVNQ
+2911 
-2922 ETAKATELNNAMH
+2922 
-2935 SLQNG
+2935 
-2940 INDEAQTKQTQKYLD
+2940 
-2955 AEPIKKSAYD
+2955 
-2965 QAVNAAKAILTKA
+2965 
-2978 SGQNVDKAAVE
+2978 
-2989 QALQNVNS
+2989 
-2997 TKTALNGDAKLN
+2997 
-3009 EAKAAA
+3009 
-3015 KQTLGTLTHINN
+3015 
-3027 AQRTALDN
+3027 
-3035 EITQA
+3035 
-3040 TNVEGV
+3040 
-3046 NTVKA
+3046 
-3051 KAQQLD
+3051 
-3057 GAMGQL
+3057 
-3063 ETSIRDKDT
+3063 
-3072 TLQSQNY
+3072 
-3079 QDADDA
+3079 
-3085 KRTAYSQAVNAAATI
+3085 
-3100 LNKTAGGNTP
+3100 
-3110 KADVE
+3110 
-3115 RAMQAVTQANTALN
+3115 
-3129 GIQNLERAKQAAN
+3129 
-3142 TAITN
+3142 
-3147 ASDLNTKQ
+3147 
-3155 KEALK
+3155 
-3160 AQVTS
+3160 
-3165 AGRVSAANGVEHT
+3165 
-3178 ATELNT
+3178 
-3184 AMTALKRAI
+3184 
-3193 ADKAETKASGN
+3193 
-3204 YVNADANKRQAY
+3204 
-3216 DEKVTA
+3216 
-3222 AENIVS
+3222 
-3228 GTPTPT
+3228 
-3234 LTPADVT
+3234 
-3241 NAATQV
+3241 
-3247 TNAKTQLNGNHN
+3247 
-3259 LEVAKQNANTAIDG
+3259 
-3273 LTSLNGPQKAKLKE
+3273 
-3287 QVGQATTL
+3287 
-3295 PNVQTVR
+3295 
-3302 DNAQTLNSAMKGL
+3302 
-3315 RDSIANEAT
+3315 
-3324 IKAGQNYTDASP
+3324 
-3336 NNRSE
+3336 
-3341 YDSAVT
+3341 
-3347 AAKAIIDQTTSPS
+3347 
-3360 MNAQEI
+3360 
-3366 NQAKDQVT
+3366 
-3374 AKQQALNGQENLRTA
+3374 
-3389 QTNAKQHLNGLSDL
+3389 
-3403 TDAQKD
+3403 
-3409 AVKRQIEGATHVNEV
+3409 
-3424 TQAQNNADALNTAMT
+3424 
-3439 NLKNGIQ
+3439 
-3446 DQNTIKQGVNFT
+3446 
-3458 DADEAKRN
+3458 
-3466 AYTNAVTQAEQIL
+3466 
-3479 NKAQG
+3479 
-3484 PNTAKDN
+3484 
-3491 VESALQN
+3491 
-3498 VQRAKNE
+3498 
-3505 LNGNQNVAN
+3505 
-3514 AKSTAKNA
+3514 A

-3528 INNAQKEALKTQIE
+3528 INNAQKEALKSQIDS
-3542 GASTVAGVNQV
+3542 ATTVAGVNQV

-3567 QSGIND
+3567 QNGIND

-3607 TAGSNDNKAAVEQAL
+3607 TAGPNDNKAAVEQAL

-3653 HLTNA
+3653 HLTDA

-3686 DQAMNQL
+3686 NQAMNQL
-3693 RQSIASKDTTK
+3693 RQSIASKDATK

-3765 AAKQTAKTDIGRLTD
+3765 AAKQTAKSDIGSLTD

-3788 ANAEVDQA
+3788 ANAEVDHA

-3844 AYDTAVTQAEAIT
+3844 AYDTAVTQAEGIT

-3884 GDNKVAQAKETAKRA
+3884 GDNKVAQAKESAKRA
-3899 LASYSNLNNAQSTAA
+3899 LASYSNLINAQSTAA
-3914 TSQIDNATTVADVT
+3914 TSQIDNATTVAGVT
-3928 AAQNTANELNTAMGQ
+3928 AAQNTANELNAAMGQ

-3979 GILDKANGQNMTKAQ
+3979 GILDKAHGQNMTKAQ

-4043 IEGATTVNGVNSVKT
+4043 IEGATTVNGVNGVKT

-4093 KTAFDNAIIQ
+4093 KTAFDNAITQ

-4122 QAIQSVTSTENAL
+4122 QAIQSVTTAKNAL

-4144 KTEATQAID
+4144 KTEAIQAID
-4153 NLTHLNTPQKTALK
+4153 NLTHLNTAQKTALK

-4269 AKQQAKDALRQ
+4269 AKQQAKEALRQ

-4293 GQIDSA
+4293 GQIDNA
-4299 TQVTGVQSVKD
+4299 TLVTGVQSVKD

-4365 PTLNPSAVTQAANQV
+4365 PTLDPSAVTQAANQV

-4490 GTNANQSQVEAALST
+4490 GTNANQSQVEAVLST

-4520 DAKNNANQRLS
+4520 DAKNNANQTLS

-4608 ENILNKSTGTNVPKD
+4608 ENILNKSTGTNVSKD

-4732 TAQGIIDQTTNPTL
+4732 TAQGIID
-4746 DPTVINQAAG
+4746 
-4756 QVSTTKNALNGNEN
+4756 
-4770 LEAAKQQATQSL
+4770 
-4782 GSLDNLNNAQKQA
+4782 
-4795 VTNQINGAHT
+4795 
-4805 VDEANQI
+4805 
-4812 KQNAQNLNTAMGNLK
+4812 
-4827 QAIADKDAT
+4827 
-4836 KATVN
+4836 
-4841 FTDADQAK
+4841 
-4849 QQAYNTA
+4849 
-4856 VTNAENIISKA
+4856 
-4867 NGGNATQTEV
+4867 
-4877 EQAIQQVNATKQ
+4877 
-4889 ALNGNANV
+4889 
-4897 QHAKDEATAL
+4897 
-4907 INSSN
+4907 
-4912 DLNQAQK
+4912 
-4919 DALKQQVQNA
+4919 
-4929 TTVAGVNNVKQTAQE
+4929 
-4944 LNNAMTQL
+4944 
-4952 KQGIA
+4952 
-4957 DKEQTKAD
+4957 
-4965 GNFVNADPDKQNAY
+4965 
-4979 NQAVA
+4979 
-4984 KAEALISGTPDV
+4984 
-4996 VVTPSEITAA
+4996 
-5006 LNKVTQAKNDLN
+5006 
-5018 GNTNLATA
+5018 
-5026 KQNVQQAIDQLP
+5026 
-5038 NLNQAQRDEYNKQ
+5038 
-5051 ITQATLVPNVNAI
+5051 
-5064 QQAATT
+5064 
-5070 LNDAMTQLKQGI
+5070 
-5082 ADKDQTKANGNFV
+5082 
-5095 NADTDKQNA
+5095 
-5104 YNNAVA
+5104 
-5110 HAEQIISGTPNANVD
+5110 
-5125 PQQVAQALQQ
+5125 
-5135 VNQAKGDLNGNHN
+5135 
-5148 LQVAKDNANTAID
+5148 
-5161 QLPNLNQPQKT
+5161 
-5172 ALKDQ
+5172 
-5177 VSHAELVTG
+5177 
-5186 VNAIKQNAD
+5186 
-5195 ALNNA
+5195 
-5200 MGTLKQQIQANS
+5200 
-5212 QVPQSVDFTQADQDK
+5212 
-5227 QQAYNNAANQ
+5227 
-5237 AQQIANGTPTPVLA
+5237 
-5251 PDTVTQ
+5251 
-5257 AVTTMN
+5257 
-5263 QAKDALNGDE
+5263 
-5273 KLAQAK
+5273 
-5279 QDALANLD
+5279 
-5287 TLRDLNQPQRDALR
+5287 
-5301 NQINQAQALAT
+5301 
-5312 VEQTKQNAQ
+5312 
-5321 NVNTAMGNLK
+5321 
-5331 QGIANKDT
+5331 
-5339 VKASEN
+5339 
-5345 YHDADVDKQT
+5345 
-5355 AYTNAVS
+5355 
-5362 QAEGII
+5362 
-5368 NQTTNPTLNPDDITR
+5368 
-5383 ALTQVTD
+5383 
-5390 AKNSLNG
+5390 
-5397 EAKLATEKQNAKDA
+5397 
-5411 VSGMTHLNDAQ
+5411 
-5422 KQALKGQID
+5422 
-5431 QSPEIATV
+5431 
-5439 NQVKQTATSLDQAM
+5439 
-5453 DQLSQAINDKDQ
+5453 
-5465 ILADGNYLNAD
+5465 
-5476 PDKQNAYK
+5476 
-5484 QAVAK
+5484 
-5489 AEALLNKQSG
+5489 
-5499 TNEVQ
+5499 
-5504 AQVESITN
+5504 
-5512 EVNAAK
+5512 
-5518 QALNGNDNLANAKQ
+5518 
-5532 QAKQQL
+5532 
-5538 ANLTHLNDAQKQ
+5538 
-5550 SFESQITQAPLVT
+5550 
-5563 DVTTINQKAQTLDHA
+5563 
-5578 MELLRNSVADNQ
+5578 
-5590 TTLASEDYH
+5590 
-5599 DATAQRQNDYNKA
+5599 
-5612 VTAANNIINQTTSP
+5612 
-5626 TMNPDDVNGA
+5626 
-5636 TTQVNNTKVAL
+5636 
-5647 DGDENLAAAK
+5647 
-5657 QQANNRLDQL
+5657 
-5667 DHLNN
+5667 
-5672 AQKQQLQSQITQSS
+5672 
-5686 DIAAVNGHK
+5686 
-5695 QTAESLNTA
+5695 
-5704 MGNLINAIA
+5704 
-5713 DHQAVEQRG
+5713 
-5722 NFINADTDK
+5722 
-5731 QTAYNTA
+5731 
-5738 VNEAAAMINKQ
+5738 
-5749 TGQNANQTEVEQAIT
+5749 
-5764 KVQTTLQALNGDHNL
+5764 
-5779 QVAKTNATQAI
+5779 
-5790 DALTSLND
+5790 
-5798 PQKTALKDQ
+5798 
-5807 VTAATL
+5807 
-5813 VTAVH
+5813 
-5818 QIEQNANTLNQAM
+5818 
-5831 HGLRQSIQ
+5831 
-5839 DNAATKANS
+5839 
-5848 KYINED
+5848 
-5854 QPEQQNYDQAVQAA
+5854 
-5868 NNIINEQTATLDNNA
+5868 
-5883 INQAAATVNTTKAA
+5883 
-5897 LHGDVK
+5897 
-5903 LQNDKDH
+5903 
-5910 AKQTVSQLAHLNNA
+5910 
-5924 QKHMEDT
+5924 
-5931 LIDSETTRTA
+5931 
-5941 VKQDLT
+5941 
-5947 EAQALDQLM
+5947 
-5956 DALQQSIA
+5956 
-5964 DKDAT
+5964 
-5969 RASSAYVN
+5969 
-5977 AEPNKKQAYDEAVQ
+5977 
-5991 NAESIIAGLNNP
+5991 
-6003 TINKG
+6003 
-6008 NVSSA
+6008 
-6013 TQAVISSKNA
+6013 
-6023 LDGVERLAQDKQTA
+6023 
-6037 GNSLNHLDQLTP
+6037 
-6049 AQQQALEN
+6049 
-6057 QINNATTRDKVAEII
+6057 
-6072 AQAQA
+6072 
-6077 LNEAMKA
+6077 
-6084 LKESIKDQP
+6084 
-6093 QTEASSKFINEDQA
+6093 
-6107 QKDAYTQAVQHAKD
+6107 
-6121 LINKTTDPTLAKSI
+6121 
-6135 IDQAT
+6135 
-6140 QAVTDAKNNLHGDQ
+6140 
-6154 KLAQDKQ
+6154 
-6161 RATETLNNLSN
+6161 
-6172 LNTPQRQALENQ
+6172 
-6184 INNAATRGEVAQKLT
+6184 
-6199 EAQALNQAME
+6199 
-6209 ALRNS
+6209 
-6214 IQDQQQTEAGSK
+6214 
-6226 FINEDKPQKD
+6226 
-6236 AYQAAVQN
+6236 
-6244 AKDLINQTNNP
+6244 
-6255 TLDKAQV
+6255 
-6262 EQLTQAVNQAKDN
+6262 
-6275 LHGDQKLADDKQH
+6275 
-6288 AVTDLNQLN
+6288 
-6297 GLNNPQRQAL
+6297 
-6307 ESQINNAATRDEV
+6307 
-6320 AQKLA
+6320 
-6325 EAKALDQAMQA
+6325 
-6336 LRNSIQD
+6336 
-6343 QQQTESGSKFINE
+6343 
-6356 DKPQKDAYQAA
+6356 
-6367 VQNAKDLINQTG
+6367 
-6379 NPTLDKSQ
+6379 
-6387 VEQLTQA
+6387 
-6394 VTTAKDNLHGD
+6394 
-6405 QKLARDQQQAVTTV
+6405 
-6419 NALPNLNHAQQQA
+6419 
-6432 LTDAINAAPTRTE
+6432 
-6445 VAQHVQTATE
+6445 
-6455 LDHAMETLKNK
+6455 
-6466 VDQVNTD
+6466 
-6473 KAQPNYTEASTDK
+6473 
-6486 KEAVDQALQA
+6486 
-6496 AQSITDPTNGSNA
+6496 
-6509 NKDAVEQALTKLQ
+6509 
-6522 EKENELNGNERV
+6522 
-6534 AEAKTQ
+6534 
-6540 AKQTIDQLTHLN
+6540 
-6552 ADQIATAKQ
+6552 
-6561 NIDQATKLQPIAELV
+6561 
-6576 DQATQLNQSMDQLQQ
+6576 
-6591 AVNEHANV
+6591 
-6599 EQTVDYTQADSDK
+6599 
-6612 QNAYKQ
+6612 
-6618 AIADAENVLKQ
+6618 
-6629 NANKQQVDQALQNI
+6629 
-6643 LNAKQALNG
+6643 
-6652 DERVALAKTNGKHD
+6652 
-6666 IDQLNALNNAQ
+6666 
-6677 QDGFKGRIDQSNDLN
+6677 
-6692 QIQQIVDEAKALN
+6692 
-6705 RAMDQLSQEITGNE
+6705 
-6719 GRTKGSTN
+6719 
-6727 YVNADTQVKQVYD
+6727 
-6740 EAVDKAKQA
+6740 
-6749 LDKSTGQNLTAEQVI
+6749 
-6764 KLNDAITAAKKALN
+6764 
-6778 GEERL
+6778 
-6783 NNRKAEALQRL
+6783 
-6794 DQLTH
+6794 
-6799 LNNAQRQLA
+6799 
-6808 IQQINNA
+6808 
-6815 ETLNKASRA
+6815 
-6824 INRATKLDNAMGA
+6824 
-6837 VQQYIDE
+6837 
-6844 QHLGVISSTNY
+6844 
-6855 INADDNLK
+6855 
-6863 ANYDNAIAN
+6863 
-6872 AAHELDKVQGNAI
+6872 
-6885 AKAEAEQLKQNI
+6885 
-6897 IDAQNAL
+6897 
-6904 NGDQNLANAK
+6904 
-6914 DKANAFVNSL
+6914 
-6924 NGLNQQQQ
+6924 
-6932 DLAHKA
+6932 
-6938 INNADTVSDVT
+6938 
-6949 DIVNNQID
+6949 
-6957 LNDAMETLKHLVDNE
+6957 
-6972 IPNAE
+6972 
-6977 QTVNYQNAD
+6977 
-6986 DNAKT
+6986 
-6991 NFDDAKR
+6991 
-6998 LANTLLN
+6998 
-7005 SDNTNVNDI
+7005 
-7014 NGAIQTVNDAIHNL
+7014 
-7028 NGDQRLQD
+7028 
-7036 AKDKAIQS
+7036 
-7044 INQALAN
+7044 
-7051 KLKEIEA
+7051 
-7058 SNATDQDKL
+7058 
-7067 IAKNKAEELANSIIN
+7067 
-7082 NINKATSNQAVSQ
+7082 
-7095 VQTAGNHAIEQVHA
+7095 
-7109 NEIPKAKIDA
+7109 
-7119 NKDVDKQVQSLI
+7119 
-7131 DEIDRNPNLT
+7131 
-7141 DKEKQALKDRIN
+7141 
-7153 QILQQGHNGINNAMT
+7153 
-7168 KEEIEQA
+7168 
-7175 KAQLAQALQDIK
+7175 
-7187 DLVKAKEDAKQ
+7187 
-7198 DVDKQVQALIDEI
+7198 
-7211 DQNPNLT
+7211 
-7218 DKEKQALKDR
+7218 
-7228 INQIL
+7228 
-7233 QQGHNGINNAMTKEE
+7233 
-7248 IEQAKAQLA
+7248 
-7257 QALQDIKDLVKAKE
+7257 
-7271 NAKQDIDKRVQALID
+7271 
-7286 EIDQNPN
+7286 
-7293 LTDKEKQALKDRI
+7293 
-7306 NQILQQGHN
+7306 
-7315 DINNALT
+7315 
-7322 KEEIE
+7322 
-7327 QAKAQLAQALQD
+7327 
-7339 IKDLVKAKEDAKNA
+7339 
-7353 IKALANAKRDQINS
+7353 
-7367 NPDLTPEQ
+7367 
-7375 KAKALKEI
+7375 
-7383 DEAEKRALQ
+7383 
-7392 NVENAQTIDQLN
+7392 
-7404 RGLNLGLDDI
+7404 
-7414 RNTHVWEVD
+7414 
-7423 EQPAVNEIFEAT
+7423 
-7435 PEQILVN
+7435 
-7442 GELIVHRDD
+7442 
-7451 IITEQ
+7451 
-7456 DILAHIN
+7456 
-7463 LIDQL
+7463 
-7468 SAEVID
+7468 
-7474 TPSTATISDSLT
+7474 
-7486 AKVEVTL
+7486 
-7493 LDGSKVIVNVPVKV
+7493 
-7507 VEKELSVVKQQA
+7507 
-7519 IESIE
+7519 
-7524 NAAQQK
+7524 
-7530 IDEIN
+7530 
-7535 NSVTLT
+7535 
-7541 LEQKEAAIAE
+7541 
-7551 VNKLKQQAIDYIN
+7551 
-7564 NAPDVHSVEEIQ
+7564 
-7576 QQEQAHIE
+7576 
-7584 QFYPEQF
+7584 
-7591 TIEQAKSNAIKS
+7591 
-7603 IEDAIQHMIDEIKA
+7603 
-7617 RTDLTD
+7617 
-7623 KEKQEAIAKLNQLK
+7623 
-7637 EQAIQAIQR
+7637 
-7646 AQSIDEISEQ
+7646 
-7656 LEQFK
+7656 
-7661 AQMKAANPT
+7661 
-7670 AKELAKRKQEA
+7670 
-7681 ISRIKDFSNEKI
+7681 
-7693 NSIRNSEIGTTDE
+7693 
-7706 KQAAMNQINEI
+7706 
-7717 VLETIRDINNA
+7717 
-7728 HTLQQ
+7728 
-7733 VEAALNNGI
+7733 
-7742 ARISA
+7742 
-7747 VQIVISDRAKQSSS
+7747 
-7761 TGNESNSH
+7761 
-7769 LTIGYGTANHPFNS
+7769 
-7783 STIGHKKKIDED
+7783 
-7795 DDIDPLHMRHFSNNF
+7795 
-7810 GNVIKNAIGVVGISG
+7810 
-7825 LLASFWFFIAKRR
+7825 
-7838 RKEDEEEELEIRD
+7838 
-7851 NNKDSIKETLDDT
+7851 
-7864 KHLPLLFAKR
+7864 
-7874 RRKEDEED
+7874 
-7882 VTVEEK
+7882 
-7888 DTLNNGESLDK
+7888 
-7899 VKHTPF
+7899 
-7905 FLPKRRRKEDEED
+7905 
-7918 VEVTNE
+7918 
-7924 NTDEKVLQDNEHSPI
+7924 
-7939 LIAKRRKDKEVD
+7939 
-7951 VETTTSIESNEDDAP
+7951 
-7966 LLLAKK
+7966 
-7972 KNQKDNQSKGKK
+7972 
-7984 SASKNL
+7984 
-7990 LKS
+7990 

>member
-1 MGNGAEHS
+1 MNYRDKIQKFSIRKYTVGTFSTVIATLVFLGFNTSQAHAAETNQPASVVKQKQQSNNEQTENRESQAQNSQNSQNGQSLSATHENEQPNISQANLVDQKVAQSTTTNDEQPASQNVNTKKDSATAATTQPDKEEIKHKQNESQSANKNGNDSRAAHVENHEANVVTASDSSDNGNVQHDRNELQAFFDANYHDYRFIDRENADSGTFNYVKGIFDKINTLLGSNDPINNKDLQLAYKELEQAVALIRTMPQRQQTSRRSNRIQTRSVESRAAEPRSVSDYQNANSSYYVENANDGSGYPVGTYINASSKGAPYNLPTTPWNTLKASDSKEIALMTAKQTGDGYQWVIKFNKGHAPHQNMIFWFALPADQVPVGRTDFVTVNSDGTNVQWSHGAGAGANKPLQQMWEYGVNDPDRSHDFKIRNRSGQVIYDWPTVHIYSLEDLSRASDYFSEAGATPATKAFGRQNFEYINGQKPAESPGVPKVYTFIGQGDASYTISFKTQGPTVNKLYYAAGGRALEYNQLFMYSQLYVESTQDHQQRLNGLRQVVNRTYRIGTTKRVEVSQGNVQTKKVLESTNLNIDDFVDDPLSYVKTPSNKVLGFYSTNANTNAFRPGGAQQLNEYQLSQLFTDQKLQEAARTRNPIRLMIGFDYPDAYGNSETLVPVNLTVLPEIQHNIKFFKNDDTQNIAEKPFSKQAGHPVFYVYAGNQGNASVNLGGSVTSIQPLRINLTSNENFTDKDWQITGIPRTLHIENSTNRTNNARERNIELVGNLLPGDYFGTIRFGRKEQLFEIRVKPHTPTITTTAEQLRGTALQKVPVNISGIPLDPSALVYLVAPTNQTTNGGSEADQIPSGYTILATGTPDGVHNTITIQPKDYVVFIPPVGKQIRAVVYYNKVVASNMSNAVTILPDDIPPTINNPVGINAKYYRGDEVNFTMGVSDRHSGLKSTTITTLPSGWTSNLTKSDNKNGSLSITGRVSMNQAFNSDITFKVSATDNVNNTTNDSQSKHVSIHVGKISEDAHPIVLGNTEKVVVVNPTAVSNDEKQRIITAFMNKNQNIRGYLASTDPVTVDNNGNVTLHYRDGSSTTLEATNVMTYEPIVKPEYQTTNAPKTATVTIAKGQSFSIGDIKQYFTLSNGQPIPIGTFTNITSDRTIPTAQEVSQMNAGTQLYHIVASNAYHKDTEDFYISLKIVDVKQPEGDQRVYRTSTYDLTTDEISKVKQAFINANRDVITLAEGDISVTNTSNGANVSTITVNINKGRLTKSFSSNLANMNFLRWVNFPQDYTVTWTNAKIANRPTDGGLSWSDDHKSLIYRYDATLGTQITTNDILTMLKATTTVPGLRNNITGNEKAQAEAGGRPNYRTTGYSQANASSDGQRQYTLNGQVIQILDIINPSNGYGGQPVTNSNTRANHSNATVVNVNEPAANGAGAFTIDHVVKSNSTHNASDAVYKAQLYLTPYGPKQYVEHLNQNTGNTTDAINIYFVPSDLVNPTISVGNYTNHQVFSGETFTNTITANDNFGVQSVTVPTTSQITGTVDNNHQHVSATAPNVTSATSKTINLLATDTSGNTATTSFNVTVKPLRDKYRVGTSSTAANPVRIANISNNATVSQADQTAIINSLTFTSNAPNRNYATASANEITSKTVSNVSRTGNNANVTVTVTYQDGTTSTVTVPVKHVIPEIVAHSHYTVQGQDFPAGNGSSASDYFKLSNGSAIPDATITWVSGQAPNKDNTLIGEDITVTANILIDGETTPITKTATYKVVRTVPKHVFETARGVLYPGVSDMYDAKQYVKPVNNSWSTNAQHMNFQFVGTYGPNKDVVGISTRLIRVTYDNRQTEDLTILSKVKPDPPRIDANSVTYKAGLTNQEIKVNNVLNNSSVKLFKADNTPLNVTNITHGSGFSSVVTVSDALPNDGIKAKSSISMNNVTYTTQDEHGQVVTVTRNESVDSNDSATVTVTPQLQATSEGAVFIKGGDGFDFGHVERFIQNPPHGATVAWHDSPDTWKNTVGNTHKTAVVTLPNGQGTRNVEVPVKVYPVANAKAPSRDVKGQNLTNGTDAINYITFDPNTNTNGITAAWANRQQPNNQQAGVQHLNVDVTYPGISAAKRVPVTVNVYQFEFPQTSYTTTVGGTLASGTQASGYAHMQNANGLPTDGFTYKWNNAATGTNDANWAAMNKPNAAKVVNAKYDVIYNGHTFATSLPAKFVVKDVQPAKPTITESAAGAITITPGANQTVNTYAGNVTTYADKLVIKRNGNVVTTFTRRNNTSPWVKEASAATVAGIAGTNNGITVAAGTFNPADTIQVVATQGSGETISDEQRSDDFTVVAPQPNHANTKIWQNGHIDITPNNPSGHLINPTQAMDIAYTEKMGNGAEHS

-28 DYVTLDAQTGKVTF
+28 DYVTLDPQTGKVTF

-50 SSITIT
+50 SVITIT
-56 PKAGTGHSVS
+56 PKAGTGHSAS

-74 PAAHTVNTTE
+74 PATHTVNTTE

-105 NKRTA
+105 SKRTA

-140 TEEVQESIFTKADK
+140 SEEVQESIFTKADK

-167 VSTEGKKPGTIT
+167 VSTDGKKPGTIT
-179 QYNNAMH
+179 QYNNAIH

-202 INNERATPQQVSD
+202 INNDRATPQQVNA
-215 ALTKVRAAQTKIDQ
+215 ALSKVQAAQTKINE

-437 IQAYENAKRAGQTE
+437 IQAYQNAKRAGQTE

-466 QQIAAEKTKVEEK
+466 QQIAAEKAKVEEK

-492 DLAPLQTAKTQL
+492 DLAPLQAAKTQL

-514 TGMTSTSVA
+514 TGMTSASVA

-546 PDVATIRQNVTA
+546 PNVATIRQNVTA

-597 TGMTQDSINAYNAKL
+597 TGMTQDSVNAYNAKL
-612 TAARNKIQQ
+612 TAARNKVQQ

-631 VEQINTNTSA
+631 VDQINTNTTA

-717 INDKVTEANQAKDQL
+717 INDKVAEANQAKDQL

-771 QNHAAL
+771 PNHAAL
-777 ETIKSNITALNTAMT
+777 ETIKSNITALNNAMT
-792 KLKDSVADNNT
+792 KLKESVADNNT

-808 NYTDATPANK
+808 NYTDATTANK

-848 AASVKSTKDALDGQ
+848 AETVKSTKGALDGQ
-862 QNLQRAKTEAT
+862 QNLQRAKTEVT

-901 AVNDIKQTTHSL
+901 AVNDIKQTTQSL

-1022 GAHQIDAVNTIKQNA
+1022 GAHQIEAVNTIKQNA

-1048 QAVADKDQVK
+1048 QAVADKEQVK

-1081 ETIINQTTN
+1081 ETIINQSTN
-1090 PTMSVDDVN
+1090 PTMSVNDVN
-1099 RATSAVTSN
+1099 SATSAVTTN

-1125 ARAIDALP
+1125 VRAIDALP

-1146 INAASNIAGVNTVKQ
+1146 INAASNIAGVNTIKQ

-1204 QAAKDILNKSNG
+1204 QAAKDILNKLNG
-1216 QNKTKDQVTE
+1216 QNKTKDQVAE
-1226 AMNQL
+1226 AMNQV

-1345 NPSTITQKAEQVNS
+1345 NPSTITQKADQVNS

-1397 QISSATRVS
+1397 QITSATRVS
-1406 GVDTVKQNAQ
+1406 GVDTVKQNVQ

-1460 AILNKSTGP
+1460 AILNKPTGP

-1484 NAKDAL
+1484 TAKNAL

-1577 YNQAVSAAE
+1577 YNQAVSNAE

-1604 ALNNVNNAKHALN
+1604 ALNNVNSAKHALN

-1631 AINGASDLN
+1631 AINGSSDLN

-1647 KTQANGAQRVSNAQD
+1647 KAQANGAQRVSNAQD

-1776 VGQANRLEDVQTVQ
+1776 VGQANRLEDVQSVQ

-1823 SNNQSTYNSAVS
+1823 PNNQSTYNSAVS

-1880 AKQNLNT
+1880 TKQNLNT
-1887 LSHLTNNQKSAIST
+1887 LSHLTNNQKSAISS

-1935 QNTVKQSVKFTD
+1935 QNTVKQGVNFID

-1959 VSRAEAILN
+1959 VSRAETILN

-1976 KQDVEAAIQNVSSAK
+1976 KQDVEAAIQNVTSAK
-1991 NALNGDQNVTN
+1991 NALNGNQNVTN
-2002 AKNAAKNALNNLTS
+2002 AKNTAKHALNNLTS

-2061 KTNTLAS
+2061 KANTLAS

-2101 DKTAVENAL
+2101 DKAAVENAL
-2110 SQVANAKGALNG
+2110 SQVTNAKGALNG
-2122 NHNLEQAKSNANTT
+2122 NHNLEQAKS
-2136 INGLQHLTTA
+2136 
-2146 QKDKLK
+2146 
-2152 QQVQQAQNVA
+2152 
-2162 GVDTVKSS
+2162 
-2170 ANTLNGAM
+2170 
-2178 GTLRNSIQD
+2178 
-2187 NTATKN
+2187 
-2193 GQNYLDATGSNKT
+2193 
-2206 NYNNAVDSANG
+2206 
-2217 VINATSNPNMDANA
+2217 
-2231 INQIATQVTS
+2231 
-2241 TKNAL
+2241 
-2246 DGTHNLTQ
+2246 
-2254 AKQTATNA
+2254 
-2262 IDGATNLNK
+2262 
-2271 AQKDALKAQVTSAQ
+2271 
-2285 RVANVTSI
+2285 
-2293 QQTANELNTAMG
+2293 
-2305 QLQHGIDD
+2305 
-2313 ENATKQTQK
+2313 
-2322 YRDAEQSKKTAYD
+2322 
-2335 QAVAAAKA
+2335 
-2343 ILNKQ
+2343 
-2348 TGSNSDKAAVDRAL
+2348 
-2362 QQVTST
+2362 
-2368 KDALNGDAKLAEAKA
+2368 
-2383 AAKQNLGTLNHITNA
+2383 
-2398 QRTDLEGQINQA
+2398 
-2410 TTVDGVNT
+2410 
-2418 VKTNANTLDGAMN
+2418 
-2431 SLQGSI
+2431 
-2437 NDKDA
+2437 
-2442 TLRNQNYLDAD
+2442 
-2453 ESKRNAYTQAVTAA
+2453 
-2467 EGILNKQ
+2467 
-2474 TGGNTSK
+2474 
-2481 ADVDNALNAVTRAK
+2481 
-2495 AALNGAENLRNA
+2495 
-2507 KTSATNTINGLPNL
+2507 
-2521 TQLQK
+2521 
-2526 DNLKHQV
+2526 
-2533 EQAQNVA
+2533 
-2540 GVNGVKDKGNTL
+2540 
-2552 NTAMGALRTSIQND
+2552 
-2566 NTTKTSQNYLDA
+2566 
-2578 SDSNKNNYN
+2578 
-2587 TAVNNANGVINAT
+2587 
-2600 NNPNMDA
+2600 
-2607 NAINGM
+2607 
-2613 ANQVNTT
+2613 
-2620 KAALNGVQNLAQ
+2620 
-2632 AKTNATNTI
+2632 
-2641 NNAHDLNQKQKD
+2641 
-2653 ALKTQVNNAQ
+2653 
-2663 RVSDANNVQHTATE
+2663 
-2677 LNGAMTALKAAI
+2677 
-2689 ADKERTKASGNYVNA
+2689 
-2704 DQEKR
+2704 
-2709 QAYDSKVTNAE
+2709 
-2720 NIINGT
+2720 
-2726 PNATLTV
+2726 
-2733 NDVNSATSQVNA
+2733 
-2745 AKTALNGDN
+2745 
-2754 NLRVAKENANNT
+2754 
-2766 IDGLAQLNN
+2766 
-2775 AQKAKLK
+2775 
-2782 EQVQSA
+2782 
-2788 TTLEGVQTVK
+2788 
-2798 NSSQTLNTAMKG
+2798 
-2810 LRDSIANEATIK
+2810 
-2822 AGQNYTDA
+2822 
-2830 SPTNRNEYDSAV
+2830 
-2842 TAAKAIINQTSNP
+2842 
-2855 TMEPNTITQATS
+2855 
-2867 QVTTKEHAL
+2867 
-2876 NGAQN
+2876 
-2881 LAQAKTTAKNNL
+2881 
-2893 NNLTSINNAQ
+2893 
-2903 KDALTRSI
+2903 
-2911 DGATTVAGVNQ
+2911 
-2922 ETAKATELNNAMH
+2922 
-2935 SLQNG
+2935 
-2940 INDEAQTKQTQKYLD
+2940 
-2955 AEPIKKSAYD
+2955 
-2965 QAVNAAKAILTKA
+2965 
-2978 SGQNVDKAAVE
+2978 
-2989 QALQNVNS
+2989 
-2997 TKTALNGDAKLN
+2997 
-3009 EAKAAA
+3009 
-3015 KQTLGTLTHINN
+3015 
-3027 AQRTALDN
+3027 
-3035 EITQA
+3035 
-3040 TNVEGV
+3040 
-3046 NTVKA
+3046 
-3051 KAQQLD
+3051 
-3057 GAMGQL
+3057 
-3063 ETSIRDKDT
+3063 
-3072 TLQSQNY
+3072 
-3079 QDADDA
+3079 
-3085 KRTAYSQAVNAAATI
+3085 
-3100 LNKTAGGNTP
+3100 
-3110 KADVE
+3110 
-3115 RAMQAVTQANTALN
+3115 
-3129 GIQNLERAKQAAN
+3129 
-3142 TAITN
+3142 
-3147 ASDLNTKQ
+3147 
-3155 KEALK
+3155 
-3160 AQVTS
+3160 
-3165 AGRVSAANGVEHT
+3165 
-3178 ATELNT
+3178 
-3184 AMTALKRAI
+3184 
-3193 ADKAETKASGN
+3193 
-3204 YVNADANKRQAY
+3204 
-3216 DEKVTA
+3216 
-3222 AENIVS
+3222 
-3228 GTPTPT
+3228 
-3234 LTPADVT
+3234 
-3241 NAATQV
+3241 
-3247 TNAKTQLNGNHN
+3247 
-3259 LEVAKQNANTAIDG
+3259 
-3273 LTSLNGPQKAKLKE
+3273 
-3287 QVGQATTL
+3287 
-3295 PNVQTVR
+3295 
-3302 DNAQTLNSAMKGL
+3302 
-3315 RDSIANEAT
+3315 
-3324 IKAGQNYTDASP
+3324 
-3336 NNRSE
+3336 
-3341 YDSAVT
+3341 
-3347 AAKAIIDQTTSPS
+3347 
-3360 MNAQEI
+3360 
-3366 NQAKDQVT
+3366 
-3374 AKQQALNGQENLRTA
+3374 
-3389 QTNAKQHLNGLSDL
+3389 
-3403 TDAQKD
+3403 
-3409 AVKRQIEGATHVNEV
+3409 
-3424 TQAQNNADALNTAMT
+3424 
-3439 NLKNGIQ
+3439 
-3446 DQNTIKQGVNFT
+3446 
-3458 DADEAKRN
+3458 
-3466 AYTNAVTQAEQIL
+3466 
-3479 NKAQG
+3479 
-3484 PNTAKDN
+3484 
-3491 VESALQN
+3491 
-3498 VQRAKNE
+3498 
-3505 LNGNQNVAN
+3505 
-3514 AKSTAKNA
+3514 
-3522 LNNLTS
+3522 
-3528 INNAQKEALKTQIE
+3528 
-3542 GASTVAGVNQV
+3542 
-3553 STTASE
+3553 
-3559 LNTAMSNL
+3559 
-3567 QSGIND
+3567 
-3573 EAATKAAQ
+3573 
-3581 KYTDADR
+3581 
-3588 DKQTAYNDAVTAAK
+3588 
-3602 TLLDK
+3602 
-3607 TAGSNDNKAAVEQAL
+3607 
-3622 QRVNTAKT
+3622 
-3630 ALNGDA
+3630 
-3636 RLNEAKNTAKQ
+3636 
-3647 QLATMS
+3647 
-3653 HLTNA
+3653 
-3658 QKANLTEQIE
+3658 
-3668 RGTTVAGVQ
+3668 
-3677 GIQANAGTL
+3677 
-3686 DQAMNQL
+3686 
-3693 RQSIASKDTTK
+3693 
-3704 SSEDYQDAN
+3704 
-3713 ADLQNAYNRA
+3713 
-3723 VSDAEGIISA
+3723 
-3733 TNNPEMNPDTINQK
+3733 
-3747 ASQVNSAKSAL
+3747 
-3758 NGDEKLA
+3758 
-3765 AAKQTAKTDIGRLTD
+3765 
-3780 LNNAQRTA
+3780 
-3788 ANAEVDQA
+3788 
-3796 PNLAAVTAA
+3796 
-3805 KNKAT
+3805 
-3810 SLNTAMGNLKHALAE
+3810 
-3825 KDNTK
+3825 
-3830 RSVNYTDADQPKQQ
+3830 
-3844 AYDTAVTQAEAIT
+3844 
-3857 NANGSNANETQV
+3857 
-3869 QAALNQLNQA
+3869 
-3879 KNDLN
+3879 
-3884 GDNKVAQAKETAKRA
+3884 
-3899 LASYSNLNNAQSTAA
+3899 
-3914 TSQIDNATTVADVT
+3914 
-3928 AAQNTANELNTAMGQ
+3928 
-3943 LQNGINDQN
+3943 
-3952 TVKQQVNFTDADQG
+3952 
-3966 KKDAYTNAVTNAQ
+3966 
-3979 GILDKANGQNMTKAQ
+3979 
-3994 VEAALNQVTTAK
+3994 
-4006 NALNGDANVRQ
+4006 
-4017 AKSDAKANL
+4017 
-4026 GTLTHLN
+4026 
-4033 NAQKQDLTSQ
+4033 
-4043 IEGATTVNGVNSVKT
+4043 
-4058 KAQDLDGAMQRLE
+4058 
-4071 SAIANKDQTKA
+4071 
-4082 SENYIDADPTK
+4082 
-4093 KTAFDNAIIQ
+4093 
-4103 AESYLNKDH
+4103 
-4112 GANKDKQAVE
+4112 
-4122 QAIQSVTSTENAL
+4122 
-4135 NGDANLQRA
+4135 
-4144 KTEATQAID
+4144 
-4153 NLTHLNTPQKTALK
+4153 
-4167 QQVNAAQRVSGVTDL
+4167 
-4182 KNSATS
+4182 
-4188 LNNAMDQL
+4188 
-4196 KQAIADHD
+4196 
-4204 TIVAGGNYTNASPDK
+4204 
-4219 QGAYTDAYN
+4219 
-4228 AAKNIVNGSPNVIT
+4228 
-4242 NAADVTAATQRVNNA
+4242 
-4257 ETGLNGDTNLAT
+4257 
-4269 AKQQAKDALRQ
+4269 
-4280 MTHLSDAQ
+4280 
-4288 KQSIT
+4288 
-4293 GQIDSA
+4293 
-4299 TQVTGVQSVKD
+4299 
-4310 NATNLDNAMNQ
+4310 
-4321 LRNSIANKDEVKA
+4321 
-4334 SQPYV
+4334 
-4339 DADTDKQNA
+4339 
-4348 YNTAVTSAENII
+4348 
-4360 NATSQ
+4360 
-4365 PTLNPSAVTQAANQV
+4365 
-4380 NTNKTALNGAQNLA
+4380 
-4394 NKKQETTANINQLSH
+4394 
-4409 LNNAQKQD
+4409 
-4417 LNTQVTNA
+4417 
-4425 PNISTVNQVKT
+4425 
-4436 KAEQLDQAMERLING
+4436 
-4451 IQDKDQVKQSVNF
+4451 
-4464 TDADPEK
+4464 
-4471 QTAYN
+4471 
-4476 NAVTAAENIINQAN
+4476 
-4490 GTNANQSQVEAALST
+4490 
-4505 VTTTKQALNGDRKVT
+4505 
-4520 DAKNNANQRLS
+4520 
-4531 TLDNL
+4531 
-4536 NNAQKGAVTGNINQ
+4536 
-4550 AHTVAEVTQAIQT
+4550 
-4563 AQELNTAMGN
+4563 
-4573 LKNSLNDKDTT
+4573 
-4584 LGSQNFA
+4584 
-4591 DADPEKKN
+4591 
-4599 AYNEAVRNA
+4599 
-4608 ENILNKSTGTNVPKD
+4608 
-4623 QVEAAM
+4623 
-4629 NQVNTTKAALNGTQ
+4629 
-4643 NLEKAKQHAN
+4643 
-4653 TAIDGLSHLT
+4653 
-4663 NAQKDALKQL
+4663 
-4673 VQQST
+4673 
-4678 TVAEAQGNEQ
+4678 
-4688 KANNVDAAMDK
+4688 
-4699 LRQSIADNATTKQN
+4699 
-4713 QNYTDASP
+4713 
-4721 NKKDAYNNAVT
+4721 
-4732 TAQGIIDQTTNPTL
+4732 
-4746 DPTVINQAAG
+4746 
-4756 QVSTTKNALNGNEN
+4756 
-4770 LEAAKQQATQSL
+4770 
-4782 GSLDNLNNAQKQA
+4782 
-4795 VTNQINGAHT
+4795 
-4805 VDEANQI
+4805 
-4812 KQNAQNLNTAMGNLK
+4812 
-4827 QAIADKDAT
+4827 
-4836 KATVN
+4836 
-4841 FTDADQAK
+4841 
-4849 QQAYNTA
+4849 
-4856 VTNAENIISKA
+4856 
-4867 NGGNATQTEV
+4867 
-4877 EQAIQQVNATKQ
+4877 
-4889 ALNGNANV
+4889 
-4897 QHAKDEATAL
+4897 
-4907 INSSN
+4907 
-4912 DLNQAQK
+4912 
-4919 DALKQQVQNA
+4919 
-4929 TTVAGVNNVKQTAQE
+4929 
-4944 LNNAMTQL
+4944 
-4952 KQGIA
+4952 
-4957 DKEQTKAD
+4957 
-4965 GNFVNADPDKQNAY
+4965 
-4979 NQAVA
+4979 
-4984 KAEALISGTPDV
+4984 
-4996 VVTPSEITAA
+4996 
-5006 LNKVTQAKNDLN
+5006 
-5018 GNTNLATA
+5018 
-5026 KQNVQQAIDQLP
+5026 
-5038 NLNQAQRDEYNKQ
+5038 
-5051 ITQATLVPNVNAI
+5051 
-5064 QQAATT
+5064 
-5070 LNDAMTQLKQGI
+5070 
-5082 ADKDQTKANGNFV
+5082 
-5095 NADTDKQNA
+5095 
-5104 YNNAVA
+5104 
-5110 HAEQIISGTPNANVD
+5110 
-5125 PQQVAQALQQ
+5125 
-5135 VNQAKGDLNGNHN
+5135 
-5148 LQVAKDNANTAID
+5148 
-5161 QLPNLNQPQKT
+5161 
-5172 ALKDQ
+5172 
-5177 VSHAELVTG
+5177 
-5186 VNAIKQNAD
+5186 
-5195 ALNNA
+5195 
-5200 MGTLKQQIQANS
+5200 
-5212 QVPQSVDFTQADQDK
+5212 
-5227 QQAYNNAANQ
+5227 
-5237 AQQIANGTPTPVLA
+5237 
-5251 PDTVTQ
+5251 
-5257 AVTTMN
+5257 
-5263 QAKDALNGDE
+5263 
-5273 KLAQAK
+5273 
-5279 QDALANLD
+5279 
-5287 TLRDLNQPQRDALR
+5287 
-5301 NQINQAQALAT
+5301 
-5312 VEQTKQNAQ
+5312 
-5321 NVNTAMGNLK
+5321 
-5331 QGIANKDT
+5331 
-5339 VKASEN
+5339 
-5345 YHDADVDKQT
+5345 
-5355 AYTNAVS
+5355 
-5362 QAEGII
+5362 
-5368 NQTTNPTLNPDDITR
+5368 
-5383 ALTQVTD
+5383 
-5390 AKNSLNG
+5390 
-5397 EAKLATEKQNAKDA
+5397 
-5411 VSGMTHLNDAQ
+5411 
-5422 KQALKGQID
+5422 
-5431 QSPEIATV
+5431 
-5439 NQVKQTATSLDQAM
+5439 
-5453 DQLSQAINDKDQ
+5453 
-5465 ILADGNYLNAD
+5465 
-5476 PDKQNAYK
+5476 
-5484 QAVAK
+5484 
-5489 AEALLNKQSG
+5489 
-5499 TNEVQ
+5499 
-5504 AQVESITN
+5504 
-5512 EVNAAK
+5512 
-5518 QALNGNDNLANAKQ
+5518 
-5532 QAKQQL
+5532 
-5538 ANLTHLNDAQKQ
+5538 
-5550 SFESQITQAPLVT
+5550 
-5563 DVTTINQKAQTLDHA
+5563 
-5578 MELLRNSVADNQ
+5578 
-5590 TTLASEDYH
+5590 
-5599 DATAQRQNDYNKA
+5599 
-5612 VTAANNIINQTTSP
+5612 
-5626 TMNPDDVNGA
+5626 
-5636 TTQVNNTKVAL
+5636 
-5647 DGDENLAAAK
+5647 
-5657 QQANNRLDQL
+5657 
-5667 DHLNN
+5667 
-5672 AQKQQLQSQITQSS
+5672 
-5686 DIAAVNGHK
+5686 
-5695 QTAESLNTA
+5695 
-5704 MGNLINAIA
+5704 
-5713 DHQAVEQRG
+5713 
-5722 NFINADTDK
+5722 
-5731 QTAYNTA
+5731 
-5738 VNEAAAMINKQ
+5738 
-5749 TGQNANQTEVEQAIT
+5749 
-5764 KVQTTLQALNGDHNL
+5764 
-5779 QVAKTNATQAI
+5779 
-5790 DALTSLND
+5790 
-5798 PQKTALKDQ
+5798 
-5807 VTAATL
+5807 
-5813 VTAVH
+5813 
-5818 QIEQNANTLNQAM
+5818 
-5831 HGLRQSIQ
+5831 
-5839 DNAATKANS
+5839 NS

-5883 INQAAATVNTTKAA
+5883 INQAATTVNTTKAA

-5931 LIDSETTRTA
+5931 LIDNETTRTA

-6013 TQAVISSKNA
+6013 TQAVTSSKNA

-6121 LINKTTDPTLAKSI
+6121 LINKTTDPTLVKSV

-6140 QAVTDAKNNLHGDQ
+6140 QAVNDAKNNLHGDQ

-6184 INNAATRGEVAQKLT
+6184 INNAGTRGEVAQKLT

-6214 IQDQQQTEAGSK
+6214 IQDQQQTESGSK

-6236 AYQAAVQN
+6236 AYQAAVQH
-6244 AKDLINQTNNP
+6244 AKDLINQTSNP

-6307 ESQINNAATRDEV
+6307 EGQINNAATRGEV

-6325 EAKALDQAMQA
+6325 EAKALNQAMEA

-6367 VQNAKDLINQTG
+6367 VQHAKDLINQTG

-6496 AQSITDPTNGSNA
+6496 AESITDPTNGSNA

-6522 EKENELNGNERV
+6522 EKVNELNGNERV

-6552 ADQIATAKQ
+6552 AEQIATAKQ

-6618 AIADAENVLKQ
+6618 AIAEAENVLKQ
-6629 NANKQQVDQALQNI
+6629 NSNKQQVDQALQNI
-6643 LNAKQALNG
+6643 LNVKQALNG

-6727 YVNADTQVKQVYD
+6727 YVNSDTQVKQVYD

-6764 KLNDAITAAKKALN
+6764 KLNDAVTAAKQALN

-6783 NNRKAEALQRL
+6783 NNRKSEALQRL

-6808 IQQINNA
+6808 TQQINNA

-6924 NGLNQQQQ
+6924 NGLNKQQQ
-6932 DLAHKA
+6932 DLAHNA

-6957 LNDAMETLKHLVDNE
+6957 LNNAMETLKHLVDNE
-6972 IPNAE
+6972 IPNEE

-7014 NGAIQTVNDAIHNL
+7014 NGAIQSVNDAIQNL

-7082 NINKATSNQAVSQ
+7082 KINKATSNQDVSQ
-7095 VQTAGNHAIEQVHA
+7095 VQTAGNQAIEQVHA

-7119 NKDVDKQVQSLI
+7119 NKDADKQVQALI

-7141 DKEKQALKDRIN
+7141 VKEKQALKDRIN
-7153 QILQQGHNGINNAMT
+7153 QILQQGHNDINNAMT

-7175 KAQLAQALQDIK
+7175 KERLAQALQDIK

-7198 DVDKQVQALIDEI
+7198 DV
-7211 DQNPNLT
+7211 
-7218 DKEKQALKDR
+7218 
-7228 INQIL
+7228 
-7233 QQGHNGINNAMTKEE
+7233 
-7248 IEQAKAQLA
+7248 
-7257 QALQDIKDLVKAKE
+7257 
-7271 NAKQDIDKRVQALID
+7271 DKRVQALID

-7315 DINNALT
+7315 DINNAMTKEGIEQAKERLAQALQGIKDLVKAKEDAKQDVDKRVQALIDEIDRNPNLTDKEKQALKDRINQILQQGHNDINNAMT

-7327 QAKAQLAQALQD
+7327 QVKERLAQALQD
-7339 IKDLVKAKEDAKNA
+7339 IKDLVKAKEDAKNK

-7423 EQPAVNEIFEAT
+7423 DQPAVNEISEAT
-7435 PEQILVN
+7435 PEQLLVN

-7456 DILAHIN
+7456 DVLAHIN

-7468 SAEVID
+7468 TAEVID

-7530 IDEIN
+7530 INEIN

-7551 VNKLKQQAIDYIN
+7551 VNKLKQQAIDHIN
-7564 NAPDVHSVEEIQ
+7564 NAPDVHSIEEIQ

-7584 QFYPEQF
+7584 QFNPEQF

-7637 EQAIQAIQR
+7637 EQAIQLIQR
-7646 AQSIDEISEQ
+7646 AQSIDEITEQ

-7681 ISRIKDFSNEKI
+7681 ISKIKDFSNEKM
-7693 NSIRNSEIGTTDE
+7693 NSIRNSEIGSADE
-7706 KQAAMNQINEI
+7706 KQAAMNRINEI

-7733 VEAALNNGI
+7733 VETALNNGI

-7747 VQIVISDRAKQSSS
+7747 VQIVTSDCAKQSSS

-7783 STIGHKKKIDED
+7783 STIGHKKKLDED

-7888 DTLNNGESLDK
+7888 DSLNNGESLDK

-7924 NTDEKVLQDNEHSPI
+7924 NTDEKVLKDNEHSPL
-7939 LIAKRRKDKEVD
+7939 LIAKRRKDKEEN
-7951 VETTTSIESNEDDAP
+7951 VETTTSIESKDEDVP

-7972 KNQKDNQSKGKK
+7972 KNQKDNQSKGEK
-7984 SASKNL
+7984 SASKKPSKKVAAKKKKK
-7990 LKS
+7990 KSKKNKK

>member
-1 MGNGAEHS
+1 NNVLNNSSVKLFKADNTPLNVTNITHGSGNTAVVTVSDALPNGVIKARSSITMNNVTYTTQDEHGRAIDVTRNESVDSNDSATVTVTPQLQATTEGAVFIKGGDGFDFGHVERFIQNPPHGATVAWHDSPDTWKNTVGNTHKTAVVTLPNGQGTRNVEVPVKVYPVANAKAPSRDVKGQNLTNGTDAMNYITFDPNTNTNGITAAWANRQQPNNQQAGVQHLNVDVTYPGISAAKRVPVTVNVYQFEFPQTTYTTTVGGTLASGTQASGYAHMQNATGLPTDGFTYKWNRDTTGTNDANWSAMNKPNVAKVVNAKYDVIYNGHTFATSLPAKFVVKDVQPAKPTVTETAAGAITIAPGANQTVNTHAGNVTTYADKLVIKRNGNVVTTFTRRNNTSPWVKEASAATVAGIAGTNNGITVAAGTFNPADTIQVVATQGSGETVSDEQRSDDFTVVAPQPNQATTKIWQNGHIDITPNNPSGHLINPTQAMDIAYTEKVGNGAEHS

-179 QYNNAMH
+179 QYNNAIH

-202 INNERATPQQVSD
+202 INNDRATPQQVSD

-293 ATAQQISD
+293 ATPQQISE

-313 NQAKHDLTADTHAL
+313 NQAKQNLTADTHTL

-352 NSIRALQSDLTSAK
+352 NSMHALQAELTSAK

-372 IQKPIRTVQEVQSA
+372 IQKPIRSVQEVQTA

-466 QQIAAEKTKVEEK
+466 QQIAEEKTKVEEK

-514 TGMTSTSVA
+514 TGMTSTSIA
-523 TFNEKLSAAR
+523 AFNEKLSAAR

-660 APLQNAK
+660 APLQTAK

-886 KNALTQQVNSAQNVQ
+886 KNALTQQVNSAQNVH
-901 AVNDIKQTTHSL
+901 AVNDIKQTTQSL

-994 AKQEANTALGHLNN
+994 AKQEANTALGQLNN

-1022 GAHQIDAVNTIKQNA
+1022 SAHQIETVNTIKQNA

-1372 AKQNAKTYLNTLTSI
+1372 AKQNAKTYLNSLTSI
-1387 TDAQKNNLIS
+1387 TDNQKNNLIS

-1416 HLDQAMASLQSG
+1416 HLDQAMANLQNG

-1484 NAKDAL
+1484 TAKDAL

-1577 YNQAVSAAE
+1577 YNQAISAAE

-1604 ALNNVNNAKHALN
+1604 ALNNVNSAKHALN

-1647 KTQANGAQRVSNAQD
+1647 KAQANGAQRVSNAHD
-1662 VQRNATELNTAMGTL
+1662 VQRNATELNTAMGQL
-1677 KHAIADKT
+1677 QHAIADKT

-1776 VGQANRLEDVQTVQ
+1776 VGQANRLEDVQSVQ
-1790 TNGQALNNAMKGLRD
+1790 TNGQSLNNAMKGLRD

-1823 SNNQSTYNSAVS
+1823 PNNQSTYNSAVS

-1887 LSHLTNNQKSAIST
+1887 LSHLTNNQKSAISS

-1935 QNTVKQSVKFTD
+1935 QNTVKQGVNFTD

-1959 VSRAEAILN
+1959 VSRAETILN

-1976 KQDVEAAIQNVSSAK
+1976 KQDVEAAIQNVTSAK

-2061 KTNTLAS
+2061 KANTLAS

-2101 DKTAVENAL
+2101 DKAAVENAL

-2162 GVDTVKSS
+2162 GVDNVKSS

-2193 GQNYLDATGSNKT
+2193 GQNYLDATESNKT

-2246 DGTHNLTQ
+2246 NGTHNLTQ
-2254 AKQTATNA
+2254 AKQTASNA

-2313 ENATKQTQK
+2313 ENVTKQTQK

-2495 AALNGAENLRNA
+2495 AALNGADNLRNA

-2620 KAALNGVQNLAQ
+2620 KAALNGAQNLAQ

-2663 RVSDANNVQHTATE
+2663 RVSDANNVQRTATE
-2677 LNGAMTALKAAI
+2677 LNGAMTALKVAI

-2720 NIINGT
+2720 NIISGT

-2733 NDVNSATSQVNA
+2733 NDVNSAASQVNA

-2754 NLRVAKENANNT
+2754 NLRVAKEHANNT
-2766 IDGLAQLNN
+2766 IDGLVQLNN
-2775 AQKAKLK
+2775 VQKAKLK

-2788 TTLEGVQTVK
+2788 TTLDGVQTVK

-2830 SPTNRNEYDSAV
+2830 SPNNRNEYDSAV

-2955 AEPIKKSAYD
+2955 AEPSKKSAYD

-3015 KQTLGTLTHINN
+3015 KQTLGALTHINN

-3057 GAMGQL
+3057 SAMGQL

-3129 GIQNLERAKQAAN
+3129 GIQNLDRAKQAAN

-3222 AENIVS
+3222 AEHIVS

-3234 LTPADVT
+3234 LTPSDVT

-3273 LTSLNGPQKAKLKE
+3273 LTSLNGQQKAKLKE

-3302 DNAQTLNSAMKGL
+3302 DNAQTLNTAMKGL

-3324 IKAGQNYTDASP
+3324 IKAGQNYTDASQNKQTDY
-3336 NNRSE
+3336 NN
-3341 YDSAVT
+3341 AVT
-3347 AAKAIIDQTTSPS
+3347 AAKTIIGQTTSPT

-3403 TDAQKD
+3403 TNAQKD
-3409 AVKRQIEGATHVNEV
+3409 AAKRQIEGATHVNEV

-3484 PNTAKDN
+3484 PNIAKDG
-3491 VESALQN
+3491 VETALEN

-3573 EAATKAAQ
+3573 EAA
-3581 KYTDADR
+3581 
-3588 DKQTAYNDAVTAAK
+3588 
-3602 TLLDK
+3602 
-3607 TAGSNDNKAAVEQAL
+3607 
-3622 QRVNTAKT
+3622 
-3630 ALNGDA
+3630 
-3636 RLNEAKNTAKQ
+3636 
-3647 QLATMS
+3647 
-3653 HLTNA
+3653 
-3658 QKANLTEQIE
+3658 
-3668 RGTTVAGVQ
+3668 
-3677 GIQANAGTL
+3677 
-3686 DQAMNQL
+3686 
-3693 RQSIASKDTTK
+3693 
-3704 SSEDYQDAN
+3704 
-3713 ADLQNAYNRA
+3713 
-3723 VSDAEGIISA
+3723 
-3733 TNNPEMNPDTINQK
+3733 
-3747 ASQVNSAKSAL
+3747 
-3758 NGDEKLA
+3758 
-3765 AAKQTAKTDIGRLTD
+3765 
-3780 LNNAQRTA
+3780 
-3788 ANAEVDQA
+3788 
-3796 PNLAAVTAA
+3796 
-3805 KNKAT
+3805 
-3810 SLNTAMGNLKHALAE
+3810 
-3825 KDNTK
+3825 
-3830 RSVNYTDADQPKQQ
+3830 
-3844 AYDTAVTQAEAIT
+3844 
-3857 NANGSNANETQV
+3857 
-3869 QAALNQLNQA
+3869 
-3879 KNDLN
+3879 
-3884 GDNKVAQAKETAKRA
+3884 
-3899 LASYSNLNNAQSTAA
+3899 
-3914 TSQIDNATTVADVT
+3914 
-3928 AAQNTANELNTAMGQ
+3928 
-3943 LQNGINDQN
+3943 
-3952 TVKQQVNFTDADQG
+3952 
-3966 KKDAYTNAVTNAQ
+3966 
-3979 GILDKANGQNMTKAQ
+3979 
-3994 VEAALNQVTTAK
+3994 
-4006 NALNGDANVRQ
+4006 
-4017 AKSDAKANL
+4017 
-4026 GTLTHLN
+4026 
-4033 NAQKQDLTSQ
+4033 
-4043 IEGATTVNGVNSVKT
+4043 
-4058 KAQDLDGAMQRLE
+4058 
-4071 SAIANKDQTKA
+4071 
-4082 SENYIDADPTK
+4082 
-4093 KTAFDNAIIQ
+4093 
-4103 AESYLNKDH
+4103 
-4112 GANKDKQAVE
+4112 
-4122 QAIQSVTSTENAL
+4122 
-4135 NGDANLQRA
+4135 
-4144 KTEATQAID
+4144 
-4153 NLTHLNTPQKTALK
+4153 
-4167 QQVNAAQRVSGVTDL
+4167 
-4182 KNSATS
+4182 
-4188 LNNAMDQL
+4188 
-4196 KQAIADHD
+4196 
-4204 TIVAGGNYTNASPDK
+4204 
-4219 QGAYTDAYN
+4219 
-4228 AAKNIVNGSPNVIT
+4228 
-4242 NAADVTAATQRVNNA
+4242 
-4257 ETGLNGDTNLAT
+4257 
-4269 AKQQAKDALRQ
+4269 
-4280 MTHLSDAQ
+4280 
-4288 KQSIT
+4288 
-4293 GQIDSA
+4293 
-4299 TQVTGVQSVKD
+4299 
-4310 NATNLDNAMNQ
+4310 
-4321 LRNSIANKDEVKA
+4321 
-4334 SQPYV
+4334 
-4339 DADTDKQNA
+4339 
-4348 YNTAVTSAENII
+4348 
-4360 NATSQ
+4360 
-4365 PTLNPSAVTQAANQV
+4365 
-4380 NTNKTALNGAQNLA
+4380 
-4394 NKKQETTANINQLSH
+4394 
-4409 LNNAQKQD
+4409 
-4417 LNTQVTNA
+4417 
-4425 PNISTVNQVKT
+4425 
-4436 KAEQLDQAMERLING
+4436 
-4451 IQDKDQVKQSVNF
+4451 
-4464 TDADPEK
+4464 
-4471 QTAYN
+4471 
-4476 NAVTAAENIINQAN
+4476 
-4490 GTNANQSQVEAALST
+4490 
-4505 VTTTKQALNGDRKVT
+4505 
-4520 DAKNNANQRLS
+4520 
-4531 TLDNL
+4531 
-4536 NNAQKGAVTGNINQ
+4536 
-4550 AHTVAEVTQAIQT
+4550 
-4563 AQELNTAMGN
+4563 
-4573 LKNSLNDKDTT
+4573 
-4584 LGSQNFA
+4584 
-4591 DADPEKKN
+4591 
-4599 AYNEAVRNA
+4599 
-4608 ENILNKSTGTNVPKD
+4608 
-4623 QVEAAM
+4623 
-4629 NQVNTTKAALNGTQ
+4629 TKAALNGTQ

-4732 TAQGIIDQTTNPTL
+4732 TAQGIIDQTTSPTL

-4795 VTNQINGAHT
+4795 VTDQINGAHT

-4877 EQAIQQVNATKQ
+4877 EQAIQQVNAAKQ

-4984 KAEALISGTPDV
+4984 KAEALISATPDV

-5026 KQNVQQAIDQLP
+5026 KQNVQHAIDQLP
-5038 NLNQAQRDEYNKQ
+5038 NLNQAQRDEYSKQ

-5070 LNDAMTQLKQGI
+5070 LNDAMTQLKQGIANKAQIKGSENYHDADTDKQTAYDNAVTKAEELLKQTTNPTMDPNTIQQALTKVNDTNQALNGNQKLADAKQDAKTTLGTLDHLNDAQKQALTTQVEQAPDIATVNNVKQNAQNLNNAMTNLNNALQDKTETLNSINFTDADQAKKDAYTNAVSHAEGILSKANGSNASQTEVEQAMQRVNEAKQALNGNDNVQRAKDAAKQVITNANDLNQAMTQLKQGI

-5237 AQQIANGTPTPVLA
+5237 AQQIANGIPTPVLT

-5279 QDALANLD
+5279 QEALANLD

-5345 YHDADVDKQT
+5345 YHDADADKQT

-5368 NQTTNPTLNPDDITR
+5368 NQTTNPTLNPDEITR

-5390 AKNSLNG
+5390 AKNGLNG

-5439 NQVKQTATSLDQAM
+5439 NQVKQTATSLDHAM
-5453 DQLSQAINDKDQ
+5453 DQLSQAINDKAQ
-5465 ILADGNYLNAD
+5465 TLADGNYLNAD

-5538 ANLTHLNDAQKQ
+5538 ANLTHINDAQKQ

-5599 DATAQRQNDYNKA
+5599 DATAQRQNDYNQA

-5626 TMNPDDVNGA
+5626 TMNPDDVNRA

-5647 DGDENLAAAK
+5647 DGDENLVAAK

-5713 DHQAVEQRG
+5713 DQQAVEQRG

-5883 INQAAATVNTTKAA
+5883 INQVAATVNTTKAA

-5947 EAQALDQLM
+5947 EVQALDQLM

-6214 IQDQQQTEAGSK
+6214 IQDQQQTESGSK

-6244 AKDLINQTNNP
+6244 AKDLINQTGNP

-6262 EQLTQAVNQAKDN
+6262 EQLTQAVTTAKDN
-6275 LHGDQKLADDKQH
+6275 LHGDQKFADDKQH

-6486 KEAVDQALQA
+6486 KEAVEQALQA

-6509 NKDAVEQALTKLQ
+6509 NKDAVDQALTKLQ
-6522 EKENELNGNERV
+6522 EKVNELNGNERV

-6552 ADQIATAKQ
+6552 ADQIAAAKQ
-6561 NIDQATKLQPIAELV
+6561 NIDQATKLQPIAKLV

-6599 EQTVDYTQADSDK
+6599 EQTVGYTQADSDK

-6957 LNDAMETLKHLVDNE
+6957 LNDVMETLKHLVDNE

-7082 NINKATSNQAVSQ
+7082 TINKATSNQAVSQ

-7248 IEQAKAQLA
+7248 IEQ
-7257 QALQDIKDLVKAKE
+7257 
-7271 NAKQDIDKRVQALID
+7271 
-7286 EIDQNPN
+7286 
-7293 LTDKEKQALKDRI
+7293 
-7306 NQILQQGHN
+7306 
-7315 DINNALT
+7315 
-7322 KEEIE
+7322 
-7327 QAKAQLAQALQD
+7327 
-7339 IKDLVKAKEDAKNA
+7339 
-7353 IKALANAKRDQINS
+7353 
-7367 NPDLTPEQ
+7367 
-7375 KAKALKEI
+7375 
-7383 DEAEKRALQ
+7383 
-7392 NVENAQTIDQLN
+7392 
-7404 RGLNLGLDDI
+7404 
-7414 RNTHVWEVD
+7414 
-7423 EQPAVNEIFEAT
+7423 
-7435 PEQILVN
+7435 
-7442 GELIVHRDD
+7442 
-7451 IITEQ
+7451 
-7456 DILAHIN
+7456 
-7463 LIDQL
+7463 
-7468 SAEVID
+7468 
-7474 TPSTATISDSLT
+7474 
-7486 AKVEVTL
+7486 
-7493 LDGSKVIVNVPVKV
+7493 
-7507 VEKELSVVKQQA
+7507 
-7519 IESIE
+7519 
-7524 NAAQQK
+7524 
-7530 IDEIN
+7530 
-7535 NSVTLT
+7535 
-7541 LEQKEAAIAE
+7541 
-7551 VNKLKQQAIDYIN
+7551 
-7564 NAPDVHSVEEIQ
+7564 
-7576 QQEQAHIE
+7576 
-7584 QFYPEQF
+7584 
-7591 TIEQAKSNAIKS
+7591 
-7603 IEDAIQHMIDEIKA
+7603 
-7617 RTDLTD
+7617 
-7623 KEKQEAIAKLNQLK
+7623 
-7637 EQAIQAIQR
+7637 
-7646 AQSIDEISEQ
+7646 
-7656 LEQFK
+7656 
-7661 AQMKAANPT
+7661 
-7670 AKELAKRKQEA
+7670 
-7681 ISRIKDFSNEKI
+7681 
-7693 NSIRNSEIGTTDE
+7693 
-7706 KQAAMNQINEI
+7706 
-7717 VLETIRDINNA
+7717 
-7728 HTLQQ
+7728 
-7733 VEAALNNGI
+7733 
-7742 ARISA
+7742 
-7747 VQIVISDRAKQSSS
+7747 
-7761 TGNESNSH
+7761 
-7769 LTIGYGTANHPFNS
+7769 
-7783 STIGHKKKIDED
+7783 
-7795 DDIDPLHMRHFSNNF
+7795 
-7810 GNVIKNAIGVVGISG
+7810 
-7825 LLASFWFFIAKRR
+7825 
-7838 RKEDEEEELEIRD
+7838 
-7851 NNKDSIKETLDDT
+7851 
-7864 KHLPLLFAKR
+7864 
-7874 RRKEDEED
+7874 
-7882 VTVEEK
+7882 
-7888 DTLNNGESLDK
+7888 
-7899 VKHTPF
+7899 
-7905 FLPKRRRKEDEED
+7905 
-7918 VEVTNE
+7918 
-7924 NTDEKVLQDNEHSPI
+7924 
-7939 LIAKRRKDKEVD
+7939 
-7951 VETTTSIESNEDDAP
+7951 
-7966 LLLAKK
+7966 
-7972 KNQKDNQSKGKK
+7972 
-7984 SASKNL
+7984 
-7990 LKS
+7990 

>member
-1 MGNGAEHS
+1 M
-9 KTINV
+9 
-14 VRGQNNQWTIANKP
+14 
-28 DYVTLDAQTGKVTF
+28 
-42 NANTIKPN
+42 
-50 SSITIT
+50 
-56 PKAGTGHSVS
+56 
-66 SNPSTLTA
+66 
-74 PAAHTVNTTE
+74 
-84 IVKDYGSNVTA
+84 
-95 AEINNAVQVA
+95 
-105 NKRTA
+105 
-110 TIKNGTAMPTNLAGG
+110 
-125 STTTIPVT
+125 
-133 VTYNDGS
+133 
-140 TEEVQESIFTKADK
+140 
-154 RELITAKNHLDDP
+154 
-167 VSTEGKKPGTIT
+167 
-179 QYNNAMH
+179 
-186 NAQQQINTAKT
+186 
-197 EAQQV
+197 
-202 INNERATPQQVSD
+202 
-215 ALTKVRAAQTKIDQ
+215 
-229 AKALLQNKEDNSQ
+229 
-242 LVTSKNNLQSS
+242 
-253 VNQVP
+253 
-258 STAGM
+258 
-263 TQQSID
+263 
-269 NYNAKKREAETEIT
+269 
-283 AAQRVIDNGD
+283 
-293 ATAQQISD
+293 
-301 EKHRVDNALTAL
+301 
-313 NQAKHDLTADTHAL
+313 
-327 EQAVQQLNRTGTT
+327 
-340 TGKKPASITAYN
+340 
-352 NSIRALQSDLTSAK
+352 
-366 NSANAI
+366 
-372 IQKPIRTVQEVQSA
+372 
-386 LTNVN
+386 
-391 RVNERLTQAINQ
+391 
-403 LVPLADNSA
+403 
-412 LRTAKTK
+412 
-419 LDEEIN
+419 
-425 KSVTTDGMTQSS
+425 
-437 IQAYENAKRAGQTE
+437 
-451 STNAQNVI
+451 
-459 NNGDATD
+459 
-466 QQIAAEKTKVEEK
+466 
-479 YNSLKQAIAGLTP
+479 
-492 DLAPLQTAKTQL
+492 
-504 QNDIDQPTST
+504 
-514 TGMTSTSVA
+514 
-523 TFNEKLSAAR
+523 
-533 TKIQEIDRVLASH
+533 
-546 PDVATIRQNVTA
+546 
-558 ANAAKTALDQA
+558 
-569 RNGLTVDKAPLENAK
+569 
-584 NQLQHSIDTQTST
+584 
-597 TGMTQDSINAYNAKL
+597 
-612 TAARNKIQQ
+612 
-621 INQVLAGSPT
+621 
-631 VEQINTNTSA
+631 
-641 ANQAKS
+641 
-647 DLDHARQALTPDK
+647 
-660 APLQNAK
+660 
-667 TQLEQ
+667 
-672 SINQPTDTTGM
+672 
-683 TTASL
+683 
-688 NAYNQ
+688 
-693 KLQAARQKLTEINQV
+693 
-708 LNGNPTVQN
+708 
-717 INDKVTEANQAKDQL
+717 
-732 NTARQG
+732 
-738 LTLDRQPALTTLH
+738 
-751 GASNLN
+751 
-757 QAQQNNFTQQINAA
+757 
-771 QNHAAL
+771 
-777 ETIKSNITALNTAMT
+777 
-792 KLKDSVADNNT
+792 
-803 IKSGQ
+803 
-808 NYTDATPANK
+808 
-818 QAYDNA
+818 
-824 VNAAKGVIGET
+824 
-835 TNPTM
+835 
-840 DVNTVNQK
+840 
-848 AASVKSTKDALDGQ
+848 
-862 QNLQRAKTEAT
+862 
-873 NAITHASDLNQAQ
+873 
-886 KNALTQQVNSAQNVQ
+886 
-901 AVNDIKQTTHSL
+901 
-913 NTAMTGLKRGV
+913 
-924 ANHNQVVQSDNYV
+924 
-937 NADTNKKNDYNNAYN
+937 
-952 HANDIINGNA
+952 
-962 QHPVITPSDVNNA
+962 
-975 LSNVTS
+975 
-981 KEHALNGEAKLNA
+981 
-994 AKQEANTALGHLNN
+994 
-1008 LNNAQRQNLQSQIN
+1008 
-1022 GAHQIDAVNTIKQNA
+1022 
-1037 TNLNSAMGNLR
+1037 
-1048 QAVADKDQVK
+1048 
-1058 RTEDYADADT
+1058 
-1068 AKQNAYNSAVSSA
+1068 
-1081 ETIINQTTN
+1081 
-1090 PTMSVDDVN
+1090 
-1099 RATSAVTSN
+1099 
-1108 KNALNG
+1108 
-1114 DEKLAQSKTDA
+1114 
-1125 ARAIDALP
+1125 
-1133 HLNNAQKADVKSK
+1133 
-1146 INAASNIAGVNTVKQ
+1146 
-1161 QGTDLNTAMGN
+1161 
-1172 LQGAI
+1172 
-1177 NDEQTT
+1177 
-1183 LNSQNYQDATPSKKT
+1183 
-1198 AYTNAV
+1198 
-1204 QAAKDILNKSNG
+1204 
-1216 QNKTKDQVTE
+1216 
-1226 AMNQL
+1226 
-1231 NSAKNNLDGTRLL
+1231 
-1244 DQAKQTA
+1244 
-1251 KQQLNNM
+1251 
-1258 THLTTAQKTNLTNQI
+1258 
-1273 NSGTTVAGV
+1273 
-1282 HTVQSNAN
+1282 
-1290 TLDQAM
+1290 
-1296 NTLRQSIANK
+1296 
-1306 DATKASE
+1306 
-1313 DYVDANNDKQT
+1313 
-1324 AYNNAV
+1324 
-1330 AAAETIINAN
+1330 
-1340 SNPEM
+1340 
-1345 NPSTITQKAEQVNS
+1345 
-1359 SKTALNGDENLAA
+1359 
-1372 AKQNAKTYLNTLTSI
+1372 
-1387 TDAQKNNLIS
+1387 
-1397 QISSATRVS
+1397 
-1406 GVDTVKQNAQ
+1406 
-1416 HLDQAMASLQSG
+1416 
-1428 INNESQVKSSEK
+1428 
-1440 YRDADTN
+1440 
-1447 KQQEYDNAITAAK
+1447 
-1460 AILNKSTGP
+1460 
-1469 NTAQNAVEAALQRVN
+1469 
-1484 NAKDAL
+1484 
-1490 NGDAKLIAAQNAAKQ
+1490 
-1505 HLGTLTHITTA
+1505 
-1516 QRNDLTNQISQATN
+1516 
-1530 LAGVESV
+1530 
-1537 KQSANSL
+1537 
-1544 DGAMGNLQTAIN
+1544 
-1556 DKSGTLASQN
+1556 
-1566 FLDADEQKRNA
+1566 
-1577 YNQAVSAAE
+1577 
-1586 TILNKQTGPNTA
+1586 
-1598 KTAVEQ
+1598 
-1604 ALNNVNNAKHALN
+1604 
-1617 GTQNLN
+1617 
-1623 NAKQAAIT
+1623 
-1631 AINGASDLN
+1631 
-1640 QKQKDAL
+1640 
-1647 KTQANGAQRVSNAQD
+1647 
-1662 VQRNATELNTAMGTL
+1662 
-1677 KHAIADKT
+1677 
-1685 NTLASSKYV
+1685 
-1694 NADSTKQNAYTTKV
+1694 
-1708 TNAEHIISGTPTVV
+1708 
-1722 TTPSEVTAAAN
+1722 
-1733 QVNSAKQE
+1733 
-1741 LNGDERLRVAKQNA
+1741 
-1755 NTAIDAL
+1755 
-1762 TQLNTPQKAKLKEQ
+1762 
-1776 VGQANRLEDVQTVQ
+1776 
-1790 TNGQALNNAMKGLRD
+1790 
-1805 SIANETTVKAS
+1805 
-1816 QNYTDAS
+1816 
-1823 SNNQSTYNSAVS
+1823 
-1835 NAKGI
+1835 
-1840 INQTNNPT
+1840 
-1848 MDTSAITQATTQ
+1848 
-1860 VNNAKNGLN
+1860 
-1869 GAENLRNAQNT
+1869 
-1880 AKQNLNT
+1880 
-1887 LSHLTNNQKSAIST
+1887 
-1901 QIDRA
+1901 
-1906 GHVSEVTAAKNAA
+1906 
-1919 TELNTQMGNLE
+1919 
-1930 QAIHD
+1930 
-1935 QNTVKQSVKFTD
+1935 
-1947 ADKAKRDAYTNA
+1947 
-1959 VSRAEAILN
+1959 
-1968 KTQGANTS
+1968 
-1976 KQDVEAAIQNVSSAK
+1976 
-1991 NALNGDQNVTN
+1991 
-2002 AKNAAKNALNNLTS
+2002 
-2016 INNAQKR
+2016 
-2023 DLTTKID
+2023 
-2030 QATTVAGVEAVSN
+2030 
-2043 TGTQLNTAMA
+2043 
-2053 NLQNGIND
+2053 
-2061 KTNTLAS
+2061 
-2068 ENYHDADSDKKTA
+2068 
-2081 YTQAVTNAENILNK
+2081 
-2095 NSGSNL
+2095 
-2101 DKTAVENAL
+2101 

-2193 GQNYLDATGSNKT
+2193 GQNYLDATERNKT

-2495 AALNGAENLRNA
+2495 AALNGADNLRNA
-2507 KTSATNTINGLPNL
+2507 KTSATNTIDGLPNL

-2620 KAALNGVQNLAQ
+2620 KAALNGAQNLAQ

-2677 LNGAMTALKAAI
+2677 LNSAMTALKAAI

-2720 NIINGT
+2720 NIISGT

-2733 NDVNSATSQVNA
+2733 NDVNSAASQVNA

-2754 NLRVAKENANNT
+2754 NLRVAKEHANNT

-2788 TTLEGVQTVK
+2788 TTLNGVQTVK

-2830 SPTNRNEYDSAV
+2830 SPNNRNEYDSAV

-2855 TMEPNTITQATS
+2855 TMEPNTITQVTS
-2867 QVTTKEHAL
+2867 QVTTKEQAL
-2876 NGAQN
+2876 NGARN

-2940 INDEAQTKQTQKYLD
+2940 INDETQTKQTQKYLD
-2955 AEPIKKSAYD
+2955 AEPSKKSAYD

-3115 RAMQAVTQANTALN
+3115 RAMQVVTQANTALN
-3129 GIQNLERAKQAAN
+3129 GIQNLDRAKQAAN

-3302 DNAQTLNSAMKGL
+3302 DNAQTLNTAMKGL

-3324 IKAGQNYTDASP
+3324 IKAGQNYTDASQ
-3336 NNRSE
+3336 NKQTDYN
-3341 YDSAVT
+3341 SAVT
-3347 AAKAIIDQTTSPS
+3347 AAKAIIGQTTSPS

-3484 PNTAKDN
+3484 PNTSKDG
-3491 VESALQN
+3491 VETALEN

-3514 AKSTAKNA
+3514 AKTTAKNA

-3528 INNAQKEALKTQIE
+3528 INNAQKEALKSQIE
-3542 GASTVAGVNQV
+3542 GATTVAGVNQV

-3567 QSGIND
+3567 QNGIND

-3588 DKQTAYNDAVTAAK
+3588 EKQTAYNDAVTAAK

-3630 ALNGDA
+3630 ALNGDE

-3647 QLATMS
+3647 QVATMS
-3653 HLTNA
+3653 HLTDA
-3658 QKANLTEQIE
+3658 QKANLTSQIE
-3668 RGTTVAGVQ
+3668 SGTTVAGVQ

-3693 RQSIASKDTTK
+3693 RQSIASKDATK

-3713 ADLQNAYNRA
+3713 ADLQNAYNDA
-3723 VSDAEGIISA
+3723 VTNAEGIISA

-3765 AAKQTAKTDIGRLTD
+3765 AAKQTAKSDIGRLTD

-3884 GDNKVAQAKETAKRA
+3884 GDNKVAQAKESAKRA

-3914 TSQIDNATTVADVT
+3914 TSQIDNATTVAGVT

-3979 GILDKANGQNMTKAQ
+3979 GILDKAHGQNMTKAQ

-4043 IEGATTVNGVNSVKT
+4043 IEGATTVNGVNGVKT
-4058 KAQDLDGAMQRLE
+4058 KAQDLDGAMQRLQ

-4093 KTAFDNAIIQ
+4093 KTAFDNAITQ

-4144 KTEATQAID
+4144 KTEAIQAID

-4204 TIVAGGNYTNASPDK
+4204 TIVASGNYTNASPDK

-4321 LRNSIANKDEVKA
+4321 LRNSIANKDDVKA

-4339 DADTDKQNA
+4339 DADRDKQNA
-4348 YNTAVTSAENII
+4348 YNTAVTNAENII

-4365 PTLNPSAVTQAANQV
+4365 PTLDPSAVTQAANQV
-4380 NTNKTALNGAQNLA
+4380 STNKTALNGAQNLA

-4520 DAKNNANQRLS
+4520 DAKNNANQTLS

-4599 AYNEAVRNA
+4599 AYNEAVHNA

-4629 NQVNTTKAALNGTQ
+4629 NQVNATKAALNGTQ

-4663 NAQKDALKQL
+4663 NAQKEALKQL

-4713 QNYTDASP
+4713 QNYTDASQ

-4732 TAQGIIDQTTNPTL
+4732 TAQGIIDQTTSPTL

-4770 LEAAKQQATQSL
+4770 LEAAKQQASQSL
-4782 GSLDNLNNAQKQA
+4782 GSLDNLNNAQKQT
-4795 VTNQINGAHT
+4795 VTDQINGAHT

-4867 NGGNATQTEV
+4867 NGGNATQAEV
-4877 EQAIQQVNATKQ
+4877 EQAIKQVNAAKQ

-4984 KAEALISGTPDV
+4984 KAEALISATPDV

-5026 KQNVQQAIDQLP
+5026 KQNVQHAIDQLP
-5038 NLNQAQRDEYNKQ
+5038 NLNQAQRDEYSKQ

-5070 LNDAMTQLKQGI
+5070 LNDAMTQLKQGIANKAQIKGSENYHDADTDKQTAYDNAVTKAEELLKQTTNPTMDPNTIQQALTKVNDTNQALNGNQKLADAKQDAKTTLGTLDHLNDAQKQALTTQVEQAPDIATVNNVKQNAQNLNNAMTNLNNALQDKTETLNSINFTDADQAKKDAYTNAVSHAEGILSKANGSNASQTEVEQAMQRVNEAKQALNGNDNVQRAKDAAKQVITNANDLNQAQKDALKQQVDAAQTVANVNTIKQTAQDLNQAMTQLKQGI

-5237 AQQIANGTPTPVLA
+5237 AQQIANGIPTPVLT

-5279 QDALANLD
+5279 QEALANLD

-5321 NVNTAMGNLK
+5321 NVNTAMSNLK

-5345 YHDADVDKQT
+5345 YHDADADKQT

-5368 NQTTNPTLNPDDITR
+5368 NQTTNPTLNPDEITR

-5390 AKNSLNG
+5390 AKNGLNG

-5453 DQLSQAINDKDQ
+5453 DQLSQAINDKAQ
-5465 ILADGNYLNAD
+5465 TLADGNYLNAD

-5599 DATAQRQNDYNKA
+5599 DATAQRQNDYNQA

-5883 INQAAATVNTTKAA
+5883 INQAATTVNTTKAA

-5956 DALQQSIA
+5956 DELQQSIA

-5977 AEPNKKQAYDEAVQ
+5977 AEPNKKQSYDEAVQ

-6057 QINNATTRDKVAEII
+6057 QINNAT
-6072 AQAQA
+6072 
-6077 LNEAMKA
+6077 
-6084 LKESIKDQP
+6084 
-6093 QTEASSKFINEDQA
+6093 
-6107 QKDAYTQAVQHAKD
+6107 
-6121 LINKTTDPTLAKSI
+6121 
-6135 IDQAT
+6135 
-6140 QAVTDAKNNLHGDQ
+6140 
-6154 KLAQDKQ
+6154 
-6161 RATETLNNLSN
+6161 
-6172 LNTPQRQALENQ
+6172 
-6184 INNAATRGEVAQKLT
+6184 TRGEVAQKLT

-6307 ESQINNAATRDEV
+6307 ESQINNAATRGEV

-6496 AQSITDPTNGSNA
+6496 AESITDPTNGSNA
-6509 NKDAVEQALTKLQ
+6509 NKDAVDQVLTKLQ

-6705 RAMDQLSQEITGNE
+6705 RAMDQLSQEITDNE

-6740 EAVDKAKQA
+6740 ETVDKAKQA
-6749 LDKSTGQNLTAEQVI
+6749 LDKSTGQNLTAKQVI
-6764 KLNDAITAAKKALN
+6764 KLNDAVTAAKKALN

-7014 NGAIQTVNDAIHNL
+7014 NGAIQAVNDAIHNL

-7119 NKDVDKQVQSLI
+7119 NKDVDKQVQALI

-7233 QQGHNGINNAMTKEE
+7233 QQGHNDINNAMTKEA
-7248 IEQAKAQLA
+7248 IEQAKERLA

-7271 NAKQDIDKRVQALID
+7271 DAKNDIDKRVQALID

-7530 IDEIN
+7530 INEIN

-7551 VNKLKQQAIDYIN
+7551 VNKLKQQAIDHVN

-7584 QFYPEQF
+7584 QFNPEQF

-7693 NSIRNSEIGTTDE
+7693 NSIRNSEIGTADE

-7747 VQIVISDRAKQSSS
+7747 VQIVTSDRAKQSSS

-7783 STIGHKKKIDED
+7783 STIGHKKKLDED

-7888 DTLNNGESLDK
+7888 DSLNNGESLDK

-7924 NTDEKVLQDNEHSPI
+7924 NTDEKVLKDNEHSP
-7939 LIAKRRKDKEVD
+7939 LLFAKRRKDKEED
-7951 VETTTSIESNEDDAP
+7951 VETTTSIESKDEDVP

-7972 KNQKDNQSKGKK
+7972 KNQKDNQSKDKK
-7984 SASKNL
+7984 SASKNTS
-7990 LKS
+7990 KKVAAKKKKKKAKKNKK

>member
-1 MGNGAEHS
+1 M
-9 KTINV
+9 
-14 VRGQNNQWTIANKP
+14 
-28 DYVTLDAQTGKVTF
+28 
-42 NANTIKPN
+42 
-50 SSITIT
+50 
-56 PKAGTGHSVS
+56 
-66 SNPSTLTA
+66 
-74 PAAHTVNTTE
+74 
-84 IVKDYGSNVTA
+84 
-95 AEINNAVQVA
+95 
-105 NKRTA
+105 
-110 TIKNGTAMPTNLAGG
+110 
-125 STTTIPVT
+125 
-133 VTYNDGS
+133 
-140 TEEVQESIFTKADK
+140 
-154 RELITAKNHLDDP
+154 
-167 VSTEGKKPGTIT
+167 
-179 QYNNAMH
+179 
-186 NAQQQINTAKT
+186 
-197 EAQQV
+197 
-202 INNERATPQQVSD
+202 
-215 ALTKVRAAQTKIDQ
+215 
-229 AKALLQNKEDNSQ
+229 
-242 LVTSKNNLQSS
+242 
-253 VNQVP
+253 
-258 STAGM
+258 
-263 TQQSID
+263 
-269 NYNAKKREAETEIT
+269 
-283 AAQRVIDNGD
+283 
-293 ATAQQISD
+293 
-301 EKHRVDNALTAL
+301 
-313 NQAKHDLTADTHAL
+313 
-327 EQAVQQLNRTGTT
+327 
-340 TGKKPASITAYN
+340 
-352 NSIRALQSDLTSAK
+352 
-366 NSANAI
+366 
-372 IQKPIRTVQEVQSA
+372 
-386 LTNVN
+386 
-391 RVNERLTQAINQ
+391 
-403 LVPLADNSA
+403 
-412 LRTAKTK
+412 
-419 LDEEIN
+419 
-425 KSVTTDGMTQSS
+425 
-437 IQAYENAKRAGQTE
+437 
-451 STNAQNVI
+451 
-459 NNGDATD
+459 
-466 QQIAAEKTKVEEK
+466 
-479 YNSLKQAIAGLTP
+479 
-492 DLAPLQTAKTQL
+492 
-504 QNDIDQPTST
+504 
-514 TGMTSTSVA
+514 
-523 TFNEKLSAAR
+523 
-533 TKIQEIDRVLASH
+533 
-546 PDVATIRQNVTA
+546 
-558 ANAAKTALDQA
+558 
-569 RNGLTVDKAPLENAK
+569 
-584 NQLQHSIDTQTST
+584 
-597 TGMTQDSINAYNAKL
+597 
-612 TAARNKIQQ
+612 
-621 INQVLAGSPT
+621 
-631 VEQINTNTSA
+631 
-641 ANQAKS
+641 
-647 DLDHARQALTPDK
+647 
-660 APLQNAK
+660 
-667 TQLEQ
+667 
-672 SINQPTDTTGM
+672 
-683 TTASL
+683 
-688 NAYNQ
+688 
-693 KLQAARQKLTEINQV
+693 
-708 LNGNPTVQN
+708 
-717 INDKVTEANQAKDQL
+717 
-732 NTARQG
+732 
-738 LTLDRQPALTTLH
+738 
-751 GASNLN
+751 
-757 QAQQNNFTQQINAA
+757 
-771 QNHAAL
+771 
-777 ETIKSNITALNTAMT
+777 
-792 KLKDSVADNNT
+792 
-803 IKSGQ
+803 
-808 NYTDATPANK
+808 
-818 QAYDNA
+818 
-824 VNAAKGVIGET
+824 
-835 TNPTM
+835 
-840 DVNTVNQK
+840 
-848 AASVKSTKDALDGQ
+848 
-862 QNLQRAKTEAT
+862 
-873 NAITHASDLNQAQ
+873 
-886 KNALTQQVNSAQNVQ
+886 
-901 AVNDIKQTTHSL
+901 
-913 NTAMTGLKRGV
+913 
-924 ANHNQVVQSDNYV
+924 
-937 NADTNKKNDYNNAYN
+937 
-952 HANDIINGNA
+952 
-962 QHPVITPSDVNNA
+962 
-975 LSNVTS
+975 
-981 KEHALNGEAKLNA
+981 
-994 AKQEANTALGHLNN
+994 
-1008 LNNAQRQNLQSQIN
+1008 
-1022 GAHQIDAVNTIKQNA
+1022 
-1037 TNLNSAMGNLR
+1037 
-1048 QAVADKDQVK
+1048 
-1058 RTEDYADADT
+1058 
-1068 AKQNAYNSAVSSA
+1068 
-1081 ETIINQTTN
+1081 
-1090 PTMSVDDVN
+1090 
-1099 RATSAVTSN
+1099 
-1108 KNALNG
+1108 
-1114 DEKLAQSKTDA
+1114 
-1125 ARAIDALP
+1125 
-1133 HLNNAQKADVKSK
+1133 
-1146 INAASNIAGVNTVKQ
+1146 
-1161 QGTDLNTAMGN
+1161 
-1172 LQGAI
+1172 
-1177 NDEQTT
+1177 
-1183 LNSQNYQDATPSKKT
+1183 
-1198 AYTNAV
+1198 
-1204 QAAKDILNKSNG
+1204 
-1216 QNKTKDQVTE
+1216 
-1226 AMNQL
+1226 
-1231 NSAKNNLDGTRLL
+1231 
-1244 DQAKQTA
+1244 
-1251 KQQLNNM
+1251 
-1258 THLTTAQKTNLTNQI
+1258 
-1273 NSGTTVAGV
+1273 
-1282 HTVQSNAN
+1282 
-1290 TLDQAM
+1290 
-1296 NTLRQSIANK
+1296 
-1306 DATKASE
+1306 
-1313 DYVDANNDKQT
+1313 
-1324 AYNNAV
+1324 
-1330 AAAETIINAN
+1330 
-1340 SNPEM
+1340 
-1345 NPSTITQKAEQVNS
+1345 
-1359 SKTALNGDENLAA
+1359 
-1372 AKQNAKTYLNTLTSI
+1372 
-1387 TDAQKNNLIS
+1387 
-1397 QISSATRVS
+1397 
-1406 GVDTVKQNAQ
+1406 
-1416 HLDQAMASLQSG
+1416 
-1428 INNESQVKSSEK
+1428 
-1440 YRDADTN
+1440 
-1447 KQQEYDNAITAAK
+1447 
-1460 AILNKSTGP
+1460 
-1469 NTAQNAVEAALQRVN
+1469 
-1484 NAKDAL
+1484 
-1490 NGDAKLIAAQNAAKQ
+1490 
-1505 HLGTLTHITTA
+1505 
-1516 QRNDLTNQISQATN
+1516 
-1530 LAGVESV
+1530 
-1537 KQSANSL
+1537 
-1544 DGAMGNLQTAIN
+1544 
-1556 DKSGTLASQN
+1556 
-1566 FLDADEQKRNA
+1566 
-1577 YNQAVSAAE
+1577 
-1586 TILNKQTGPNTA
+1586 
-1598 KTAVEQ
+1598 
-1604 ALNNVNNAKHALN
+1604 
-1617 GTQNLN
+1617 
-1623 NAKQAAIT
+1623 
-1631 AINGASDLN
+1631 
-1640 QKQKDAL
+1640 
-1647 KTQANGAQRVSNAQD
+1647 
-1662 VQRNATELNTAMGTL
+1662 
-1677 KHAIADKT
+1677 
-1685 NTLASSKYV
+1685 
-1694 NADSTKQNAYTTKV
+1694 
-1708 TNAEHIISGTPTVV
+1708 
-1722 TTPSEVTAAAN
+1722 
-1733 QVNSAKQE
+1733 
-1741 LNGDERLRVAKQNA
+1741 
-1755 NTAIDAL
+1755 
-1762 TQLNTPQKAKLKEQ
+1762 
-1776 VGQANRLEDVQTVQ
+1776 
-1790 TNGQALNNAMKGLRD
+1790 
-1805 SIANETTVKAS
+1805 
-1816 QNYTDAS
+1816 
-1823 SNNQSTYNSAVS
+1823 
-1835 NAKGI
+1835 
-1840 INQTNNPT
+1840 
-1848 MDTSAITQATTQ
+1848 
-1860 VNNAKNGLN
+1860 
-1869 GAENLRNAQNT
+1869 
-1880 AKQNLNT
+1880 
-1887 LSHLTNNQKSAIST
+1887 
-1901 QIDRA
+1901 
-1906 GHVSEVTAAKNAA
+1906 
-1919 TELNTQMGNLE
+1919 
-1930 QAIHD
+1930 
-1935 QNTVKQSVKFTD
+1935 
-1947 ADKAKRDAYTNA
+1947 
-1959 VSRAEAILN
+1959 
-1968 KTQGANTS
+1968 
-1976 KQDVEAAIQNVSSAK
+1976 
-1991 NALNGDQNVTN
+1991 
-2002 AKNAAKNALNNLTS
+2002 
-2016 INNAQKR
+2016 
-2023 DLTTKID
+2023 
-2030 QATTVAGVEAVSN
+2030 
-2043 TGTQLNTAMA
+2043 
-2053 NLQNGIND
+2053 
-2061 KTNTLAS
+2061 
-2068 ENYHDADSDKKTA
+2068 
-2081 YTQAVTNAENILNK
+2081 
-2095 NSGSNL
+2095 
-2101 DKTAVENAL
+2101 
-2110 SQVANAKGALNG
+2110 
-2122 NHNLEQAKSNANTT
+2122 
-2136 INGLQHLTTA
+2136 
-2146 QKDKLK
+2146 
-2152 QQVQQAQNVA
+2152 
-2162 GVDTVKSS
+2162 
-2170 ANTLNGAM
+2170 
-2178 GTLRNSIQD
+2178 
-2187 NTATKN
+2187 
-2193 GQNYLDATGSNKT
+2193 
-2206 NYNNAVDSANG
+2206 
-2217 VINATSNPNMDANA
+2217 
-2231 INQIATQVTS
+2231 
-2241 TKNAL
+2241 
-2246 DGTHNLTQ
+2246 
-2254 AKQTATNA
+2254 
-2262 IDGATNLNK
+2262 
-2271 AQKDALKAQVTSAQ
+2271 
-2285 RVANVTSI
+2285 
-2293 QQTANELNTAMG
+2293 
-2305 QLQHGIDD
+2305 
-2313 ENATKQTQK
+2313 
-2322 YRDAEQSKKTAYD
+2322 
-2335 QAVAAAKA
+2335 
-2343 ILNKQ
+2343 
-2348 TGSNSDKAAVDRAL
+2348 
-2362 QQVTST
+2362 
-2368 KDALNGDAKLAEAKA
+2368 
-2383 AAKQNLGTLNHITNA
+2383 
-2398 QRTDLEGQINQA
+2398 
-2410 TTVDGVNT
+2410 
-2418 VKTNANTLDGAMN
+2418 
-2431 SLQGSI
+2431 
-2437 NDKDA
+2437 
-2442 TLRNQNYLDAD
+2442 
-2453 ESKRNAYTQAVTAA
+2453 
-2467 EGILNKQ
+2467 
-2474 TGGNTSK
+2474 
-2481 ADVDNALNAVTRAK
+2481 
-2495 AALNGAENLRNA
+2495 
-2507 KTSATNTINGLPNL
+2507 
-2521 TQLQK
+2521 
-2526 DNLKHQV
+2526 
-2533 EQAQNVA
+2533 
-2540 GVNGVKDKGNTL
+2540 
-2552 NTAMGALRTSIQND
+2552 
-2566 NTTKTSQNYLDA
+2566 
-2578 SDSNKNNYN
+2578 
-2587 TAVNNANGVINAT
+2587 
-2600 NNPNMDA
+2600 
-2607 NAINGM
+2607 
-2613 ANQVNTT
+2613 
-2620 KAALNGVQNLAQ
+2620 
-2632 AKTNATNTI
+2632 
-2641 NNAHDLNQKQKD
+2641 
-2653 ALKTQVNNAQ
+2653 
-2663 RVSDANNVQHTATE
+2663 
-2677 LNGAMTALKAAI
+2677 
-2689 ADKERTKASGNYVNA
+2689 
-2704 DQEKR
+2704 
-2709 QAYDSKVTNAE
+2709 
-2720 NIINGT
+2720 
-2726 PNATLTV
+2726 
-2733 NDVNSATSQVNA
+2733 
-2745 AKTALNGDN
+2745 
-2754 NLRVAKENANNT
+2754 
-2766 IDGLAQLNN
+2766 NN

-2788 TTLEGVQTVK
+2788 TTLDGVQTVK

-2830 SPTNRNEYDSAV
+2830 SPNNRNEYDSAV

-2855 TMEPNTITQATS
+2855 TMEPNTITQVTS
-2867 QVTTKEHAL
+2867 QVTTKEQAL
-2876 NGAQN
+2876 NGARN

-2940 INDEAQTKQTQKYLD
+2940 INDETQTKQTQKYLD
-2955 AEPIKKSAYD
+2955 AEPSKKSAYD

-3129 GIQNLERAKQAAN
+3129 GIQNLDRAKQAAN

-3302 DNAQTLNSAMKGL
+3302 DNAQTLNTAMKGL

-3324 IKAGQNYTDASP
+3324 IKAGQNYTDASQ
-3336 NNRSE
+3336 NKQTDYN
-3341 YDSAVT
+3341 SAVT
-3347 AAKAIIDQTTSPS
+3347 AAKAIIGQTTSPS

-3484 PNTAKDN
+3484 PNTSKDG
-3491 VESALQN
+3491 VETALEN

-3514 AKSTAKNA
+3514 AKTTAKNA

-3528 INNAQKEALKTQIE
+3528 INNAQKEALKSQIE
-3542 GASTVAGVNQV
+3542 GATTVAGVNQV

-3567 QSGIND
+3567 QNGIND

-3588 DKQTAYNDAVTAAK
+3588 EKQTAYNDAVTAAK

-3630 ALNGDA
+3630 ALNGDE

-3647 QLATMS
+3647 QVATMS
-3653 HLTNA
+3653 HLTDA
-3658 QKANLTEQIE
+3658 QKANLTSQIE
-3668 RGTTVAGVQ
+3668 SGTTVAGVQ

-3693 RQSIASKDTTK
+3693 RQSIASKDATK

-3713 ADLQNAYNRA
+3713 ADLQNAYNDA
-3723 VSDAEGIISA
+3723 VTNAEGIISA

-3765 AAKQTAKTDIGRLTD
+3765 AAKQTAKSDIGRLTD

-3884 GDNKVAQAKETAKRA
+3884 GDNKVAQAKESAKRA

-3914 TSQIDNATTVADVT
+3914 TSQIDNATTVAGVT

-3979 GILDKANGQNMTKAQ
+3979 GILDKAHGQNMTKAQ

-4043 IEGATTVNGVNSVKT
+4043 IEGATTANGVNGVKT
-4058 KAQDLDGAMQRLE
+4058 KAQDLDGAMQRLQ

-4093 KTAFDNAIIQ
+4093 KTAFDNAITQ

-4144 KTEATQAID
+4144 KTEAIQAID

-4204 TIVAGGNYTNASPDK
+4204 TIVASGNYTNASPDK

-4321 LRNSIANKDEVKA
+4321 LRNSIANKDDVKA

-4339 DADTDKQNA
+4339 DADRDKQNA
-4348 YNTAVTSAENII
+4348 YNTAVTNAENII

-4365 PTLNPSAVTQAANQV
+4365 PTLDPSAVTQAANQV
-4380 NTNKTALNGAQNLA
+4380 STNKTALNGAQNLA

-4520 DAKNNANQRLS
+4520 DAKNNANQTLS

-4599 AYNEAVRNA
+4599 AYNEAVHNA

-4629 NQVNTTKAALNGTQ
+4629 NQVNATKAALNGTQ

-4663 NAQKDALKQL
+4663 NAQKEALKQL

-4713 QNYTDASP
+4713 QNYTDASQ

-4732 TAQGIIDQTTNPTL
+4732 TAQGIIDQTTSPTL

-4770 LEAAKQQATQSL
+4770 LEAAKQQASQSL
-4782 GSLDNLNNAQKQA
+4782 GSLDNLNNAQKQT
-4795 VTNQINGAHT
+4795 VTDQINGAHT

-4867 NGGNATQTEV
+4867 NGGNATQAEV
-4877 EQAIQQVNATKQ
+4877 EQAIKQVNAAKQ

-4984 KAEALISGTPDV
+4984 KAEALISATPDV

-5026 KQNVQQAIDQLP
+5026 KQNVQHAIDQLP
-5038 NLNQAQRDEYNKQ
+5038 NLNQAQRDEYSKQ

-5070 LNDAMTQLKQGI
+5070 LNDAMTQLKQGIANKAQIKGSENYHDADTDKQTAYDNAVTKAEELLKQTTNPTMDPNTIQQALTKVNDTNQALNGNQKLADAKQDAKTTLGTLDHLNDAQKQALTTQVEQAPDIATVNNVKQNAQNLNNAMTNLNNALQDKTETLNSINFTDADQAKKDAYTNAVSHAEGILSKANGSNASQTEVEQAMQRVNEAKQALNGNDNVQRAKDAAKQVITNANDLNQAQKDALKQQVDAAQTVANVNTIKQTAQDLNQAMTQLKQGI

-5195 ALNNA
+5195 ALNNT

-5237 AQQIANGTPTPVLA
+5237 AQQIANGIPTPVLT

-5279 QDALANLD
+5279 QEALANLD

-5321 NVNTAMGNLK
+5321 NVNTAMSNLK

-5345 YHDADVDKQT
+5345 YHDADADKQT

-5368 NQTTNPTLNPDDITR
+5368 NQTTNPTLNPDEITR

-5390 AKNSLNG
+5390 AKNGLNG

-5453 DQLSQAINDKDQ
+5453 DQLSQAINDKAQ
-5465 ILADGNYLNAD
+5465 TLADGNYLNAD

-5599 DATAQRQNDYNKA
+5599 DATAQRQNDYNQA

-5749 TGQNANQTEVEQAIT
+5749 TGQNANQTEVEQTIT

-5883 INQAAATVNTTKAA
+5883 INQAATTVNTTKAA

-5977 AEPNKKQAYDEAVQ
+5977 AEPNKKQSYDEAVQ

-6262 EQLTQAVNQAKDN
+6262 EQLTQAVTTAKDN

-6307 ESQINNAATRDEV
+6307 ESQINNAATRGEVAQKLAEAKALDQAMQALRNSIQDQQQTESGSKFINEDKPQKDAYQAAVQNAKDLINQTGNPTLDKSQVEQLTQAVTTAKDNLHGDQKLADDKQHAVTDLNQLNGLNNPQRQALESQINNAATRGEV

-6496 AQSITDPTNGSNA
+6496 AESITDPTNGSNA
-6509 NKDAVEQALTKLQ
+6509 NKDAVDQVLTKLQ

-6705 RAMDQLSQEITGNE
+6705 RAMDQLSQEITDNE

-6740 EAVDKAKQA
+6740 ETVDKAKQA
-6749 LDKSTGQNLTAEQVI
+6749 LDKSTGQNLTAKQVI
-6764 KLNDAITAAKKALN
+6764 KLNDAVTAAKKALN

-7014 NGAIQTVNDAIHNL
+7014 NGAIQAVNDAIHNL

-7119 NKDVDKQVQSLI
+7119 NKDVDKQVQALI

-7233 QQGHNGINNAMTKEE
+7233 QQGHNDINNAMTKEA
-7248 IEQAKAQLA
+7248 IEQAKERLA

-7271 NAKQDIDKRVQALID
+7271 DAKNDIDKRVQALID

-7530 IDEIN
+7530 INEIN

-7551 VNKLKQQAIDYIN
+7551 VNKLKQQAIDHVN
-7564 NAPDVHSVEEIQ
+7564 NASDVHSVEEIQ

-7584 QFYPEQF
+7584 QFNPEQF
-7591 TIEQAKSNAIKS
+7591 TIEQAKSNTIKS

-7693 NSIRNSEIGTTDE
+7693 NSIRNSEIGTADE

-7747 VQIVISDRAKQSSS
+7747 VQIVTSDRAKQSSS

-7783 STIGHKKKIDED
+7783 STIGHKKKLDED

-7838 RKEDEEEELEIRD
+7838 RKEDEE
-7851 NNKDSIKETLDDT
+7851 
-7864 KHLPLLFAKR
+7864 
-7874 RRKEDEED
+7874 
-7882 VTVEEK
+7882 
-7888 DTLNNGESLDK
+7888 
-7899 VKHTPF
+7899 
-7905 FLPKRRRKEDEED
+7905 D

-7924 NTDEKVLQDNEHSPI
+7924 NTDEKVLKDNEHSP
-7939 LIAKRRKDKEVD
+7939 LLFAKRRKDKEED
-7951 VETTTSIESNEDDAP
+7951 VETTTSIESKDEDVP

-7972 KNQKDNQSKGKK
+7972 KNQKDNQSKDKK
-7984 SASKNL
+7984 SASKNTS
-7990 LKS
+7990 KKVAAKKKKKKAKKNKK

>member
-1 MGNGAEHS
+1 MNYRDKIQKFSIRKYTVGTFSTVIATLVFLGFNTSQAHAAETNQPASVVKQKQQSNNEQTENRESQVQNSQNSQNGQSLSATHENEQPNISQANLVDQKVAQSSTTNDEQPASQNVNTKKDSATAATTQPDKEQSKHKQNESQSANKNGNDNRAAHVENHEANVVTASDSSDNGNVQHDRNELQAFFDANYHDYRFIDRENADSGTFNYVKGIFDKINTLLGSNDPINNKDLQLAYKELEQAVALIRTMPQRQQTSRRSNRIQTRSVESRAAEPRSVSDYQNANSSYYVENANDGSGYPVGTYINASSKGAPYNLPTTPWNTLKASDSKEIALMTAKQTGDGYQWVIKFNKGHAPHQNMIFWFALPADQVPVGRTDFVTVNSDGTNVQWSHGAGAGANKPLQQMWEYGVNDPHRSHDFKIRNRSGQVIYDWPTVHIYSLEDLSRASDYFSEAGATPATKAFGRQNFEYINGQKPAESPGVPKVYTFIGQGDASYTISFKTQGPTVNKLYYAAGGRALEYNQLFMYSQLYVESTQDHQQRLNGLRQVVNRTYRIGTTKRVEVSQGNVQTKKVLESTNLNIDDFVDDPLSYVKTPSNKVLGFYSNNANTNAFRPGGAQQLNEYQLSQLFTDQKLQEAARTRNPIRLMIGFDYPDAYGNSETLVPVNLTVLPEIQHNIKFFKNDDTQNIAEKPFSKQAGHPVFYVYAGNQGNASVNLGGSVTSIQPLRINLTSNENFTDKDWQITGIPRTLHIENSTNRPNNARERNIELVGNLLPGDYFGTIRFGRKEQLFEIRVKPHTPTITTTAEQLRGTALQKVPVNISGIPLDPSALVYLVAPTNQTTNGGSEADQIPSGYTILATGTPDGVHNTITIRPQDYVVFIPPVGKQIRAVVYYNKVVASNMSNAVTILPDDIPPTINNPVGINAKYYRGDEVNFTMGVSDRHSGIKNTTITTLPNGWTSNLTKADKNNGSLSITGRVSMNQAFNSDITFKVSATDNVNNTTNDSQSKHVSIHVGKISEDAHPIVLGNTEKVVVVNPTAVSNDEKQSIITAFMNKNQNIRGYLASTDPVTVDNNGNVTLHYRDGSSTTLDATNVMTYEPVVKPEYQTVNAAKTATVTIAKGQSFSIGDIKQYFTLSNGQPIPSGTFTNITSDRTIPTAQEVSQMNAGTQLYHITATNAYHKDSEDFYISLKIIDVKQPEGDQRVYRTSTYDLTTDEISKVKQAFINANRDVITLAEGDISVTNTPNGANVSTITVNINKGRLTKSFASNLANMNFLRWVNFPQDYTVTWTNAKIANRPTDGGLSWSDDHKSLIYRYDATLGTQITTNDILTMLKATTTVPGLRNNITGNEKSQAEAGGRPNFRTTGYSQSNATTDGQRQFTLNGQVIQVLDIINPSNGYGGQPVTNSNTRANHSNSTVVNVNEPAANGAGAFTIDHVVKSNSTHNASDAVYKAQLYLTPYGPKQYVEHLNQNTGNTTDAINIYFVPSDLVNPTISVGNYTNHQVFSGETFTNTITANDNFGVQSVTVPNTSQITGTVDNNHQHVSATAPNVTSATNKTINLLATDTSGNTATTSFNVTVKPLRDKYRVGTSSTAANPVRIANISNNATVSQADQTTIINSLTFTETVPNRSYARASANEITSKTVSNVSRTGNNANVTVTVTYQDGTTSTVTVPVKHVIPEIVAHSHYTVQGQDFPAGNGSSASDYFKLSNGSDIADATITWVSGQAPNKDNTRIGEDITVTAHILIDGETTPITKTATYKVVRTVPKHVFETARGVLYPGVSDMYDAKQYVKPVNNSWSTNAQHMNFQFVGTYGPNKDVVGISTRLIRVTYDNRQTEDLTILSKVKPDPPRIDANSVTYKAGLTNQEIKVNNVLNNSSVKLFKADNTPLNVTNITHGSGFSSVVTVSDALPNGGIKAKSSISMNNVTYTTQDEHGQVVTVTRNESVDSNDSATVTVTPQLQATTEGAVFIKGGDGFDFGHVERFIQNPPHGATVAWHDSPDTWKNTVGNTHKTAVVTLPNGQGTRNVEVPVKVYPVANAKAPSRDVKGQNLTNGTDAMNYITFDPNTNTNGITAAWANRQQPNNQQAGVQHLNVDVTYPGISAAKRVPVTVNVYQFEFPQTTYTTTVGGTLASGTQASGYAHMQNATGLPTDGFTYKWNRDTTGTNDANWSAMNKPNVAKVVNAKYDVIYNGHTFATSLPAKFVVKDVQPAKPTVTETAAGAITIAPGANQTVNTHAGNVTTYADKLVIKRNGNVVTTFTRRNNTSPWVKEASAATVAGIAGTNNGITVAAGTFNPADTIQVVATQGSGETVSDEQRSDDFTVVAPQPNQATTKIWQNGHIDITPNNPSGHLINPTQAMDIAYTEKVGNGAEHS

-412 LRTAKTK
+412 LKTAKTK

-514 TGMTSTSVA
+514 TGMTSASIA
-523 TFNEKLSAAR
+523 AFNEKLSAAR

-558 ANAAKTALDQA
+558 ANAAKSALDQA

-631 VEQINTNTSA
+631 VEQINTNTST

-660 APLQNAK
+660 APLQTAK

-803 IKSGQ
+803 IKSDQ

-901 AVNDIKQTTHSL
+901 AVNDIKQTTQSL

-1114 DEKLAQSKTDA
+1114 YEKLAQSKTDA

-1226 AMNQL
+1226 AMNQV

-1282 HTVQSNAN
+1282 QTVQSNAN

-1397 QISSATRVS
+1397 QITSATRVS
-1406 GVDTVKQNAQ
+1406 GVDTV
-1416 HLDQAMASLQSG
+1416 
-1428 INNESQVKSSEK
+1428 
-1440 YRDADTN
+1440 
-1447 KQQEYDNAITAAK
+1447 
-1460 AILNKSTGP
+1460 
-1469 NTAQNAVEAALQRVN
+1469 
-1484 NAKDAL
+1484 
-1490 NGDAKLIAAQNAAKQ
+1490 
-1505 HLGTLTHITTA
+1505 
-1516 QRNDLTNQISQATN
+1516 
-1530 LAGVESV
+1530 
-1537 KQSANSL
+1537 
-1544 DGAMGNLQTAIN
+1544 
-1556 DKSGTLASQN
+1556 
-1566 FLDADEQKRNA
+1566 
-1577 YNQAVSAAE
+1577 
-1586 TILNKQTGPNTA
+1586 
-1598 KTAVEQ
+1598 
-1604 ALNNVNNAKHALN
+1604 
-1617 GTQNLN
+1617 
-1623 NAKQAAIT
+1623 
-1631 AINGASDLN
+1631 
-1640 QKQKDAL
+1640 
-1647 KTQANGAQRVSNAQD
+1647 
-1662 VQRNATELNTAMGTL
+1662 
-1677 KHAIADKT
+1677 
-1685 NTLASSKYV
+1685 
-1694 NADSTKQNAYTTKV
+1694 
-1708 TNAEHIISGTPTVV
+1708 
-1722 TTPSEVTAAAN
+1722 
-1733 QVNSAKQE
+1733 
-1741 LNGDERLRVAKQNA
+1741 
-1755 NTAIDAL
+1755 
-1762 TQLNTPQKAKLKEQ
+1762 
-1776 VGQANRLEDVQTVQ
+1776 
-1790 TNGQALNNAMKGLRD
+1790 
-1805 SIANETTVKAS
+1805 
-1816 QNYTDAS
+1816 
-1823 SNNQSTYNSAVS
+1823 
-1835 NAKGI
+1835 
-1840 INQTNNPT
+1840 
-1848 MDTSAITQATTQ
+1848 
-1860 VNNAKNGLN
+1860 
-1869 GAENLRNAQNT
+1869 
-1880 AKQNLNT
+1880 
-1887 LSHLTNNQKSAIST
+1887 
-1901 QIDRA
+1901 
-1906 GHVSEVTAAKNAA
+1906 
-1919 TELNTQMGNLE
+1919 
-1930 QAIHD
+1930 
-1935 QNTVKQSVKFTD
+1935 
-1947 ADKAKRDAYTNA
+1947 
-1959 VSRAEAILN
+1959 
-1968 KTQGANTS
+1968 
-1976 KQDVEAAIQNVSSAK
+1976 
-1991 NALNGDQNVTN
+1991 
-2002 AKNAAKNALNNLTS
+2002 
-2016 INNAQKR
+2016 
-2023 DLTTKID
+2023 
-2030 QATTVAGVEAVSN
+2030 
-2043 TGTQLNTAMA
+2043 
-2053 NLQNGIND
+2053 
-2061 KTNTLAS
+2061 
-2068 ENYHDADSDKKTA
+2068 
-2081 YTQAVTNAENILNK
+2081 
-2095 NSGSNL
+2095 
-2101 DKTAVENAL
+2101 
-2110 SQVANAKGALNG
+2110 
-2122 NHNLEQAKSNANTT
+2122 
-2136 INGLQHLTTA
+2136 
-2146 QKDKLK
+2146 
-2152 QQVQQAQNVA
+2152 
-2162 GVDTVKSS
+2162 
-2170 ANTLNGAM
+2170 
-2178 GTLRNSIQD
+2178 
-2187 NTATKN
+2187 
-2193 GQNYLDATGSNKT
+2193 
-2206 NYNNAVDSANG
+2206 
-2217 VINATSNPNMDANA
+2217 
-2231 INQIATQVTS
+2231 
-2241 TKNAL
+2241 
-2246 DGTHNLTQ
+2246 
-2254 AKQTATNA
+2254 
-2262 IDGATNLNK
+2262 
-2271 AQKDALKAQVTSAQ
+2271 
-2285 RVANVTSI
+2285 
-2293 QQTANELNTAMG
+2293 
-2305 QLQHGIDD
+2305 
-2313 ENATKQTQK
+2313 
-2322 YRDAEQSKKTAYD
+2322 
-2335 QAVAAAKA
+2335 
-2343 ILNKQ
+2343 
-2348 TGSNSDKAAVDRAL
+2348 
-2362 QQVTST
+2362 
-2368 KDALNGDAKLAEAKA
+2368 
-2383 AAKQNLGTLNHITNA
+2383 
-2398 QRTDLEGQINQA
+2398 
-2410 TTVDGVNT
+2410 
-2418 VKTNANTLDGAMN
+2418 
-2431 SLQGSI
+2431 
-2437 NDKDA
+2437 
-2442 TLRNQNYLDAD
+2442 
-2453 ESKRNAYTQAVTAA
+2453 
-2467 EGILNKQ
+2467 
-2474 TGGNTSK
+2474 
-2481 ADVDNALNAVTRAK
+2481 
-2495 AALNGAENLRNA
+2495 
-2507 KTSATNTINGLPNL
+2507 
-2521 TQLQK
+2521 
-2526 DNLKHQV
+2526 
-2533 EQAQNVA
+2533 
-2540 GVNGVKDKGNTL
+2540 
-2552 NTAMGALRTSIQND
+2552 
-2566 NTTKTSQNYLDA
+2566 
-2578 SDSNKNNYN
+2578 
-2587 TAVNNANGVINAT
+2587 
-2600 NNPNMDA
+2600 
-2607 NAINGM
+2607 
-2613 ANQVNTT
+2613 
-2620 KAALNGVQNLAQ
+2620 
-2632 AKTNATNTI
+2632 
-2641 NNAHDLNQKQKD
+2641 
-2653 ALKTQVNNAQ
+2653 
-2663 RVSDANNVQHTATE
+2663 
-2677 LNGAMTALKAAI
+2677 
-2689 ADKERTKASGNYVNA
+2689 
-2704 DQEKR
+2704 
-2709 QAYDSKVTNAE
+2709 
-2720 NIINGT
+2720 
-2726 PNATLTV
+2726 
-2733 NDVNSATSQVNA
+2733 
-2745 AKTALNGDN
+2745 
-2754 NLRVAKENANNT
+2754 
-2766 IDGLAQLNN
+2766 
-2775 AQKAKLK
+2775 
-2782 EQVQSA
+2782 
-2788 TTLEGVQTVK
+2788 
-2798 NSSQTLNTAMKG
+2798 
-2810 LRDSIANEATIK
+2810 
-2822 AGQNYTDA
+2822 
-2830 SPTNRNEYDSAV
+2830 
-2842 TAAKAIINQTSNP
+2842 
-2855 TMEPNTITQATS
+2855 
-2867 QVTTKEHAL
+2867 
-2876 NGAQN
+2876 
-2881 LAQAKTTAKNNL
+2881 
-2893 NNLTSINNAQ
+2893 
-2903 KDALTRSI
+2903 
-2911 DGATTVAGVNQ
+2911 
-2922 ETAKATELNNAMH
+2922 
-2935 SLQNG
+2935 
-2940 INDEAQTKQTQKYLD
+2940 
-2955 AEPIKKSAYD
+2955 
-2965 QAVNAAKAILTKA
+2965 
-2978 SGQNVDKAAVE
+2978 
-2989 QALQNVNS
+2989 
-2997 TKTALNGDAKLN
+2997 
-3009 EAKAAA
+3009 
-3015 KQTLGTLTHINN
+3015 
-3027 AQRTALDN
+3027 
-3035 EITQA
+3035 
-3040 TNVEGV
+3040 
-3046 NTVKA
+3046 
-3051 KAQQLD
+3051 
-3057 GAMGQL
+3057 
-3063 ETSIRDKDT
+3063 
-3072 TLQSQNY
+3072 
-3079 QDADDA
+3079 
-3085 KRTAYSQAVNAAATI
+3085 
-3100 LNKTAGGNTP
+3100 
-3110 KADVE
+3110 
-3115 RAMQAVTQANTALN
+3115 
-3129 GIQNLERAKQAAN
+3129 
-3142 TAITN
+3142 
-3147 ASDLNTKQ
+3147 
-3155 KEALK
+3155 
-3160 AQVTS
+3160 
-3165 AGRVSAANGVEHT
+3165 
-3178 ATELNT
+3178 
-3184 AMTALKRAI
+3184 
-3193 ADKAETKASGN
+3193 
-3204 YVNADANKRQAY
+3204 
-3216 DEKVTA
+3216 
-3222 AENIVS
+3222 
-3228 GTPTPT
+3228 
-3234 LTPADVT
+3234 
-3241 NAATQV
+3241 
-3247 TNAKTQLNGNHN
+3247 
-3259 LEVAKQNANTAIDG
+3259 
-3273 LTSLNGPQKAKLKE
+3273 
-3287 QVGQATTL
+3287 
-3295 PNVQTVR
+3295 
-3302 DNAQTLNSAMKGL
+3302 
-3315 RDSIANEAT
+3315 
-3324 IKAGQNYTDASP
+3324 
-3336 NNRSE
+3336 
-3341 YDSAVT
+3341 
-3347 AAKAIIDQTTSPS
+3347 
-3360 MNAQEI
+3360 
-3366 NQAKDQVT
+3366 
-3374 AKQQALNGQENLRTA
+3374 
-3389 QTNAKQHLNGLSDL
+3389 
-3403 TDAQKD
+3403 
-3409 AVKRQIEGATHVNEV
+3409 
-3424 TQAQNNADALNTAMT
+3424 
-3439 NLKNGIQ
+3439 
-3446 DQNTIKQGVNFT
+3446 
-3458 DADEAKRN
+3458 
-3466 AYTNAVTQAEQIL
+3466 
-3479 NKAQG
+3479 
-3484 PNTAKDN
+3484 
-3491 VESALQN
+3491 
-3498 VQRAKNE
+3498 
-3505 LNGNQNVAN
+3505 
-3514 AKSTAKNA
+3514 
-3522 LNNLTS
+3522 
-3528 INNAQKEALKTQIE
+3528 
-3542 GASTVAGVNQV
+3542 
-3553 STTASE
+3553 
-3559 LNTAMSNL
+3559 
-3567 QSGIND
+3567 
-3573 EAATKAAQ
+3573 
-3581 KYTDADR
+3581 
-3588 DKQTAYNDAVTAAK
+3588 
-3602 TLLDK
+3602 
-3607 TAGSNDNKAAVEQAL
+3607 
-3622 QRVNTAKT
+3622 
-3630 ALNGDA
+3630 
-3636 RLNEAKNTAKQ
+3636 
-3647 QLATMS
+3647 
-3653 HLTNA
+3653 
-3658 QKANLTEQIE
+3658 
-3668 RGTTVAGVQ
+3668 
-3677 GIQANAGTL
+3677 
-3686 DQAMNQL
+3686 
-3693 RQSIASKDTTK
+3693 
-3704 SSEDYQDAN
+3704 
-3713 ADLQNAYNRA
+3713 
-3723 VSDAEGIISA
+3723 
-3733 TNNPEMNPDTINQK
+3733 
-3747 ASQVNSAKSAL
+3747 
-3758 NGDEKLA
+3758 
-3765 AAKQTAKTDIGRLTD
+3765 
-3780 LNNAQRTA
+3780 
-3788 ANAEVDQA
+3788 
-3796 PNLAAVTAA
+3796 
-3805 KNKAT
+3805 
-3810 SLNTAMGNLKHALAE
+3810 
-3825 KDNTK
+3825 
-3830 RSVNYTDADQPKQQ
+3830 
-3844 AYDTAVTQAEAIT
+3844 
-3857 NANGSNANETQV
+3857 
-3869 QAALNQLNQA
+3869 
-3879 KNDLN
+3879 
-3884 GDNKVAQAKETAKRA
+3884 
-3899 LASYSNLNNAQSTAA
+3899 
-3914 TSQIDNATTVADVT
+3914 
-3928 AAQNTANELNTAMGQ
+3928 
-3943 LQNGINDQN
+3943 
-3952 TVKQQVNFTDADQG
+3952 
-3966 KKDAYTNAVTNAQ
+3966 
-3979 GILDKANGQNMTKAQ
+3979 
-3994 VEAALNQVTTAK
+3994 
-4006 NALNGDANVRQ
+4006 
-4017 AKSDAKANL
+4017 
-4026 GTLTHLN
+4026 
-4033 NAQKQDLTSQ
+4033 
-4043 IEGATTVNGVNSVKT
+4043 
-4058 KAQDLDGAMQRLE
+4058 
-4071 SAIANKDQTKA
+4071 
-4082 SENYIDADPTK
+4082 
-4093 KTAFDNAIIQ
+4093 
-4103 AESYLNKDH
+4103 
-4112 GANKDKQAVE
+4112 
-4122 QAIQSVTSTENAL
+4122 
-4135 NGDANLQRA
+4135 
-4144 KTEATQAID
+4144 
-4153 NLTHLNTPQKTALK
+4153 
-4167 QQVNAAQRVSGVTDL
+4167 
-4182 KNSATS
+4182 
-4188 LNNAMDQL
+4188 
-4196 KQAIADHD
+4196 
-4204 TIVAGGNYTNASPDK
+4204 
-4219 QGAYTDAYN
+4219 
-4228 AAKNIVNGSPNVIT
+4228 
-4242 NAADVTAATQRVNNA
+4242 
-4257 ETGLNGDTNLAT
+4257 
-4269 AKQQAKDALRQ
+4269 
-4280 MTHLSDAQ
+4280 
-4288 KQSIT
+4288 
-4293 GQIDSA
+4293 
-4299 TQVTGVQSVKD
+4299 
-4310 NATNLDNAMNQ
+4310 
-4321 LRNSIANKDEVKA
+4321 
-4334 SQPYV
+4334 
-4339 DADTDKQNA
+4339 
-4348 YNTAVTSAENII
+4348 
-4360 NATSQ
+4360 
-4365 PTLNPSAVTQAANQV
+4365 
-4380 NTNKTALNGAQNLA
+4380 
-4394 NKKQETTANINQLSH
+4394 
-4409 LNNAQKQD
+4409 
-4417 LNTQVTNA
+4417 
-4425 PNISTVNQVKT
+4425 
-4436 KAEQLDQAMERLING
+4436 
-4451 IQDKDQVKQSVNF
+4451 
-4464 TDADPEK
+4464 
-4471 QTAYN
+4471 
-4476 NAVTAAENIINQAN
+4476 
-4490 GTNANQSQVEAALST
+4490 
-4505 VTTTKQALNGDRKVT
+4505 
-4520 DAKNNANQRLS
+4520 
-4531 TLDNL
+4531 
-4536 NNAQKGAVTGNINQ
+4536 
-4550 AHTVAEVTQAIQT
+4550 
-4563 AQELNTAMGN
+4563 
-4573 LKNSLNDKDTT
+4573 
-4584 LGSQNFA
+4584 
-4591 DADPEKKN
+4591 
-4599 AYNEAVRNA
+4599 
-4608 ENILNKSTGTNVPKD
+4608 
-4623 QVEAAM
+4623 
-4629 NQVNTTKAALNGTQ
+4629 
-4643 NLEKAKQHAN
+4643 
-4653 TAIDGLSHLT
+4653 
-4663 NAQKDALKQL
+4663 
-4673 VQQST
+4673 
-4678 TVAEAQGNEQ
+4678 
-4688 KANNVDAAMDK
+4688 
-4699 LRQSIADNATTKQN
+4699 
-4713 QNYTDASP
+4713 
-4721 NKKDAYNNAVT
+4721 
-4732 TAQGIIDQTTNPTL
+4732 
-4746 DPTVINQAAG
+4746 
-4756 QVSTTKNALNGNEN
+4756 
-4770 LEAAKQQATQSL
+4770 
-4782 GSLDNLNNAQKQA
+4782 
-4795 VTNQINGAHT
+4795 
-4805 VDEANQI
+4805 
-4812 KQNAQNLNTAMGNLK
+4812 
-4827 QAIADKDAT
+4827 
-4836 KATVN
+4836 
-4841 FTDADQAK
+4841 
-4849 QQAYNTA
+4849 
-4856 VTNAENIISKA
+4856 
-4867 NGGNATQTEV
+4867 
-4877 EQAIQQVNATKQ
+4877 
-4889 ALNGNANV
+4889 
-4897 QHAKDEATAL
+4897 
-4907 INSSN
+4907 
-4912 DLNQAQK
+4912 
-4919 DALKQQVQNA
+4919 
-4929 TTVAGVNNVKQTAQE
+4929 
-4944 LNNAMTQL
+4944 
-4952 KQGIA
+4952 
-4957 DKEQTKAD
+4957 
-4965 GNFVNADPDKQNAY
+4965 
-4979 NQAVA
+4979 
-4984 KAEALISGTPDV
+4984 
-4996 VVTPSEITAA
+4996 
-5006 LNKVTQAKNDLN
+5006 
-5018 GNTNLATA
+5018 
-5026 KQNVQQAIDQLP
+5026 
-5038 NLNQAQRDEYNKQ
+5038 
-5051 ITQATLVPNVNAI
+5051 
-5064 QQAATT
+5064 
-5070 LNDAMTQLKQGI
+5070 
-5082 ADKDQTKANGNFV
+5082 
-5095 NADTDKQNA
+5095 
-5104 YNNAVA
+5104 
-5110 HAEQIISGTPNANVD
+5110 
-5125 PQQVAQALQQ
+5125 
-5135 VNQAKGDLNGNHN
+5135 
-5148 LQVAKDNANTAID
+5148 
-5161 QLPNLNQPQKT
+5161 
-5172 ALKDQ
+5172 
-5177 VSHAELVTG
+5177 
-5186 VNAIKQNAD
+5186 
-5195 ALNNA
+5195 
-5200 MGTLKQQIQANS
+5200 
-5212 QVPQSVDFTQADQDK
+5212 
-5227 QQAYNNAANQ
+5227 
-5237 AQQIANGTPTPVLA
+5237 
-5251 PDTVTQ
+5251 
-5257 AVTTMN
+5257 
-5263 QAKDALNGDE
+5263 
-5273 KLAQAK
+5273 
-5279 QDALANLD
+5279 
-5287 TLRDLNQPQRDALR
+5287 
-5301 NQINQAQALAT
+5301 
-5312 VEQTKQNAQ
+5312 
-5321 NVNTAMGNLK
+5321 
-5331 QGIANKDT
+5331 
-5339 VKASEN
+5339 
-5345 YHDADVDKQT
+5345 
-5355 AYTNAVS
+5355 
-5362 QAEGII
+5362 
-5368 NQTTNPTLNPDDITR
+5368 
-5383 ALTQVTD
+5383 
-5390 AKNSLNG
+5390 
-5397 EAKLATEKQNAKDA
+5397 
-5411 VSGMTHLNDAQ
+5411 
-5422 KQALKGQID
+5422 
-5431 QSPEIATV
+5431 
-5439 NQVKQTATSLDQAM
+5439 
-5453 DQLSQAINDKDQ
+5453 
-5465 ILADGNYLNAD
+5465 
-5476 PDKQNAYK
+5476 KQNAYK

-5599 DATAQRQNDYNKA
+5599 DATAQRQNDYNQA

-5883 INQAAATVNTTKAA
+5883 INQAATTVNTTKAA

-5977 AEPNKKQAYDEAVQ
+5977 AEPNKKQSYDEAVQ

-6057 QINNATTRDKVAEII
+6057 QINNAT
-6072 AQAQA
+6072 
-6077 LNEAMKA
+6077 
-6084 LKESIKDQP
+6084 
-6093 QTEASSKFINEDQA
+6093 
-6107 QKDAYTQAVQHAKD
+6107 
-6121 LINKTTDPTLAKSI
+6121 
-6135 IDQAT
+6135 
-6140 QAVTDAKNNLHGDQ
+6140 
-6154 KLAQDKQ
+6154 
-6161 RATETLNNLSN
+6161 
-6172 LNTPQRQALENQ
+6172 
-6184 INNAATRGEVAQKLT
+6184 TRGEVAQKLT

-6307 ESQINNAATRDEV
+6307 ESQINNAATRGEV

-6496 AQSITDPTNGSNA
+6496 AESITDPTNGSNA
-6509 NKDAVEQALTKLQ
+6509 NKDAVDQVLTKLQ

-6705 RAMDQLSQEITGNE
+6705 RAMDQLSQEITDNE

-6740 EAVDKAKQA
+6740 ETVDKAKQA
-6749 LDKSTGQNLTAEQVI
+6749 LDKSTGQNLTAKQVI
-6764 KLNDAITAAKKALN
+6764 KLNDAVTAAKKALN

-7014 NGAIQTVNDAIHNL
+7014 NGAIQAVNDAIHNL

-7119 NKDVDKQVQSLI
+7119 NKDVDKQVQALI

-7218 DKEKQALKDR
+7218 DKEKQALKY
-7228 INQIL
+7228 
-7233 QQGHNGINNAMTKEE
+7233 
-7248 IEQAKAQLA
+7248 
-7257 QALQDIKDLVKAKE
+7257 
-7271 NAKQDIDKRVQALID
+7271 
-7286 EIDQNPN
+7286 
-7293 LTDKEKQALKDRI
+7293 RI

-7530 IDEIN
+7530 INEIN

-7551 VNKLKQQAIDYIN
+7551 VNKLKQQAIDHVN

-7584 QFYPEQF
+7584 QFNPEQF

-7693 NSIRNSEIGTTDE
+7693 NSIRNSEIGTADE

-7747 VQIVISDRAKQSSS
+7747 VQIVTSDRAKQSSS

-7783 STIGHKKKIDED
+7783 STIGHKKKLDED

-7888 DTLNNGESLDK
+7888 DSLNNGESLDK

-7924 NTDEKVLQDNEHSPI
+7924 NTDEKVLKDNEHSP
-7939 LIAKRRKDKEVD
+7939 LLFAKRRKDKEED
-7951 VETTTSIESNEDDAP
+7951 VETTTSIESKDEDVP

-7972 KNQKDNQSKGKK
+7972 KNQKDNQSKDKK
-7984 SASKNL
+7984 SASKNTS
-7990 LKS
+7990 KKVAAKKKKKKAKKNKK

>member
-1 MGNGAEHS
+1 MNYRDKIQKFSIRKYTVGTFSTVIATLVFLGFNTSQAHAAETNQPASVVKQKQQSNNEQTENRESQVQNSQNSQNGQSLSATHENEQPNISQANLVDQKVAQSSTTNDEQPASQNVNTKKDSATAATTQPDKEQSKHKQNESQSANKNGNDNRAAHVENHEANVVTASDSSDNGNVQHDRNELQAFFDANYHDYRFIDRENADSGTFNYVKGIFDKINTLLGSNDPINNKDLQLAYKELEQAVALIRTMPQRQQTSRRSNRIQTRSVESRAAEPRSVSDYQNANSSYYVENANDGSGYPVGTYINASSKGAPYNLPTTPWNTLKASDSKEIALMTAKQTGDGYQWVIKFNKGHAPHQNMIFWFALPADQVPVGRTDFVTVNSDGTNVQWSHGAGAGANKPLQQMWEYGVNDPHRSHDFKIRNRSGQVIYDWPTVHIYSLEDLSRASDYFSEAGATPATKAFGRQNFEYINGQKPAESPGVPKVYTFIGQGDASYTISFKTQGPTVNKLYYAAGGRALEYNQLFMYSQLYVESTQDHQQRLNGLRQVVNRTYRIGTTKRVEVSQGNVQTKKVLESTNLNIDDFVDDPLSYVKTPSNKVLGFYSNNANTNAFRPGGAQQLNEYQLSQLFTDQKLQEAARTRNPIRLMIGFDYPDAYGNSETLVPVNLTVLPEIQHNIKFFKNDDTQNIAEKPFSKQAGHPVFYVYAGNQGNASVNLGGSVTSIQPLRINLTSNENFTDKDWQITGIPRTLHIENSTNRPNNARERNIELVGNLLPGDYFGTIRFGRKEQLFEIRVKPHTPTITTTAEQLRGTALQKVPVNISGIPLDPSALVYLVAPTNQTTNGGSEADQIPSGYTILATGTPDGVHNTITIRPQDYVVFIPPVGKQIRAVVYYNKVVASNMSNAVTILPDDIPPTINNPVGINAKYYRGDEVNFTMGVSDRHSGIKNTTITTLPNGWTSNLTKADKNNGSLSITGRVSMNQAFNSDITFKVSATDNVNNTTNDSQSKHVSIHVGKISEDAHPIVLGNTEKVVVVNPTAVSNDEKQSIITAFMNKNQNIRGYLASTDPVTVDNNGNVTLHYRDGSSTTLDATNVMTYEPVVKPEYQTVNAAKTATVTIAKGQSFSIGDIKQYFTLSNGQPIPSGTFTNITSDRTIPTAQEVSQMNAGTQLYHITATNAYHKDSEDFYISLKIIDVKQPEGDQRVYRTSTYDLTTDEISKVKQAFINANRDVITLAEGDISVTNTPNGANVSTITVNINKGRLTKSFASNLANMNFLRWVNFPQDYTVTWTNAKIANRPTDGGLSWSDDHKSLIYRYDATLGTQITTNDILTMLKATTTVPGLRNNITGNEKSQAEAGGRPNFRTTGYSQSNATTDGQRQFTLNGQVIQVLDIINPSNGYGGQPVTNSNTRANHSNSTVVNVNEPAANGAGAFTIDHVVKSNSTHNASDAVYKAQLYLTPYGPKQYVEHLNQNTGNTTDAINIYFVPSDLVNPTISVGNYTNHQVFSGETFTNTITANDNFGVQSVTVPNTSQITGTVDNNHQHVSATAPNVTSATNKTINLLATDTSGNTATTSFNVTVKPLRDKYRVGTSSTAANPVRIANISNNATVSQADQTTIINSLTFTETVPNRSYARASANEITSKTVSNVSRTGNNANVTVTVTYQDGTTSTVTVPVKHVIPEIVAHSHYTVQGQDFPAGNGSSASDYFKLSNGSDIADATITWVSGQAPNKDNTRIGEDITVTAHILIDGETTPITKTATYKVVRTVPKHVFETARGVLYPGVSDMYDAKQYVKPVNNSWSTNAQHMNFQFVGTYGPNKDVVGISTRLIRVTYDNRQTEDLTILSKVKPDPPRIDANSVTYKAGLTNQEIKVNNVLNNSSVKLFKADNTPLNVTNITHGSGFSSVVTVSDALPNGGIKAKSSISMNNVTYTTQDEHGQVVTVTRNESVDSNDSATVTVTPQLQATTEGAVFIKGGDGFDFGHVERFIQNPPHGATVAWHDSPDTWKNTVGNTHKTAVVTLPNGQGTRNVEVPVKVYPVANAKAPSRDVKGQNLTNGTDAMNYITFDPNTNTNGITAAWANRQQPNNQQAGVQHLNVDVTYPGISAAKRVPVTVNVYQFEFPQTTYTTTVGGTLASGTQASGYAHMQNATGLPTDGFTYKWNRDTTGTNDANWSAMNKPNVAKVVNAKYDVIYNGHTFATSLPAKFVVKDVQPAKPTVTETAAGAITIAPGANQTVNTHAGNVTTYADKLVIKRNGNVVTTFTRRNNTSPWVKEASAATVAGIAGTNNGITVAAGTFNPADTIQVVATQGSGETVSDEQRSDDFTVVAPQPNQATTKIWQNGHIDITPNNPSGHLINPTQAMDIAYTEKVGNGAEHS

-412 LRTAKTK
+412 LKTAKTK

-514 TGMTSTSVA
+514 TGMTSASIA
-523 TFNEKLSAAR
+523 AFNEKLSAAR

-558 ANAAKTALDQA
+558 ANAAKSALDQA

-631 VEQINTNTSA
+631 VEQINTNTST

-660 APLQNAK
+660 APLQTAK

-803 IKSGQ
+803 IKSDQ

-901 AVNDIKQTTHSL
+901 AVNDIKQTTQSL

-1114 DEKLAQSKTDA
+1114 YEKLAQSKTDA

-1161 QGTDLNTAMGN
+1161 QGTDLN
-1172 LQGAI
+1172 Q
-1177 NDEQTT
+1177 
-1183 LNSQNYQDATPSKKT
+1183 
-1198 AYTNAV
+1198 
-1204 QAAKDILNKSNG
+1204 
-1216 QNKTKDQVTE
+1216 
-1226 AMNQL
+1226 
-1231 NSAKNNLDGTRLL
+1231 
-1244 DQAKQTA
+1244 
-1251 KQQLNNM
+1251 
-1258 THLTTAQKTNLTNQI
+1258 
-1273 NSGTTVAGV
+1273 
-1282 HTVQSNAN
+1282 
-1290 TLDQAM
+1290 
-1296 NTLRQSIANK
+1296 
-1306 DATKASE
+1306 
-1313 DYVDANNDKQT
+1313 
-1324 AYNNAV
+1324 
-1330 AAAETIINAN
+1330 
-1340 SNPEM
+1340 
-1345 NPSTITQKAEQVNS
+1345 
-1359 SKTALNGDENLAA
+1359 
-1372 AKQNAKTYLNTLTSI
+1372 
-1387 TDAQKNNLIS
+1387 
-1397 QISSATRVS
+1397 
-1406 GVDTVKQNAQ
+1406 
-1416 HLDQAMASLQSG
+1416 
-1428 INNESQVKSSEK
+1428 
-1440 YRDADTN
+1440 
-1447 KQQEYDNAITAAK
+1447 
-1460 AILNKSTGP
+1460 
-1469 NTAQNAVEAALQRVN
+1469 
-1484 NAKDAL
+1484 
-1490 NGDAKLIAAQNAAKQ
+1490 
-1505 HLGTLTHITTA
+1505 
-1516 QRNDLTNQISQATN
+1516 
-1530 LAGVESV
+1530 
-1537 KQSANSL
+1537 
-1544 DGAMGNLQTAIN
+1544 
-1556 DKSGTLASQN
+1556 
-1566 FLDADEQKRNA
+1566 
-1577 YNQAVSAAE
+1577 
-1586 TILNKQTGPNTA
+1586 
-1598 KTAVEQ
+1598 
-1604 ALNNVNNAKHALN
+1604 
-1617 GTQNLN
+1617 
-1623 NAKQAAIT
+1623 
-1631 AINGASDLN
+1631 
-1640 QKQKDAL
+1640 
-1647 KTQANGAQRVSNAQD
+1647 
-1662 VQRNATELNTAMGTL
+1662 
-1677 KHAIADKT
+1677 
-1685 NTLASSKYV
+1685 
-1694 NADSTKQNAYTTKV
+1694 
-1708 TNAEHIISGTPTVV
+1708 
-1722 TTPSEVTAAAN
+1722 
-1733 QVNSAKQE
+1733 
-1741 LNGDERLRVAKQNA
+1741 
-1755 NTAIDAL
+1755 
-1762 TQLNTPQKAKLKEQ
+1762 
-1776 VGQANRLEDVQTVQ
+1776 
-1790 TNGQALNNAMKGLRD
+1790 
-1805 SIANETTVKAS
+1805 
-1816 QNYTDAS
+1816 
-1823 SNNQSTYNSAVS
+1823 
-1835 NAKGI
+1835 
-1840 INQTNNPT
+1840 
-1848 MDTSAITQATTQ
+1848 
-1860 VNNAKNGLN
+1860 
-1869 GAENLRNAQNT
+1869 
-1880 AKQNLNT
+1880 
-1887 LSHLTNNQKSAIST
+1887 
-1901 QIDRA
+1901 
-1906 GHVSEVTAAKNAA
+1906 
-1919 TELNTQMGNLE
+1919 
-1930 QAIHD
+1930 
-1935 QNTVKQSVKFTD
+1935 
-1947 ADKAKRDAYTNA
+1947 
-1959 VSRAEAILN
+1959 
-1968 KTQGANTS
+1968 
-1976 KQDVEAAIQNVSSAK
+1976 
-1991 NALNGDQNVTN
+1991 
-2002 AKNAAKNALNNLTS
+2002 
-2016 INNAQKR
+2016 
-2023 DLTTKID
+2023 
-2030 QATTVAGVEAVSN
+2030 
-2043 TGTQLNTAMA
+2043 
-2053 NLQNGIND
+2053 
-2061 KTNTLAS
+2061 
-2068 ENYHDADSDKKTA
+2068 
-2081 YTQAVTNAENILNK
+2081 
-2095 NSGSNL
+2095 
-2101 DKTAVENAL
+2101 
-2110 SQVANAKGALNG
+2110 
-2122 NHNLEQAKSNANTT
+2122 
-2136 INGLQHLTTA
+2136 
-2146 QKDKLK
+2146 
-2152 QQVQQAQNVA
+2152 
-2162 GVDTVKSS
+2162 
-2170 ANTLNGAM
+2170 
-2178 GTLRNSIQD
+2178 
-2187 NTATKN
+2187 
-2193 GQNYLDATGSNKT
+2193 
-2206 NYNNAVDSANG
+2206 
-2217 VINATSNPNMDANA
+2217 
-2231 INQIATQVTS
+2231 
-2241 TKNAL
+2241 
-2246 DGTHNLTQ
+2246 
-2254 AKQTATNA
+2254 
-2262 IDGATNLNK
+2262 
-2271 AQKDALKAQVTSAQ
+2271 
-2285 RVANVTSI
+2285 
-2293 QQTANELNTAMG
+2293 
-2305 QLQHGIDD
+2305 
-2313 ENATKQTQK
+2313 
-2322 YRDAEQSKKTAYD
+2322 
-2335 QAVAAAKA
+2335 
-2343 ILNKQ
+2343 
-2348 TGSNSDKAAVDRAL
+2348 
-2362 QQVTST
+2362 
-2368 KDALNGDAKLAEAKA
+2368 
-2383 AAKQNLGTLNHITNA
+2383 
-2398 QRTDLEGQINQA
+2398 
-2410 TTVDGVNT
+2410 
-2418 VKTNANTLDGAMN
+2418 
-2431 SLQGSI
+2431 
-2437 NDKDA
+2437 
-2442 TLRNQNYLDAD
+2442 
-2453 ESKRNAYTQAVTAA
+2453 
-2467 EGILNKQ
+2467 
-2474 TGGNTSK
+2474 
-2481 ADVDNALNAVTRAK
+2481 
-2495 AALNGAENLRNA
+2495 
-2507 KTSATNTINGLPNL
+2507 
-2521 TQLQK
+2521 
-2526 DNLKHQV
+2526 
-2533 EQAQNVA
+2533 
-2540 GVNGVKDKGNTL
+2540 
-2552 NTAMGALRTSIQND
+2552 
-2566 NTTKTSQNYLDA
+2566 
-2578 SDSNKNNYN
+2578 
-2587 TAVNNANGVINAT
+2587 
-2600 NNPNMDA
+2600 
-2607 NAINGM
+2607 
-2613 ANQVNTT
+2613 
-2620 KAALNGVQNLAQ
+2620 
-2632 AKTNATNTI
+2632 
-2641 NNAHDLNQKQKD
+2641 
-2653 ALKTQVNNAQ
+2653 
-2663 RVSDANNVQHTATE
+2663 
-2677 LNGAMTALKAAI
+2677 
-2689 ADKERTKASGNYVNA
+2689 
-2704 DQEKR
+2704 
-2709 QAYDSKVTNAE
+2709 
-2720 NIINGT
+2720 
-2726 PNATLTV
+2726 
-2733 NDVNSATSQVNA
+2733 
-2745 AKTALNGDN
+2745 
-2754 NLRVAKENANNT
+2754 
-2766 IDGLAQLNN
+2766 
-2775 AQKAKLK
+2775 
-2782 EQVQSA
+2782 
-2788 TTLEGVQTVK
+2788 
-2798 NSSQTLNTAMKG
+2798 
-2810 LRDSIANEATIK
+2810 
-2822 AGQNYTDA
+2822 
-2830 SPTNRNEYDSAV
+2830 
-2842 TAAKAIINQTSNP
+2842 
-2855 TMEPNTITQATS
+2855 
-2867 QVTTKEHAL
+2867 
-2876 NGAQN
+2876 
-2881 LAQAKTTAKNNL
+2881 
-2893 NNLTSINNAQ
+2893 
-2903 KDALTRSI
+2903 
-2911 DGATTVAGVNQ
+2911 
-2922 ETAKATELNNAMH
+2922 
-2935 SLQNG
+2935 
-2940 INDEAQTKQTQKYLD
+2940 
-2955 AEPIKKSAYD
+2955 
-2965 QAVNAAKAILTKA
+2965 
-2978 SGQNVDKAAVE
+2978 
-2989 QALQNVNS
+2989 
-2997 TKTALNGDAKLN
+2997 
-3009 EAKAAA
+3009 
-3015 KQTLGTLTHINN
+3015 
-3027 AQRTALDN
+3027 
-3035 EITQA
+3035 
-3040 TNVEGV
+3040 
-3046 NTVKA
+3046 
-3051 KAQQLD
+3051 
-3057 GAMGQL
+3057 
-3063 ETSIRDKDT
+3063 
-3072 TLQSQNY
+3072 
-3079 QDADDA
+3079 
-3085 KRTAYSQAVNAAATI
+3085 
-3100 LNKTAGGNTP
+3100 
-3110 KADVE
+3110 
-3115 RAMQAVTQANTALN
+3115 
-3129 GIQNLERAKQAAN
+3129 
-3142 TAITN
+3142 
-3147 ASDLNTKQ
+3147 
-3155 KEALK
+3155 
-3160 AQVTS
+3160 
-3165 AGRVSAANGVEHT
+3165 
-3178 ATELNT
+3178 
-3184 AMTALKRAI
+3184 
-3193 ADKAETKASGN
+3193 
-3204 YVNADANKRQAY
+3204 
-3216 DEKVTA
+3216 
-3222 AENIVS
+3222 
-3228 GTPTPT
+3228 
-3234 LTPADVT
+3234 
-3241 NAATQV
+3241 
-3247 TNAKTQLNGNHN
+3247 
-3259 LEVAKQNANTAIDG
+3259 
-3273 LTSLNGPQKAKLKE
+3273 
-3287 QVGQATTL
+3287 
-3295 PNVQTVR
+3295 
-3302 DNAQTLNSAMKGL
+3302 
-3315 RDSIANEAT
+3315 
-3324 IKAGQNYTDASP
+3324 
-3336 NNRSE
+3336 
-3341 YDSAVT
+3341 
-3347 AAKAIIDQTTSPS
+3347 
-3360 MNAQEI
+3360 
-3366 NQAKDQVT
+3366 
-3374 AKQQALNGQENLRTA
+3374 
-3389 QTNAKQHLNGLSDL
+3389 
-3403 TDAQKD
+3403 
-3409 AVKRQIEGATHVNEV
+3409 
-3424 TQAQNNADALNTAMT
+3424 
-3439 NLKNGIQ
+3439 
-3446 DQNTIKQGVNFT
+3446 
-3458 DADEAKRN
+3458 
-3466 AYTNAVTQAEQIL
+3466 
-3479 NKAQG
+3479 
-3484 PNTAKDN
+3484 
-3491 VESALQN
+3491 
-3498 VQRAKNE
+3498 
-3505 LNGNQNVAN
+3505 
-3514 AKSTAKNA
+3514 
-3522 LNNLTS
+3522 
-3528 INNAQKEALKTQIE
+3528 
-3542 GASTVAGVNQV
+3542 
-3553 STTASE
+3553 
-3559 LNTAMSNL
+3559 
-3567 QSGIND
+3567 
-3573 EAATKAAQ
+3573 
-3581 KYTDADR
+3581 
-3588 DKQTAYNDAVTAAK
+3588 
-3602 TLLDK
+3602 
-3607 TAGSNDNKAAVEQAL
+3607 
-3622 QRVNTAKT
+3622 
-3630 ALNGDA
+3630 
-3636 RLNEAKNTAKQ
+3636 
-3647 QLATMS
+3647 
-3653 HLTNA
+3653 
-3658 QKANLTEQIE
+3658 
-3668 RGTTVAGVQ
+3668 
-3677 GIQANAGTL
+3677 
-3686 DQAMNQL
+3686 
-3693 RQSIASKDTTK
+3693 
-3704 SSEDYQDAN
+3704 
-3713 ADLQNAYNRA
+3713 
-3723 VSDAEGIISA
+3723 
-3733 TNNPEMNPDTINQK
+3733 
-3747 ASQVNSAKSAL
+3747 
-3758 NGDEKLA
+3758 
-3765 AAKQTAKTDIGRLTD
+3765 
-3780 LNNAQRTA
+3780 
-3788 ANAEVDQA
+3788 
-3796 PNLAAVTAA
+3796 
-3805 KNKAT
+3805 
-3810 SLNTAMGNLKHALAE
+3810 
-3825 KDNTK
+3825 
-3830 RSVNYTDADQPKQQ
+3830 
-3844 AYDTAVTQAEAIT
+3844 
-3857 NANGSNANETQV
+3857 
-3869 QAALNQLNQA
+3869 
-3879 KNDLN
+3879 
-3884 GDNKVAQAKETAKRA
+3884 
-3899 LASYSNLNNAQSTAA
+3899 
-3914 TSQIDNATTVADVT
+3914 
-3928 AAQNTANELNTAMGQ
+3928 
-3943 LQNGINDQN
+3943 
-3952 TVKQQVNFTDADQG
+3952 
-3966 KKDAYTNAVTNAQ
+3966 
-3979 GILDKANGQNMTKAQ
+3979 
-3994 VEAALNQVTTAK
+3994 
-4006 NALNGDANVRQ
+4006 
-4017 AKSDAKANL
+4017 
-4026 GTLTHLN
+4026 
-4033 NAQKQDLTSQ
+4033 
-4043 IEGATTVNGVNSVKT
+4043 
-4058 KAQDLDGAMQRLE
+4058 
-4071 SAIANKDQTKA
+4071 
-4082 SENYIDADPTK
+4082 
-4093 KTAFDNAIIQ
+4093 
-4103 AESYLNKDH
+4103 
-4112 GANKDKQAVE
+4112 
-4122 QAIQSVTSTENAL
+4122 
-4135 NGDANLQRA
+4135 
-4144 KTEATQAID
+4144 
-4153 NLTHLNTPQKTALK
+4153 
-4167 QQVNAAQRVSGVTDL
+4167 
-4182 KNSATS
+4182 
-4188 LNNAMDQL
+4188 
-4196 KQAIADHD
+4196 
-4204 TIVAGGNYTNASPDK
+4204 
-4219 QGAYTDAYN
+4219 
-4228 AAKNIVNGSPNVIT
+4228 
-4242 NAADVTAATQRVNNA
+4242 
-4257 ETGLNGDTNLAT
+4257 
-4269 AKQQAKDALRQ
+4269 
-4280 MTHLSDAQ
+4280 
-4288 KQSIT
+4288 
-4293 GQIDSA
+4293 
-4299 TQVTGVQSVKD
+4299 
-4310 NATNLDNAMNQ
+4310 
-4321 LRNSIANKDEVKA
+4321 
-4334 SQPYV
+4334 
-4339 DADTDKQNA
+4339 
-4348 YNTAVTSAENII
+4348 
-4360 NATSQ
+4360 
-4365 PTLNPSAVTQAANQV
+4365 
-4380 NTNKTALNGAQNLA
+4380 
-4394 NKKQETTANINQLSH
+4394 
-4409 LNNAQKQD
+4409 
-4417 LNTQVTNA
+4417 
-4425 PNISTVNQVKT
+4425 
-4436 KAEQLDQAMERLING
+4436 
-4451 IQDKDQVKQSVNF
+4451 
-4464 TDADPEK
+4464 
-4471 QTAYN
+4471 
-4476 NAVTAAENIINQAN
+4476 
-4490 GTNANQSQVEAALST
+4490 
-4505 VTTTKQALNGDRKVT
+4505 
-4520 DAKNNANQRLS
+4520 
-4531 TLDNL
+4531 
-4536 NNAQKGAVTGNINQ
+4536 
-4550 AHTVAEVTQAIQT
+4550 
-4563 AQELNTAMGN
+4563 
-4573 LKNSLNDKDTT
+4573 
-4584 LGSQNFA
+4584 
-4591 DADPEKKN
+4591 
-4599 AYNEAVRNA
+4599 
-4608 ENILNKSTGTNVPKD
+4608 
-4623 QVEAAM
+4623 
-4629 NQVNTTKAALNGTQ
+4629 
-4643 NLEKAKQHAN
+4643 
-4653 TAIDGLSHLT
+4653 
-4663 NAQKDALKQL
+4663 
-4673 VQQST
+4673 
-4678 TVAEAQGNEQ
+4678 
-4688 KANNVDAAMDK
+4688 
-4699 LRQSIADNATTKQN
+4699 
-4713 QNYTDASP
+4713 
-4721 NKKDAYNNAVT
+4721 
-4732 TAQGIIDQTTNPTL
+4732 
-4746 DPTVINQAAG
+4746 
-4756 QVSTTKNALNGNEN
+4756 
-4770 LEAAKQQATQSL
+4770 
-4782 GSLDNLNNAQKQA
+4782 
-4795 VTNQINGAHT
+4795 
-4805 VDEANQI
+4805 
-4812 KQNAQNLNTAMGNLK
+4812 
-4827 QAIADKDAT
+4827 
-4836 KATVN
+4836 
-4841 FTDADQAK
+4841 
-4849 QQAYNTA
+4849 
-4856 VTNAENIISKA
+4856 
-4867 NGGNATQTEV
+4867 
-4877 EQAIQQVNATKQ
+4877 
-4889 ALNGNANV
+4889 
-4897 QHAKDEATAL
+4897 
-4907 INSSN
+4907 
-4912 DLNQAQK
+4912 
-4919 DALKQQVQNA
+4919 
-4929 TTVAGVNNVKQTAQE
+4929 
-4944 LNNAMTQL
+4944 
-4952 KQGIA
+4952 
-4957 DKEQTKAD
+4957 
-4965 GNFVNADPDKQNAY
+4965 
-4979 NQAVA
+4979 
-4984 KAEALISGTPDV
+4984 
-4996 VVTPSEITAA
+4996 
-5006 LNKVTQAKNDLN
+5006 
-5018 GNTNLATA
+5018 
-5026 KQNVQQAIDQLP
+5026 
-5038 NLNQAQRDEYNKQ
+5038 
-5051 ITQATLVPNVNAI
+5051 
-5064 QQAATT
+5064 
-5070 LNDAMTQLKQGI
+5070 AMTQLKQGI

-5237 AQQIANGTPTPVLA
+5237 AQQIANGIPTPVLT

-5279 QDALANLD
+5279 QEALANLD

-5321 NVNTAMGNLK
+5321 NVNTAMSNLK

-5345 YHDADVDKQT
+5345 YHDADADKQT

-5368 NQTTNPTLNPDDITR
+5368 NQTTNPTLNPDEITR

-5390 AKNSLNG
+5390 AKNGLNG

-5453 DQLSQAINDKDQ
+5453 DQLSQAINDKAQ
-5465 ILADGNYLNAD
+5465 TLADGNYLNAD

-5599 DATAQRQNDYNKA
+5599 DATAQRQNDYNQA

-5883 INQAAATVNTTKAA
+5883 INQAATTVNTTKAA

-5977 AEPNKKQAYDEAVQ
+5977 AEPNKKQSYDEAVQ

-6057 QINNATTRDKVAEII
+6057 QINNAT
-6072 AQAQA
+6072 
-6077 LNEAMKA
+6077 
-6084 LKESIKDQP
+6084 
-6093 QTEASSKFINEDQA
+6093 
-6107 QKDAYTQAVQHAKD
+6107 
-6121 LINKTTDPTLAKSI
+6121 
-6135 IDQAT
+6135 
-6140 QAVTDAKNNLHGDQ
+6140 
-6154 KLAQDKQ
+6154 
-6161 RATETLNNLSN
+6161 
-6172 LNTPQRQALENQ
+6172 
-6184 INNAATRGEVAQKLT
+6184 TRGEVAQKLT

-6307 ESQINNAATRDEV
+6307 ESQINNAATRGEV

-6496 AQSITDPTNGSNA
+6496 AESITDPTNGSNA
-6509 NKDAVEQALTKLQ
+6509 NKDAVDQVLTKLQ

-6705 RAMDQLSQEITGNE
+6705 RAMDQLSQEITDNE

-6740 EAVDKAKQA
+6740 ETVDKAKQA
-6749 LDKSTGQNLTAEQVI
+6749 LDKSTGQNLTAKQVI
-6764 KLNDAITAAKKALN
+6764 KLNDAVTAAKKALN

-7014 NGAIQTVNDAIHNL
+7014 NGAIQAVNDAIHNL

-7119 NKDVDKQVQSLI
+7119 NKDVDKQVQALI

-7218 DKEKQALKDR
+7218 DKEKQALKY
-7228 INQIL
+7228 
-7233 QQGHNGINNAMTKEE
+7233 
-7248 IEQAKAQLA
+7248 
-7257 QALQDIKDLVKAKE
+7257 
-7271 NAKQDIDKRVQALID
+7271 
-7286 EIDQNPN
+7286 
-7293 LTDKEKQALKDRI
+7293 RI

-7530 IDEIN
+7530 INEIN

-7551 VNKLKQQAIDYIN
+7551 VNKLKQQAIDHVN

-7584 QFYPEQF
+7584 QFNPEQF

-7693 NSIRNSEIGTTDE
+7693 NSIRNSEIGTADE

-7747 VQIVISDRAKQSSS
+7747 VQIVTSDRAKQSSS

-7783 STIGHKKKIDED
+7783 STIGHKKKLDED

-7888 DTLNNGESLDK
+7888 DSLNNGESLDK

-7924 NTDEKVLQDNEHSPI
+7924 NTDEKVLKDNEHSP
-7939 LIAKRRKDKEVD
+7939 LLFAKRRKDKEED
-7951 VETTTSIESNEDDAP
+7951 VETTTSIESKDEDVP

-7972 KNQKDNQSKGKK
+7972 KNQKDNQSKDKK
-7984 SASKNL
+7984 SASKNTS
-7990 LKS
+7990 KKVAAKKKKKKAKKNKK

>member
-1 MGNGAEHS
+1 MD
-9 KTINV
+9 
-14 VRGQNNQWTIANKP
+14 P
-28 DYVTLDAQTGKVTF
+28 
-42 NANTIKPN
+42 NTI
-50 SSITIT
+50 
-56 PKAGTGHSVS
+56 
-66 SNPSTLTA
+66 
-74 PAAHTVNTTE
+74 
-84 IVKDYGSNVTA
+84 
-95 AEINNAVQVA
+95 
-105 NKRTA
+105 
-110 TIKNGTAMPTNLAGG
+110 
-125 STTTIPVT
+125 
-133 VTYNDGS
+133 
-140 TEEVQESIFTKADK
+140 
-154 RELITAKNHLDDP
+154 
-167 VSTEGKKPGTIT
+167 
-179 QYNNAMH
+179 
-186 NAQQQINTAKT
+186 QQ
-197 EAQQV
+197 
-202 INNERATPQQVSD
+202 
-215 ALTKVRAAQTKIDQ
+215 ALTKVNDT
-229 AKALLQNKEDNSQ
+229 
-242 LVTSKNNLQSS
+242 
-253 VNQVP
+253 NQ
-258 STAGM
+258 
-263 TQQSID
+263 
-269 NYNAKKREAETEIT
+269 
-283 AAQRVIDNGD
+283 
-293 ATAQQISD
+293 
-301 EKHRVDNALTAL
+301 AL
-313 NQAKHDLTADTHAL
+313 NG
-327 EQAVQQLNRTGTT
+327 N
-340 TGKKPASITAYN
+340 
-352 NSIRALQSDLTSAK
+352 
-366 NSANAI
+366 
-372 IQKPIRTVQEVQSA
+372 QK
-386 LTNVN
+386 
-391 RVNERLTQAINQ
+391 
-403 LVPLADNSA
+403 LAD
-412 LRTAKTK
+412 AKQDTK
-419 LDEEIN
+419 
-425 KSVTTDGMTQSS
+425 TTLGT
-437 IQAYENAKRAGQTE
+437 
-451 STNAQNVI
+451 
-459 NNGDATD
+459 
-466 QQIAAEKTKVEEK
+466 
-479 YNSLKQAIAGLTP
+479 
-492 DLAPLQTAKTQL
+492 
-504 QNDIDQPTST
+504 
-514 TGMTSTSVA
+514 
-523 TFNEKLSAAR
+523 
-533 TKIQEIDRVLASH
+533 
-546 PDVATIRQNVTA
+546 
-558 ANAAKTALDQA
+558 
-569 RNGLTVDKAPLENAK
+569 
-584 NQLQHSIDTQTST
+584 
-597 TGMTQDSINAYNAKL
+597 
-612 TAARNKIQQ
+612 
-621 INQVLAGSPT
+621 
-631 VEQINTNTSA
+631 
-641 ANQAKS
+641 
-647 DLDHARQALTPDK
+647 LDHLNDAQKQALTTQVEQAPDI
-660 APLQNAK
+660 A
-667 TQLEQ
+667 
-672 SINQPTDTTGM
+672 
-683 TTASL
+683 
-688 NAYNQ
+688 
-693 KLQAARQKLTEINQV
+693 
-708 LNGNPTVQN
+708 
-717 INDKVTEANQAKDQL
+717 
-732 NTARQG
+732 
-738 LTLDRQPALTTLH
+738 
-751 GASNLN
+751 
-757 QAQQNNFTQQINAA
+757 
-771 QNHAAL
+771 
-777 ETIKSNITALNTAMT
+777 
-792 KLKDSVADNNT
+792 
-803 IKSGQ
+803 
-808 NYTDATPANK
+808 
-818 QAYDNA
+818 
-824 VNAAKGVIGET
+824 
-835 TNPTM
+835 
-840 DVNTVNQK
+840 TVN
-848 AASVKSTKDALDGQ
+848 
-862 QNLQRAKTEAT
+862 N
-873 NAITHASDLNQAQ
+873 
-886 KNALTQQVNSAQNVQ
+886 
-901 AVNDIKQTTHSL
+901 
-913 NTAMTGLKRGV
+913 
-924 ANHNQVVQSDNYV
+924 
-937 NADTNKKNDYNNAYN
+937 
-952 HANDIINGNA
+952 
-962 QHPVITPSDVNNA
+962 
-975 LSNVTS
+975 
-981 KEHALNGEAKLNA
+981 
-994 AKQEANTALGHLNN
+994 
-1008 LNNAQRQNLQSQIN
+1008 
-1022 GAHQIDAVNTIKQNA
+1022 
-1037 TNLNSAMGNLR
+1037 
-1048 QAVADKDQVK
+1048 
-1058 RTEDYADADT
+1058 
-1068 AKQNAYNSAVSSA
+1068 
-1081 ETIINQTTN
+1081 
-1090 PTMSVDDVN
+1090 
-1099 RATSAVTSN
+1099 
-1108 KNALNG
+1108 
-1114 DEKLAQSKTDA
+1114 
-1125 ARAIDALP
+1125 
-1133 HLNNAQKADVKSK
+1133 
-1146 INAASNIAGVNTVKQ
+1146 
-1161 QGTDLNTAMGN
+1161 
-1172 LQGAI
+1172 
-1177 NDEQTT
+1177 
-1183 LNSQNYQDATPSKKT
+1183 
-1198 AYTNAV
+1198 
-1204 QAAKDILNKSNG
+1204 
-1216 QNKTKDQVTE
+1216 
-1226 AMNQL
+1226 
-1231 NSAKNNLDGTRLL
+1231 
-1244 DQAKQTA
+1244 
-1251 KQQLNNM
+1251 
-1258 THLTTAQKTNLTNQI
+1258 
-1273 NSGTTVAGV
+1273 
-1282 HTVQSNAN
+1282 
-1290 TLDQAM
+1290 
-1296 NTLRQSIANK
+1296 
-1306 DATKASE
+1306 
-1313 DYVDANNDKQT
+1313 
-1324 AYNNAV
+1324 
-1330 AAAETIINAN
+1330 
-1340 SNPEM
+1340 
-1345 NPSTITQKAEQVNS
+1345 
-1359 SKTALNGDENLAA
+1359 
-1372 AKQNAKTYLNTLTSI
+1372 
-1387 TDAQKNNLIS
+1387 
-1397 QISSATRVS
+1397 
-1406 GVDTVKQNAQ
+1406 VKQNAQ
-1416 HLDQAMASLQSG
+1416 
-1428 INNESQVKSSEK
+1428 
-1440 YRDADTN
+1440 
-1447 KQQEYDNAITAAK
+1447 
-1460 AILNKSTGP
+1460 
-1469 NTAQNAVEAALQRVN
+1469 
-1484 NAKDAL
+1484 
-1490 NGDAKLIAAQNAAKQ
+1490 
-1505 HLGTLTHITTA
+1505 
-1516 QRNDLTNQISQATN
+1516 
-1530 LAGVESV
+1530 
-1537 KQSANSL
+1537 
-1544 DGAMGNLQTAIN
+1544 
-1556 DKSGTLASQN
+1556 
-1566 FLDADEQKRNA
+1566 
-1577 YNQAVSAAE
+1577 
-1586 TILNKQTGPNTA
+1586 
-1598 KTAVEQ
+1598 
-1604 ALNNVNNAKHALN
+1604 
-1617 GTQNLN
+1617 NLN
-1623 NAKQAAIT
+1623 NA
-1631 AINGASDLN
+1631 
-1640 QKQKDAL
+1640 
-1647 KTQANGAQRVSNAQD
+1647 
-1662 VQRNATELNTAMGTL
+1662 
-1677 KHAIADKT
+1677 
-1685 NTLASSKYV
+1685 
-1694 NADSTKQNAYTTKV
+1694 
-1708 TNAEHIISGTPTVV
+1708 
-1722 TTPSEVTAAAN
+1722 
-1733 QVNSAKQE
+1733 
-1741 LNGDERLRVAKQNA
+1741 
-1755 NTAIDAL
+1755 
-1762 TQLNTPQKAKLKEQ
+1762 
-1776 VGQANRLEDVQTVQ
+1776 
-1790 TNGQALNNAMKGLRD
+1790 
-1805 SIANETTVKAS
+1805 
-1816 QNYTDAS
+1816 
-1823 SNNQSTYNSAVS
+1823 
-1835 NAKGI
+1835 
-1840 INQTNNPT
+1840 
-1848 MDTSAITQATTQ
+1848 
-1860 VNNAKNGLN
+1860 
-1869 GAENLRNAQNT
+1869 
-1880 AKQNLNT
+1880 
-1887 LSHLTNNQKSAIST
+1887 
-1901 QIDRA
+1901 
-1906 GHVSEVTAAKNAA
+1906 
-1919 TELNTQMGNLE
+1919 
-1930 QAIHD
+1930 
-1935 QNTVKQSVKFTD
+1935 
-1947 ADKAKRDAYTNA
+1947 
-1959 VSRAEAILN
+1959 
-1968 KTQGANTS
+1968 
-1976 KQDVEAAIQNVSSAK
+1976 
-1991 NALNGDQNVTN
+1991 
-2002 AKNAAKNALNNLTS
+2002 
-2016 INNAQKR
+2016 
-2023 DLTTKID
+2023 
-2030 QATTVAGVEAVSN
+2030 
-2043 TGTQLNTAMA
+2043 
-2053 NLQNGIND
+2053 
-2061 KTNTLAS
+2061 
-2068 ENYHDADSDKKTA
+2068 
-2081 YTQAVTNAENILNK
+2081 
-2095 NSGSNL
+2095 
-2101 DKTAVENAL
+2101 
-2110 SQVANAKGALNG
+2110 
-2122 NHNLEQAKSNANTT
+2122 
-2136 INGLQHLTTA
+2136 
-2146 QKDKLK
+2146 
-2152 QQVQQAQNVA
+2152 
-2162 GVDTVKSS
+2162 
-2170 ANTLNGAM
+2170 
-2178 GTLRNSIQD
+2178 
-2187 NTATKN
+2187 
-2193 GQNYLDATGSNKT
+2193 
-2206 NYNNAVDSANG
+2206 
-2217 VINATSNPNMDANA
+2217 
-2231 INQIATQVTS
+2231 
-2241 TKNAL
+2241 
-2246 DGTHNLTQ
+2246 
-2254 AKQTATNA
+2254 
-2262 IDGATNLNK
+2262 
-2271 AQKDALKAQVTSAQ
+2271 
-2285 RVANVTSI
+2285 
-2293 QQTANELNTAMG
+2293 
-2305 QLQHGIDD
+2305 
-2313 ENATKQTQK
+2313 
-2322 YRDAEQSKKTAYD
+2322 
-2335 QAVAAAKA
+2335 
-2343 ILNKQ
+2343 
-2348 TGSNSDKAAVDRAL
+2348 
-2362 QQVTST
+2362 
-2368 KDALNGDAKLAEAKA
+2368 
-2383 AAKQNLGTLNHITNA
+2383 
-2398 QRTDLEGQINQA
+2398 
-2410 TTVDGVNT
+2410 
-2418 VKTNANTLDGAMN
+2418 
-2431 SLQGSI
+2431 
-2437 NDKDA
+2437 
-2442 TLRNQNYLDAD
+2442 
-2453 ESKRNAYTQAVTAA
+2453 
-2467 EGILNKQ
+2467 
-2474 TGGNTSK
+2474 
-2481 ADVDNALNAVTRAK
+2481 
-2495 AALNGAENLRNA
+2495 
-2507 KTSATNTINGLPNL
+2507 
-2521 TQLQK
+2521 
-2526 DNLKHQV
+2526 
-2533 EQAQNVA
+2533 
-2540 GVNGVKDKGNTL
+2540 
-2552 NTAMGALRTSIQND
+2552 
-2566 NTTKTSQNYLDA
+2566 
-2578 SDSNKNNYN
+2578 
-2587 TAVNNANGVINAT
+2587 
-2600 NNPNMDA
+2600 
-2607 NAINGM
+2607 
-2613 ANQVNTT
+2613 
-2620 KAALNGVQNLAQ
+2620 
-2632 AKTNATNTI
+2632 
-2641 NNAHDLNQKQKD
+2641 
-2653 ALKTQVNNAQ
+2653 
-2663 RVSDANNVQHTATE
+2663 
-2677 LNGAMTALKAAI
+2677 MT
-2689 ADKERTKASGNYVNA
+2689 
-2704 DQEKR
+2704 
-2709 QAYDSKVTNAE
+2709 
-2720 NIINGT
+2720 
-2726 PNATLTV
+2726 
-2733 NDVNSATSQVNA
+2733 
-2745 AKTALNGDN
+2745 
-2754 NLRVAKENANNT
+2754 
-2766 IDGLAQLNN
+2766 
-2775 AQKAKLK
+2775 
-2782 EQVQSA
+2782 
-2788 TTLEGVQTVK
+2788 
-2798 NSSQTLNTAMKG
+2798 
-2810 LRDSIANEATIK
+2810 
-2822 AGQNYTDA
+2822 
-2830 SPTNRNEYDSAV
+2830 
-2842 TAAKAIINQTSNP
+2842 
-2855 TMEPNTITQATS
+2855 
-2867 QVTTKEHAL
+2867 
-2876 NGAQN
+2876 
-2881 LAQAKTTAKNNL
+2881 
-2893 NNLTSINNAQ
+2893 
-2903 KDALTRSI
+2903 
-2911 DGATTVAGVNQ
+2911 
-2922 ETAKATELNNAMH
+2922 
-2935 SLQNG
+2935 
-2940 INDEAQTKQTQKYLD
+2940 
-2955 AEPIKKSAYD
+2955 
-2965 QAVNAAKAILTKA
+2965 
-2978 SGQNVDKAAVE
+2978 
-2989 QALQNVNS
+2989 
-2997 TKTALNGDAKLN
+2997 
-3009 EAKAAA
+3009 
-3015 KQTLGTLTHINN
+3015 
-3027 AQRTALDN
+3027 
-3035 EITQA
+3035 
-3040 TNVEGV
+3040 
-3046 NTVKA
+3046 
-3051 KAQQLD
+3051 
-3057 GAMGQL
+3057 
-3063 ETSIRDKDT
+3063 
-3072 TLQSQNY
+3072 
-3079 QDADDA
+3079 
-3085 KRTAYSQAVNAAATI
+3085 
-3100 LNKTAGGNTP
+3100 
-3110 KADVE
+3110 
-3115 RAMQAVTQANTALN
+3115 
-3129 GIQNLERAKQAAN
+3129 
-3142 TAITN
+3142 
-3147 ASDLNTKQ
+3147 
-3155 KEALK
+3155 
-3160 AQVTS
+3160 
-3165 AGRVSAANGVEHT
+3165 
-3178 ATELNT
+3178 
-3184 AMTALKRAI
+3184 
-3193 ADKAETKASGN
+3193 
-3204 YVNADANKRQAY
+3204 
-3216 DEKVTA
+3216 
-3222 AENIVS
+3222 
-3228 GTPTPT
+3228 
-3234 LTPADVT
+3234 
-3241 NAATQV
+3241 
-3247 TNAKTQLNGNHN
+3247 
-3259 LEVAKQNANTAIDG
+3259 
-3273 LTSLNGPQKAKLKE
+3273 
-3287 QVGQATTL
+3287 
-3295 PNVQTVR
+3295 
-3302 DNAQTLNSAMKGL
+3302 
-3315 RDSIANEAT
+3315 
-3324 IKAGQNYTDASP
+3324 
-3336 NNRSE
+3336 
-3341 YDSAVT
+3341 
-3347 AAKAIIDQTTSPS
+3347 
-3360 MNAQEI
+3360 
-3366 NQAKDQVT
+3366 
-3374 AKQQALNGQENLRTA
+3374 
-3389 QTNAKQHLNGLSDL
+3389 
-3403 TDAQKD
+3403 
-3409 AVKRQIEGATHVNEV
+3409 
-3424 TQAQNNADALNTAMT
+3424 
-3439 NLKNGIQ
+3439 
-3446 DQNTIKQGVNFT
+3446 
-3458 DADEAKRN
+3458 
-3466 AYTNAVTQAEQIL
+3466 
-3479 NKAQG
+3479 
-3484 PNTAKDN
+3484 
-3491 VESALQN
+3491 
-3498 VQRAKNE
+3498 
-3505 LNGNQNVAN
+3505 
-3514 AKSTAKNA
+3514 
-3522 LNNLTS
+3522 
-3528 INNAQKEALKTQIE
+3528 
-3542 GASTVAGVNQV
+3542 
-3553 STTASE
+3553 
-3559 LNTAMSNL
+3559 
-3567 QSGIND
+3567 
-3573 EAATKAAQ
+3573 
-3581 KYTDADR
+3581 
-3588 DKQTAYNDAVTAAK
+3588 
-3602 TLLDK
+3602 
-3607 TAGSNDNKAAVEQAL
+3607 
-3622 QRVNTAKT
+3622 
-3630 ALNGDA
+3630 
-3636 RLNEAKNTAKQ
+3636 
-3647 QLATMS
+3647 
-3653 HLTNA
+3653 
-3658 QKANLTEQIE
+3658 
-3668 RGTTVAGVQ
+3668 
-3677 GIQANAGTL
+3677 
-3686 DQAMNQL
+3686 
-3693 RQSIASKDTTK
+3693 
-3704 SSEDYQDAN
+3704 
-3713 ADLQNAYNRA
+3713 
-3723 VSDAEGIISA
+3723 
-3733 TNNPEMNPDTINQK
+3733 
-3747 ASQVNSAKSAL
+3747 
-3758 NGDEKLA
+3758 
-3765 AAKQTAKTDIGRLTD
+3765 
-3780 LNNAQRTA
+3780 
-3788 ANAEVDQA
+3788 
-3796 PNLAAVTAA
+3796 
-3805 KNKAT
+3805 
-3810 SLNTAMGNLKHALAE
+3810 
-3825 KDNTK
+3825 
-3830 RSVNYTDADQPKQQ
+3830 
-3844 AYDTAVTQAEAIT
+3844 
-3857 NANGSNANETQV
+3857 
-3869 QAALNQLNQA
+3869 
-3879 KNDLN
+3879 
-3884 GDNKVAQAKETAKRA
+3884 
-3899 LASYSNLNNAQSTAA
+3899 NLNNALQDKTE
-3914 TSQIDNATTVADVT
+3914 T
-3928 AAQNTANELNTAMGQ
+3928 LNS
-3943 LQNGINDQN
+3943 I
-3952 TVKQQVNFTDADQG
+3952 NFTDADQA
-3966 KKDAYTNAVTNAQ
+3966 KKDAYTNAVANAE
-3979 GILDKANGQNMTKAQ
+3979 GIL
-3994 VEAALNQVTTAK
+3994 
-4006 NALNGDANVRQ
+4006 
-4017 AKSDAKANL
+4017 
-4026 GTLTHLN
+4026 
-4033 NAQKQDLTSQ
+4033 
-4043 IEGATTVNGVNSVKT
+4043 
-4058 KAQDLDGAMQRLE
+4058 
-4071 SAIANKDQTKA
+4071 
-4082 SENYIDADPTK
+4082 
-4093 KTAFDNAIIQ
+4093 
-4103 AESYLNKDH
+4103 
-4112 GANKDKQAVE
+4112 
-4122 QAIQSVTSTENAL
+4122 
-4135 NGDANLQRA
+4135 
-4144 KTEATQAID
+4144 
-4153 NLTHLNTPQKTALK
+4153 
-4167 QQVNAAQRVSGVTDL
+4167 
-4182 KNSATS
+4182 
-4188 LNNAMDQL
+4188 
-4196 KQAIADHD
+4196 
-4204 TIVAGGNYTNASPDK
+4204 
-4219 QGAYTDAYN
+4219 
-4228 AAKNIVNGSPNVIT
+4228 
-4242 NAADVTAATQRVNNA
+4242 
-4257 ETGLNGDTNLAT
+4257 
-4269 AKQQAKDALRQ
+4269 
-4280 MTHLSDAQ
+4280 
-4288 KQSIT
+4288 
-4293 GQIDSA
+4293 
-4299 TQVTGVQSVKD
+4299 
-4310 NATNLDNAMNQ
+4310 
-4321 LRNSIANKDEVKA
+4321 
-4334 SQPYV
+4334 
-4339 DADTDKQNA
+4339 
-4348 YNTAVTSAENII
+4348 
-4360 NATSQ
+4360 
-4365 PTLNPSAVTQAANQV
+4365 
-4380 NTNKTALNGAQNLA
+4380 
-4394 NKKQETTANINQLSH
+4394 
-4409 LNNAQKQD
+4409 
-4417 LNTQVTNA
+4417 
-4425 PNISTVNQVKT
+4425 
-4436 KAEQLDQAMERLING
+4436 
-4451 IQDKDQVKQSVNF
+4451 
-4464 TDADPEK
+4464 
-4471 QTAYN
+4471 
-4476 NAVTAAENIINQAN
+4476 
-4490 GTNANQSQVEAALST
+4490 
-4505 VTTTKQALNGDRKVT
+4505 
-4520 DAKNNANQRLS
+4520 
-4531 TLDNL
+4531 
-4536 NNAQKGAVTGNINQ
+4536 
-4550 AHTVAEVTQAIQT
+4550 
-4563 AQELNTAMGN
+4563 
-4573 LKNSLNDKDTT
+4573 
-4584 LGSQNFA
+4584 
-4591 DADPEKKN
+4591 
-4599 AYNEAVRNA
+4599 
-4608 ENILNKSTGTNVPKD
+4608 
-4623 QVEAAM
+4623 
-4629 NQVNTTKAALNGTQ
+4629 
-4643 NLEKAKQHAN
+4643 
-4653 TAIDGLSHLT
+4653 
-4663 NAQKDALKQL
+4663 
-4673 VQQST
+4673 
-4678 TVAEAQGNEQ
+4678 
-4688 KANNVDAAMDK
+4688 
-4699 LRQSIADNATTKQN
+4699 
-4713 QNYTDASP
+4713 
-4721 NKKDAYNNAVT
+4721 
-4732 TAQGIIDQTTNPTL
+4732 
-4746 DPTVINQAAG
+4746 
-4756 QVSTTKNALNGNEN
+4756 
-4770 LEAAKQQATQSL
+4770 
-4782 GSLDNLNNAQKQA
+4782 
-4795 VTNQINGAHT
+4795 
-4805 VDEANQI
+4805 
-4812 KQNAQNLNTAMGNLK
+4812 
-4827 QAIADKDAT
+4827 
-4836 KATVN
+4836 
-4841 FTDADQAK
+4841 
-4849 QQAYNTA
+4849 
-4856 VTNAENIISKA
+4856 SKA
-4867 NGGNATQTEV
+4867 NGSNASQTEV
-4877 EQAIQQVNATKQ
+4877 EQAMQRVNAAKQ
-4889 ALNGNANV
+4889 ALNGNDNV
-4897 QHAKDEATAL
+4897 QRAKDAAKQVITNA
-4907 INSSN
+4907 N

-4919 DALKQQVQNA
+4919 DALKQQVDAAQ
-4929 TTVAGVNNVKQTAQE
+4929 TVANVNTIKQTAQ
-4944 LNNAMTQL
+4944 
-4952 KQGIA
+4952 
-4957 DKEQTKAD
+4957 
-4965 GNFVNADPDKQNAY
+4965 
-4979 NQAVA
+4979 
-4984 KAEALISGTPDV
+4984 
-4996 VVTPSEITAA
+4996 
-5006 LNKVTQAKNDLN
+5006 DLN
-5018 GNTNLATA
+5018 
-5026 KQNVQQAIDQLP
+5026 Q
-5038 NLNQAQRDEYNKQ
+5038 
-5051 ITQATLVPNVNAI
+5051 
-5064 QQAATT
+5064 
-5070 LNDAMTQLKQGI
+5070 AMTQLKQGI

-5657 QQANNRLDQL
+5657 QEANNRLDQL

-5807 VTAATL
+5807 VTAANL

-5947 EAQALDQLM
+5947 EAQELDQLM

-6199 EAQALNQAME
+6199 EAQALN
-6209 ALRNS
+6209 
-6214 IQDQQQTEAGSK
+6214 
-6226 FINEDKPQKD
+6226 
-6236 AYQAAVQN
+6236 
-6244 AKDLINQTNNP
+6244 
-6255 TLDKAQV
+6255 
-6262 EQLTQAVNQAKDN
+6262 
-6275 LHGDQKLADDKQH
+6275 
-6288 AVTDLNQLN
+6288 
-6297 GLNNPQRQAL
+6297 
-6307 ESQINNAATRDEV
+6307 
-6320 AQKLA
+6320 
-6325 EAKALDQAMQA
+6325 QAMQA

-7058 SNATDQDKL
+7058 SNATDQDKH

-7095 VQTAGNHAIEQVHA
+7095 VQTAGKHAIEQVHA

-7131 DEIDRNPNLT
+7131 DEIDR
-7141 DKEKQALKDRIN
+7141 
-7153 QILQQGHNGINNAMT
+7153 
-7168 KEEIEQA
+7168 
-7175 KAQLAQALQDIK
+7175 
-7187 DLVKAKEDAKQ
+7187 
-7198 DVDKQVQALIDEI
+7198 
-7211 DQNPNLT
+7211 NPNLT

-7392 NVENAQTIDQLN
+7392 NIENAQTIDQLN

-7463 LIDQL
+7463 LINQL

-7584 QFYPEQF
+7584 QFNPEQF

-7769 LTIGYGTANHPFNS
+7769 LTVRLL
-7783 STIGHKKKIDED
+7783 
-7795 DDIDPLHMRHFSNNF
+7795 DIKRKLMKMMTLIHFICVTL
-7810 GNVIKNAIGVVGISG
+7810 VIIS
-7825 LLASFWFFIAKRR
+7825 
-7838 RKEDEEEELEIRD
+7838 
-7851 NNKDSIKETLDDT
+7851 
-7864 KHLPLLFAKR
+7864 
-7874 RRKEDEED
+7874 
-7882 VTVEEK
+7882 VM
-7888 DTLNNGESLDK
+7888 
-7899 VKHTPF
+7899 
-7905 FLPKRRRKEDEED
+7905 
-7918 VEVTNE
+7918 
-7924 NTDEKVLQDNEHSPI
+7924 
-7939 LIAKRRKDKEVD
+7939 
-7951 VETTTSIESNEDDAP
+7951 
-7966 LLLAKK
+7966 
-7972 KNQKDNQSKGKK
+7972 
-7984 SASKNL
+7984 L
-7990 LKS
+7990 LKTLLVWWVSLAY

>member
-1 MGNGAEHS
+1 
-9 KTINV
+9 
-14 VRGQNNQWTIANKP
+14 
-28 DYVTLDAQTGKVTF
+28 
-42 NANTIKPN
+42 
-50 SSITIT
+50 
-56 PKAGTGHSVS
+56 
-66 SNPSTLTA
+66 
-74 PAAHTVNTTE
+74 
-84 IVKDYGSNVTA
+84 
-95 AEINNAVQVA
+95 
-105 NKRTA
+105 
-110 TIKNGTAMPTNLAGG
+110 
-125 STTTIPVT
+125 
-133 VTYNDGS
+133 
-140 TEEVQESIFTKADK
+140 
-154 RELITAKNHLDDP
+154 
-167 VSTEGKKPGTIT
+167 
-179 QYNNAMH
+179 
-186 NAQQQINTAKT
+186 
-197 EAQQV
+197 
-202 INNERATPQQVSD
+202 
-215 ALTKVRAAQTKIDQ
+215 
-229 AKALLQNKEDNSQ
+229 
-242 LVTSKNNLQSS
+242 
-253 VNQVP
+253 
-258 STAGM
+258 
-263 TQQSID
+263 
-269 NYNAKKREAETEIT
+269 
-283 AAQRVIDNGD
+283 
-293 ATAQQISD
+293 
-301 EKHRVDNALTAL
+301 
-313 NQAKHDLTADTHAL
+313 
-327 EQAVQQLNRTGTT
+327 
-340 TGKKPASITAYN
+340 
-352 NSIRALQSDLTSAK
+352 
-366 NSANAI
+366 
-372 IQKPIRTVQEVQSA
+372 
-386 LTNVN
+386 
-391 RVNERLTQAINQ
+391 
-403 LVPLADNSA
+403 
-412 LRTAKTK
+412 
-419 LDEEIN
+419 
-425 KSVTTDGMTQSS
+425 
-437 IQAYENAKRAGQTE
+437 
-451 STNAQNVI
+451 
-459 NNGDATD
+459 
-466 QQIAAEKTKVEEK
+466 
-479 YNSLKQAIAGLTP
+479 
-492 DLAPLQTAKTQL
+492 
-504 QNDIDQPTST
+504 
-514 TGMTSTSVA
+514 
-523 TFNEKLSAAR
+523 
-533 TKIQEIDRVLASH
+533 
-546 PDVATIRQNVTA
+546 
-558 ANAAKTALDQA
+558 
-569 RNGLTVDKAPLENAK
+569 
-584 NQLQHSIDTQTST
+584 
-597 TGMTQDSINAYNAKL
+597 
-612 TAARNKIQQ
+612 
-621 INQVLAGSPT
+621 
-631 VEQINTNTSA
+631 
-641 ANQAKS
+641 
-647 DLDHARQALTPDK
+647 
-660 APLQNAK
+660 
-667 TQLEQ
+667 
-672 SINQPTDTTGM
+672 
-683 TTASL
+683 
-688 NAYNQ
+688 
-693 KLQAARQKLTEINQV
+693 
-708 LNGNPTVQN
+708 
-717 INDKVTEANQAKDQL
+717 
-732 NTARQG
+732 
-738 LTLDRQPALTTLH
+738 
-751 GASNLN
+751 
-757 QAQQNNFTQQINAA
+757 
-771 QNHAAL
+771 
-777 ETIKSNITALNTAMT
+777 
-792 KLKDSVADNNT
+792 
-803 IKSGQ
+803 
-808 NYTDATPANK
+808 
-818 QAYDNA
+818 
-824 VNAAKGVIGET
+824 
-835 TNPTM
+835 
-840 DVNTVNQK
+840 
-848 AASVKSTKDALDGQ
+848 
-862 QNLQRAKTEAT
+862 
-873 NAITHASDLNQAQ
+873 
-886 KNALTQQVNSAQNVQ
+886 
-901 AVNDIKQTTHSL
+901 
-913 NTAMTGLKRGV
+913 
-924 ANHNQVVQSDNYV
+924 
-937 NADTNKKNDYNNAYN
+937 
-952 HANDIINGNA
+952 
-962 QHPVITPSDVNNA
+962 
-975 LSNVTS
+975 
-981 KEHALNGEAKLNA
+981 
-994 AKQEANTALGHLNN
+994 
-1008 LNNAQRQNLQSQIN
+1008 
-1022 GAHQIDAVNTIKQNA
+1022 
-1037 TNLNSAMGNLR
+1037 
-1048 QAVADKDQVK
+1048 
-1058 RTEDYADADT
+1058 
-1068 AKQNAYNSAVSSA
+1068 
-1081 ETIINQTTN
+1081 
-1090 PTMSVDDVN
+1090 
-1099 RATSAVTSN
+1099 
-1108 KNALNG
+1108 
-1114 DEKLAQSKTDA
+1114 
-1125 ARAIDALP
+1125 
-1133 HLNNAQKADVKSK
+1133 
-1146 INAASNIAGVNTVKQ
+1146 
-1161 QGTDLNTAMGN
+1161 
-1172 LQGAI
+1172 
-1177 NDEQTT
+1177 
-1183 LNSQNYQDATPSKKT
+1183 
-1198 AYTNAV
+1198 
-1204 QAAKDILNKSNG
+1204 
-1216 QNKTKDQVTE
+1216 
-1226 AMNQL
+1226 
-1231 NSAKNNLDGTRLL
+1231 
-1244 DQAKQTA
+1244 
-1251 KQQLNNM
+1251 
-1258 THLTTAQKTNLTNQI
+1258 
-1273 NSGTTVAGV
+1273 
-1282 HTVQSNAN
+1282 
-1290 TLDQAM
+1290 
-1296 NTLRQSIANK
+1296 
-1306 DATKASE
+1306 
-1313 DYVDANNDKQT
+1313 
-1324 AYNNAV
+1324 
-1330 AAAETIINAN
+1330 
-1340 SNPEM
+1340 
-1345 NPSTITQKAEQVNS
+1345 
-1359 SKTALNGDENLAA
+1359 
-1372 AKQNAKTYLNTLTSI
+1372 
-1387 TDAQKNNLIS
+1387 
-1397 QISSATRVS
+1397 
-1406 GVDTVKQNAQ
+1406 
-1416 HLDQAMASLQSG
+1416 
-1428 INNESQVKSSEK
+1428 
-1440 YRDADTN
+1440 
-1447 KQQEYDNAITAAK
+1447 
-1460 AILNKSTGP
+1460 
-1469 NTAQNAVEAALQRVN
+1469 
-1484 NAKDAL
+1484 
-1490 NGDAKLIAAQNAAKQ
+1490 
-1505 HLGTLTHITTA
+1505 
-1516 QRNDLTNQISQATN
+1516 
-1530 LAGVESV
+1530 
-1537 KQSANSL
+1537 
-1544 DGAMGNLQTAIN
+1544 
-1556 DKSGTLASQN
+1556 
-1566 FLDADEQKRNA
+1566 
-1577 YNQAVSAAE
+1577 
-1586 TILNKQTGPNTA
+1586 
-1598 KTAVEQ
+1598 
-1604 ALNNVNNAKHALN
+1604 
-1617 GTQNLN
+1617 
-1623 NAKQAAIT
+1623 
-1631 AINGASDLN
+1631 
-1640 QKQKDAL
+1640 
-1647 KTQANGAQRVSNAQD
+1647 
-1662 VQRNATELNTAMGTL
+1662 
-1677 KHAIADKT
+1677 
-1685 NTLASSKYV
+1685 
-1694 NADSTKQNAYTTKV
+1694 
-1708 TNAEHIISGTPTVV
+1708 
-1722 TTPSEVTAAAN
+1722 
-1733 QVNSAKQE
+1733 
-1741 LNGDERLRVAKQNA
+1741 
-1755 NTAIDAL
+1755 
-1762 TQLNTPQKAKLKEQ
+1762 
-1776 VGQANRLEDVQTVQ
+1776 
-1790 TNGQALNNAMKGLRD
+1790 
-1805 SIANETTVKAS
+1805 
-1816 QNYTDAS
+1816 
-1823 SNNQSTYNSAVS
+1823 
-1835 NAKGI
+1835 
-1840 INQTNNPT
+1840 
-1848 MDTSAITQATTQ
+1848 
-1860 VNNAKNGLN
+1860 
-1869 GAENLRNAQNT
+1869 
-1880 AKQNLNT
+1880 
-1887 LSHLTNNQKSAIST
+1887 
-1901 QIDRA
+1901 
-1906 GHVSEVTAAKNAA
+1906 
-1919 TELNTQMGNLE
+1919 MGNLE

-1935 QNTVKQSVKFTD
+1935 QNTVKQGVNFTD

-1959 VSRAEAILN
+1959 VSRAETILN

-1976 KQDVEAAIQNVSSAK
+1976 KQDVEAAIQNVTSAK

-2061 KTNTLAS
+2061 KANTLAS

-2101 DKTAVENAL
+2101 DKAAVENAL
-2110 SQVANAKGALNG
+2110 SQVTNAKGALNG

-2193 GQNYLDATGSNKT
+2193 GQNYLDATERNKT

-2383 AAKQNLGTLNHITNA
+2383 AARQNLGTLNHITNA
-2398 QRTDLEGQINQA
+2398 QRTALEGQINQA

-2431 SLQGSI
+2431 SLQGAI

-2533 EQAQNVA
+2533 EQAQNVV

-2607 NAINGM
+2607 NAINDM

-2620 KAALNGVQNLAQ
+2620 KAALNGAQNLAQ

-2641 NNAHDLNQKQKD
+2641 NNAQDLNQKQKD

-2733 NDVNSATSQVNA
+2733 NDVNSAASQVNA

-2754 NLRVAKENANNT
+2754 NLRVAKEHANNT

-2775 AQKAKLK
+2775 VQKAKLK

-2788 TTLEGVQTVK
+2788 TTLDGVQTVK

-2830 SPTNRNEYDSAV
+2830 SPNNRNEYDSAV

-2903 KDALTRSI
+2903 KDALTRNI

-2940 INDEAQTKQTQKYLD
+2940 INDETQTKQTQKYLD
-2955 AEPIKKSAYD
+2955 AEPSKKSAYD

-3027 AQRTALDN
+3027 AQRNALDN

-3193 ADKAETKASGN
+3193 ADKADTKASGN

-3222 AENIVS
+3222 AEHIVS

-3234 LTPADVT
+3234 LTPSDVT

-3302 DNAQTLNSAMKGL
+3302 DNAQTLNTAMKGL

-3324 IKAGQNYTDASP
+3324 IKAGQNYTDASQNKQNDY
-3336 NNRSE
+3336 NN
-3341 YDSAVT
+3341 AVT
-3347 AAKAIIDQTTSPS
+3347 AAKAIIGQTTSPS
-3360 MNAQEI
+3360 MIAQEI

-3403 TDAQKD
+3403 TNAQKD
-3409 AVKRQIEGATHVNEV
+3409 AAKRQIEGATHVNEV

-3484 PNTAKDN
+3484 PNTAKDG
-3491 VESALQN
+3491 VETELQN

-3514 AKSTAKNA
+3514 AKTTAKNA

-3528 INNAQKEALKTQIE
+3528 INNAQKAALKSQIE
-3542 GASTVAGVNQV
+3542 GATTVAGVNQV
-3553 STTASE
+3553 STMASE

-3567 QSGIND
+3567 QRGIND

-3581 KYTDADR
+3581 KYTEADR

-3607 TAGSNDNKAAVEQAL
+3607 TAGSNDNKVAVEQAL

-3686 DQAMNQL
+3686 NQAMNQL
-3693 RQSIASKDTTK
+3693 RQSIASKDATK

-3713 ADLQNAYNRA
+3713 ADLQNAYNDA
-3723 VSDAEGIISA
+3723 VTNAEGIISA

-3765 AAKQTAKTDIGRLTD
+3765 AAKQTAKSDIGRLTD

-4093 KTAFDNAIIQ
+4093 KTAFDNAITQ

-4112 GANKDKQAVE
+4112 GTNKDKQAVE

-4135 NGDANLQRA
+4135 NGDANLQCA

-4153 NLTHLNTPQKTALK
+4153 NLTQLNTPQKTALK

-4196 KQAIADHD
+4196 KQAIGDHD

-4257 ETGLNGDTNLAT
+4257 ETSLNGDTNLAT

-4365 PTLNPSAVTQAANQV
+4365 PTLDPSAVTQAANQV

-4394 NKKQETTANINQLSH
+4394 NKKQETTANINRLSH

-4520 DAKNNANQRLS
+4520 DAKNNANQTLS

-4663 NAQKDALKQL
+4663 NAQKEALKQL

-4732 TAQGIIDQTTNPTL
+4732 TAQGIIDQTTNPSL

-4756 QVSTTKNALNGNEN
+4756 QVSTSKNALNGNEN

-4877 EQAIQQVNATKQ
+4877 EQAIQQVNAAKQ

-4907 INSSN
+4907 INNSN

-4965 GNFVNADPDKQNAY
+4965 GNFVNADSDKQNAY

-5026 KQNVQQAIDQLP
+5026 KQNVQHAIDQLP
-5038 NLNQAQRDEYNKQ
+5038 NLNQAQRDEYSKQ

-5070 LNDAMTQLKQGI
+5070 LNDAMTQLKQGIANKAQIKGSENYHDADTDKQTAYDNAVTKAEELLKQTTNPTMDPNTIQQALTKVNDTNQALNGNQKLADAKQDAKTTLGTLDHLNDAQKQALTTQVEQAPDIATVNNVKQNAQNLNNAMTNLNNALQDKTETLNSINFTDADQAKKDDYTNAVSHAEGILSKANGSNASQTEVEQAMQRVNEAKQALNGNDNVQRAKDAAKQVITNANDLNQAQKDALKQQVDAAQTVANVNTIKQTAQDLNQAMTQLKQGI

-5251 PDTVTQ
+5251 PDTVTK

-5883 INQAAATVNTTKAA
+5883 INQVAATVNTTKAA

-5947 EAQALDQLM
+5947 EVQALDQLM

-6072 AQAQA
+6072 SQAQA

-6214 IQDQQQTEAGSK
+6214 IQDQQQTE
-6226 FINEDKPQKD
+6226 
-6236 AYQAAVQN
+6236 
-6244 AKDLINQTNNP
+6244 
-6255 TLDKAQV
+6255 
-6262 EQLTQAVNQAKDN
+6262 
-6275 LHGDQKLADDKQH
+6275 
-6288 AVTDLNQLN
+6288 
-6297 GLNNPQRQAL
+6297 
-6307 ESQINNAATRDEV
+6307 
-6320 AQKLA
+6320 
-6325 EAKALDQAMQA
+6325 
-6336 LRNSIQD
+6336 
-6343 QQQTESGSKFINE
+6343 SGSKFINE

-6419 NALPNLNHAQQQA
+6419 NALPNLNHAQQQT

-6522 EKENELNGNERV
+6522 EKVNELNGNERV

-6599 EQTVDYTQADSDK
+6599 EQTIDYTQADSDK
-6612 QNAYKQ
+6612 QKAYKQ

-6749 LDKSTGQNLTAEQVI
+6749 LDKSSGQNLTAEQVI
-6764 KLNDAITAAKKALN
+6764 KLNDAVTAAKKALN

-7014 NGAIQTVNDAIHNL
+7014 NGAIQAVNDAIHNL

-7119 NKDVDKQVQSLI
+7119 NKDVDKQVQALI

-7153 QILQQGHNGINNAMT
+7153 QILQQGHNDINNALT

-7233 QQGHNGINNAMTKEE
+7233 QQGHNGINNAM
-7248 IEQAKAQLA
+7248 
-7257 QALQDIKDLVKAKE
+7257 
-7271 NAKQDIDKRVQALID
+7271 
-7286 EIDQNPN
+7286 
-7293 LTDKEKQALKDRI
+7293 
-7306 NQILQQGHN
+7306 
-7315 DINNALT
+7315 T

-7551 VNKLKQQAIDYIN
+7551 VNKLKQQAIDHVN

-7576 QQEQAHIE
+7576 QQEQAYIE
-7584 QFYPEQF
+7584 QFNPEQF

-7646 AQSIDEISEQ
+7646 AQSISEITEQ

-7693 NSIRNSEIGTTDE
+7693 NSIRNSEIGTADE

-7783 STIGHKKKIDED
+7783 STIGHKKKLDED

-7888 DTLNNGESLDK
+7888 DSLNNGESLDK

-7924 NTDEKVLQDNEHSPI
+7924 NTDEKVLKDNEHSP
-7939 LIAKRRKDKEVD
+7939 LLFAKRRKDKEED
-7951 VETTTSIESNEDDAP
+7951 VETTTSIESKDEDVP

-7972 KNQKDNQSKGKK
+7972 KNQKDNQSKDKK
-7984 SASKNL
+7984 SASKNTSKKVAAKKKKK
-7990 LKS
+7990 KSKKNKK